1 MVSKNNKKLIAEKN
15 RRNEKQRFAIRK
27 LNIGVASVLLGIT
40 FSIYGGGQV
49 VAHADTANASDQV
62 DTIDTGDNSLAD
74 KSEVTLS
81 SATSSTSQSS
91 TSATSANSAVQSQL
105 SANSQPAAT
114 ASESAVASSAA
125 VEATKDQSTA
135 ENQPSASQEV
145 QTPAQTQPVAQE
157 NGSEDTSLDAT
168 RQVLKTIANR
178 NSVPAAIHL
187 MSFAAVPTSVE
198 TTTLNLFTNQETNAN
213 ALAESKV
220 AATALAAEAED
231 PNAVTV
237 SDAKGFINAIQ
248 NGTATTINVAKDLNL
263 AEQRDSKYTEINI
276 KNKRNI
282 VIQSDNPEEK
292 RTIDFSG
299 YSFDMNTQNSVT
311 FKDLNIYARS
321 YWGLVYNAGGYT
333 FNNVNFTGSQLIY
346 TKPSINS
353 TLTFKN
359 NITANSVSS
368 YVGPLDGKTRDT
380 QQSGG
385 QQILQFEGGTNQIIF
400 DENSNVTLTTE
411 DANALEIDGGI
422 TTIDVKDGAN
432 VAINPHS
439 KGNPENRN
447 GIGTGYVARAIA
459 ANAKMTINIDP
470 NSTLT
475 INTEKVDGDKDVAGA
490 LYLNSDAALNVNGK
504 LVINS
509 NGTPSANKS
518 NGVPVYING
527 SAKINVGNGGSFS
540 LDATNLGNYSSSLI
554 SINGTGTVK
563 LDPHSSFKIS
573 GDGTG
578 AVTAINLSSGSTFTS
593 DQPDSFTIDL
603 SANTSNDKSL
613 IKNGTINFSRVKTV
627 TDGNESQPLGKIDV
641 TYDRNGNATS
651 YTITAQDK
659 NTVKQV
665 ADGLTNKSLISL
677 VKAGEDVTL
686 SNLHLSKNNV
696 LTGTVASSGS
706 NNPVYVT
713 VTVGGVSTNV
723 PVAGN
728 YTVYTNAN
736 GTVTS
741 NNVDYAAQTA
751 STGGNFSI
759 DLSKLA
765 SKLTDDA
772 QVTVTATKD
781 FVESAQTESVAALRA
796 LNTTTLQELVD
807 DAPTEE
813 AKPSYYNA
821 TAEAQKAYTD
831 AISTGKTI
839 LANPNN
845 YDQVDVDNAV
855 TAIQTAQK
863 ALTGKETNKTELQD
877 AIDQASTVES
887 SDNYTNSDADLQK
900 AYTDAIS
907 AGQTVLSNDNAT
919 QTEVDNALTTINNA
933 KDALNGDAKKA
944 ASKEALQ
951 KAVDEAPTVKSDDA
965 AYYNGSDEAKTAYDK
980 AVSAGQTVLADPD
993 ATATQITDALNAI
1006 NTAKGNLKGE
1016 ATDKSVLQKVVDNS
1030 ATVKE
1035 SNNYTNADETQKTAY
1050 DSAVTS
1056 AQTVLNKTNATQAE
1070 VNQALQD
1077 LETANNNLNGDAKTE
1092 AANKAALEGA
1102 VKDAP
1107 NVRNTPAYYNGS
1119 EEAQTAYNNA
1129 INAGQAVLNQANPSA
1144 SEVKNALDA
1153 INAAKDN
1160 LKGEATNT
1168 EALETA
1174 LTNAN
1179 NAKQTGNYTNA
1190 DQANQEALNNAITV
1204 GQEILKNTKATQ
1216 ADVDNAAKV
1225 ITDAING
1232 LNGDTNLANAK
1243 NAATEDIQKALDTK
1257 TTEITDAT
1265 NIDQAT
1271 KDQLIADAKKAAED
1285 ANTAINQ
1292 ATNAN
1297 AVNTAKTEGITKI
1310 NNVKIPSLDD
1320 AKTNAAKEIDQAL
1333 TDKTKEITDA
1343 ENIDQTT
1350 KDQLIKEATD
1360 AATTAKDA
1368 IEKSTTNDEAT
1379 KAGQAGVDAIN
1390 NVKVPSVTDSQN
1402 AAKDAIDDALNA
1414 KTKEINDANNID
1426 QTTKD
1431 QLIKEATDAANN
1443 AKEAIDKAT
1452 TADAIK
1458 TAQDEGT
1465 TNINNVTVPSLE
1477 DAKTKAAA
1485 NIDQAL
1491 TDKTKEINAANN
1503 IDQAT
1508 KDQLIKAAT
1517 DAATTAKDAIEKAT
1531 TNDAA
1536 TKAGQDGVDAINN
1549 VKIPSV
1555 TDSQNAAKEAIDN
1568 ALNAKTKEIN
1578 DANNINQTT
1587 KDQLI
1592 KAATDAANNAK
1603 EAIDQ
1608 ATTNAA
1614 VTKAQTNGVNAING
1628 IKVPTESAVKEA
1640 AKKAVVD
1647 AATAKNNAIDSSNLT
1662 AEEKAALKQKVTEAQ
1677 NAADQAIDNA
1687 TSNAAVTEAQN
1698 SGVNAID
1705 GIKVPTTSTTKEQ
1718 AITDLNKAVDEAKKA
1733 IDQDNN
1739 LTNEEK
1745 QTVKDQI
1752 DSDAKNAQDTINNAK
1767 TNDDVK
1773 KAAADG
1779 TLAID
1784 KDVANAAID
1793 NAAAGKKEE
1802 ISNSSLTDEEKTA
1815 LNNEV
1820 DQKAQDAKEA
1830 INNATTPEAVTTA
1843 QENGIKNI
1851 NDIDVPTESAAKQAA
1866 KEAVA
1871 NAANEKNA
1879 AIDSSNLTAEE
1890 KAALKQDVTEAQNAA
1905 NTAIDNATTNADV
1918 TEAKDNG
1925 ISAIDGIKVPTTS
1938 ANKEKAITDLNN
1950 EVENAKKAIDQD
1962 SNLTDEQKQAAKD
1975 QIDSDAKTAQEAI
1988 NNAKT
1993 DNEVNNAVN
2002 SGKVSIDKDV
2012 ANAAIDN
2019 AVAGK
2024 KSEIS
2029 NLPLTDEEK
2038 TALNNEVDQKAQ
2050 DAKEAINNATTPEAV
2065 TTAQENGIKN
2075 INETSVPTQSAAKE
2089 AAKKAVAEA
2098 AEAKNNAIDSSN
2110 LTAEE
2115 KAALKQK
2122 VTEAQTAA
2130 DQAIDNATTNAAV
2143 TEAQTNGVNAINGIE
2158 VPNKSDAKDQATA
2171 ALNTAVENA
2180 KKAIDQD
2187 SNLTDEQKQAAKDQ
2201 IDSDAKTA
2209 QDAIDNAK
2217 TDDEV
2222 NTAVDNGQLSI
2233 DKDVANAAIDNAV
2246 AGKKA
2251 EISNSPLTDEEKTAL
2266 NNEVDQKANTA
2277 KKAINAATT
2286 PETVTSAQDNC
2297 IKNINETSV
2306 PTQSAAK
2313 EAAKK
2318 AVAEAAEAK
2327 NNAIDSSNLTDEE
2340 KATLKQK
2347 VTDAQNAAD
2356 QAIDNATTNA
2366 AVTEAQTNG
2375 VNTINGIEVPTKSDA
2390 KDQATAELNTAV
2402 ENAKKAIDQDSNL
2415 TDEQKQ
2421 AAKDQIDSDA
2431 KTAQEA
2437 INNAKTNDDVKKAA
2451 DNGTLAIDKDV
2462 ANAAIDNALAGKK
2475 SEISNSSL
2483 TDEEKATLNNEVDQ
2497 KANIAKDAI
2506 NTATTPEAVTTS
2518 QDKGIKDINKTSVP
2532 TESAAKQAA
2541 KEAVAKAAD
2550 EKNAAIDASNLTDE
2564 EKATLKQK
2572 VTEAQNAADQ
2582 AIDNATTNAA
2592 VTEAK
2597 DNGVTAID
2605 HIKVPT
2611 TSANKEKAITDLNT
2625 AVDEAKE
2632 AIDQDSNLT
2641 DEEKQAAK
2649 DQIDSDAKT
2658 AQDAINNAKTN
2669 DDVKKAAADG
2679 TLAIDKDVANTAIDN
2694 AVAGKKSEISNLPLT
2709 DEEKTA
2715 LNNEVDQKANIA
2727 KEAIN
2732 TATTPEAVTSAQE
2745 SGIKNINDTSV
2756 PAESAAKQAAKKAVA
2771 KAADEKNAA
2780 IDASNLTDEEK
2791 ATLKQKVTEAQNA
2804 ADQAI
2809 DNATT
2814 NAAVT
2819 EAKNNGVSA
2828 IDHIKVP
2835 TTSANK
2841 EKAITDLNNEV
2852 EKAKQAIDQDSNL
2865 TDEEKQAVKSQIDTE
2880 AKTAQ
2885 DAINSAKTD
2894 NEVNNAV
2901 NSGKVSIDK
2910 DVANAAI
2917 DNAVAGKLKEIQDP
2931 LTTDE
2936 KQAYTDL
2943 INSEANNAKQN
2954 IANATTVEEVTTA
2967 QNSGVDAIN
2976 KIEVPTTSTV
2986 KDDAIKAIDKAL
2998 QNKTDEINNASNI
3011 NPQEKTDLI
3020 NQATEAANVAKN
3032 NINNA
3037 TTNADVDT
3045 AQTNGEKAIAD
3056 VTVPNLSDVKKESI
3070 DLVNKALDAKTA
3082 EINNASNL
3090 SQDEKQSLINDA
3102 TNAATEAINNI
3113 NESQTND
3120 DAKAAATTGVQNIEN
3135 VTIPTL
3141 DDAKKNANQAIDDA
3155 LNSKVNEI
3163 NNASNLND
3171 TEKQKLVDQATEVA
3185 TTAKNNVENATT
3197 NDAARDAANAG
3208 IDNIKG
3214 IRFTSLEDAKKVAN
3228 TAIDNALQVKTDE
3241 INNAS
3246 NLSTEEKQDLINQAS
3261 EAAKN
3266 AKDNINNATTN
3277 DAVTDAQNKG
3287 IADIANVTV
3296 PSLAQ
3301 AKQDAI
3307 NAIKQVQDA
3316 KNKQISAASN
3326 LSAKEQKE
3334 LSDQVDKIANDAI
3347 AKINDAATTTN
3358 DAVTAIRDDAIKQI
3372 TDLFIPTLDGAQT
3385 DALNAIESAKNAKLN
3400 DINNAVHLTD
3410 QEKQALV
3417 DQTNKAAD
3425 EATKA
3430 INAAQTNDEVKSA
3443 ETAGLDIINN
3453 ITIPTLVQKQQEA
3466 IEELNAARDAKN
3478 SAIDNAADLTTD
3490 EKNALKDK
3498 VQAEYSNAVSNITS
3512 ATTDEAVT
3520 AAKENGIAA
3529 IKDIQIPTMSAAKE
3543 QATTDLK
3550 TAVDDAKKAIDQDS
3564 NLTDEEKQA
3573 AKDQIDSDAKKAQEA
3588 IDNAKT
3594 DDEVNSAVDNGKLA
3608 IDKDIANAAIDNAVA
3623 GKKAEIAKS
3632 PLTDEEKTALN
3643 NEVDQKAQDA
3653 KEAINDATT
3662 PEAVTT
3668 AQENGIKKINDT
3680 EVPTESAAKEAA
3692 KKAVAEAAE
3701 TKNNAIDSSNLTNEE
3716 KTALK
3721 QEVTDAQ
3728 NAANTA
3734 IDNAT
3739 TNAAVTEAEDNG
3751 IKAINGIEIP
3761 TKSPAKE
3768 QATTDLNDAVDDAKK
3783 AIDQDNN
3790 LTDEEKQAA
3799 KDQIDSD
3806 AKKAQEAIDNAK
3818 TADEVKT
3825 AVDNGQLAIDKDVA
3839 NTAIDNAVAGKKAEI
3854 AKAPLTTD
3862 EAKALN
3868 DLVDQEAKA
3877 AKKAIDSATTIP
3889 AVDDAKNTGVAAIND
3904 IAVPTTSSTKDQA
3917 NQTIDDA
3924 LANKIK
3930 EINDAT
3936 NLSDKQKQDLIDQAN
3951 EEAVKAKENIK
3962 NATSNE
3968 AVNKATT
3975 DGVDAI
3981 ANVTVPS
3988 LDDAKK
3994 DASQLI
4000 DDVLKQKED
4009 EINNA
4014 SHLTNQEKQDLINQA
4029 QNAADEAKDKINQA
4043 TTNDDVATERDAGA
4057 EKIANIVVPSL
4068 EDAKDKATKAID
4080 DALAD
4085 KTKEI
4090 NDQTH
4095 LSDQE
4100 KKDLINQITDIAD
4113 KAKDKINNDSNDAE
4127 VAKDEKDG
4135 IDAIVDTKVPGLED
4149 RKQNAIKSL
4158 DEAKSTKL
4166 AQIDEATHLTADEK
4180 ANLTQQVDA
4189 EYNKALDNINKATTN
4204 DDADKASADGVEA
4217 ILNIAVPSLNEKK
4230 QDSID
4235 ALNEVRDAKKEEINN
4250 ANNLNQ
4256 DEKDELTKQVD
4267 QIADN
4272 AINAINGAKDDQ
4284 TAKNAENKGIQ
4295 DILDVKVPSLD
4306 EVKTNAKQ
4314 AIADALES
4322 KTNEINAASNLD
4334 SATKQ
4339 ELINRANA
4347 EADTAIEKID
4357 QATSNDQALAASQAG
4372 IDKILGIEV
4381 PTLADA
4387 KQSAID
4393 AINDALKQKE
4403 AEINNASQL
4412 TSDEKQNLINQ
4423 VNSIADNAK
4432 NAINNATTNQSVEET
4447 KNAGIE
4453 KINAINVPTISA
4465 TKDEAIKAIDDALTN
4480 KVNEI
4485 NNATN
4490 ITADEKANLIDE
4502 ANNAANTA
4510 KDNITKATSDSEVAT
4525 ATTDGINAIANVTV
4539 PSLETAKDQAKNLI
4553 DDVLNEKKN
4562 EINNA
4567 DNLSDS
4573 QKQDLINQATDEAD
4587 QAKKNID
4594 NATTNND
4601 VQTAED
4607 NGAQAIENVTVSSLD
4622 EAKKASTKVIDEVLK
4637 EKTAE
4642 INAATN
4648 LSNTEKDALIKDA
4661 TTAANTAKDN
4671 IAKATTNDAVK
4682 DAETDGVKAILDIKV
4697 PGREDQQKDAI
4708 AALDRALAD
4717 KVSEIDNANNL
4728 SETTKQDLKQQA
4740 QAAYTTAVDNVNN
4753 AQTSAEINAARDN
4766 GVQAILDITVPTLT
4780 DAQDASITAVEQV
4793 RDAKKT
4799 QIEAAKNLTETQKEA
4814 LKNQVDEIADK
4825 AIDNIK
4831 NATTDATVKD
4841 AETAGI
4847 NEILNVTIPTLDA
4860 AKSDAKQ
4867 AIADALT
4874 AKTAEINAAQNLTD
4888 AEKQK
4893 LIDQAQ
4899 TEAAAANKNIDAAT
4913 TNDAAE
4919 LAAKNGVQAIL
4930 DIQVPTVEET
4940 RDQAKKNVDNALNSK
4955 KEEINNSNLSPA
4967 AKEALINE
4975 AEQAA
4980 ENARTAIDNA
4990 TTASAIG
4997 EAEAAGI
5004 AAIENIKVSNASTES
5019 DNSSNHQTNTE
5030 TPTEGNSASQDNNNA
5045 TQAPVQGN
5053 NTQADLTGSHGTN
5066 LTIGQ
5071 QTEKAADTNSKET
5084 LPQTGNETER
5094 GLSIA
5099 GLAIASLLGLFGL
5112 SGLGK
5117 KRD

>member
-40 FSIYGGGQV
+40 FSIYGGGQA

-62 DTIDTGDNSLAD
+62 APSDTGDNSLAD
-74 KSEVTLS
+74 KSEVALS
-81 SATSSTSQSS
+81 NTALNASQSS
-91 TSATSANSAVQSQL
+91 TSATSANGAVQSQS
-105 SANSQPAAT
+105 SANSQTAVTANTPANDN
-114 ASESAVASSAA
+114 AVASNAA
-125 VEATKDQSTA
+125 VEATKNQSTA
-135 ENQPSASQEV
+135 ENQPSAGQEV
-145 QTPAQTQPVAQE
+145 QTPAQAQPVAQE
-157 NGSEDTSLDAT
+157 NGSGNTSLDAT
-168 RQVLKTIANR
+168 RQVLNAVARR
-178 NSVPAAIHL
+178 NSNSAGAIHL
-187 MSFAAVPTSVE
+187 TSFAAVPASTPAVATSD
-198 TTTLNLFTNQETNAN
+198 
-213 ALAESKV
+213 
-220 AATALAAEAED
+220 ATAED
-231 PNAVTV
+231 TNAVTV
-237 SDAKGFINAIQ
+237 TDAQELIDAIQ
-248 NGTATTINVAKDLNL
+248 KGSATTINVANDINL
-263 AEQRDSKYTEINI
+263 AKVPDSNYKYIRKINTRDFTI
-276 KNKRNI
+276 KSATNGVKH
-282 VIQSDNPEEK
+282 
-292 RTIDFSG
+292 TIDFSG
-299 YSFDMNTQNSVT
+299 YVFNMSTPNTVT
-311 FKDLNIYARS
+311 FKDLDIYARS
-321 YWGLVYNAGGYT
+321 YWGVVYNAGGYVYD
-333 FNNVNFTGSQLIY
+333 NVNFTGSQLIY
-346 TKPSINS
+346 TASN
-353 TLTFKN
+353 TDATVTFKN
-359 NITANSVSS
+359 KVTATTVGS
-368 YVGPLDGKTRDT
+368 YTSPIDGKSRSSQGGDT
-380 QQSGG
+380 
-385 QQILQFEGGTNQIIF
+385 QQILQFEGGTNHIIF
-400 DENSNVTLTTE
+400 DGNSNVTLGTT
-411 DANALEIDGGI
+411 NSNVLEIDRG
-422 TTIDVKDGAN
+422 TATIDVKNGAN
-432 VAINPHS
+432 VTINPHS

-447 GIGTGYVARAIA
+447 GIGTGTIARAIA
-459 ANAKMTINIDP
+459 SNANTTINVDKGA
-470 NSTLT
+470 NLT
-475 INTEKVDGDKDVAGA
+475 INTEKASGDSDVAGA
-490 LYLNSDAALNVNGK
+490 LYLNSDATLNVNGD
-504 LVINS
+504 LNINS
-509 NGTPSANKS
+509 TGTPSTRD
-518 NGVPVYING
+518 NGYPVYIAGN
-527 SAKINVGNGGSFS
+527 AAINVGNGGKFNLS
-540 LDATNLGNYSSSLI
+540 ATNTGSYNDNLMSI
-554 SINGTGTVK
+554 SGKGTVK
-563 LDPHSSFKIS
+563 LAPHSNFKMS
-573 GDGTG
+573 ADGTG
-578 AVTAINLSSGSTFTS
+578 ALTAISLSSGSTFTS
-593 DQPDSFTIDL
+593 DQPDSFAIDL
-603 SANTSNDKSL
+603 SANTSTGKSL
-613 IKNGTINFSRVKTV
+613 IKNGTINFTRVKTV

-651 YTITAQDK
+651 YTITAQDE

-665 ADGLTNKSLISL
+665 GEGLANKNLIDL

-706 NNPVYVT
+706 NNPIYVT

-723 PVAGN
+723 PVVGN
-728 YTVYTNAN
+728 YTVYTNTN

-741 NNVDYAAQTA
+741 DNVDYAAQTA

-765 SKLTDDA
+765 SSLTDDA
-772 QVTVTATKD
+772 QVAVTATKD
-781 FVESAQTESVAALRA
+781 FVESSQTESVAALRA

-807 DAPTEE
+807 AAPEE
-813 AKPSYYNA
+813 EKKASYYNA
-821 TAEAQKAYTD
+821 TEEAQKAYTD
-831 AISTGKTI
+831 AISTGKDI

-845 YDQVDVDNAV
+845 YDQVDVNDAV
-855 TAIQTAQK
+855 TAIQNAQK
-863 ALTGKETNKTELQD
+863 ALTGQPTNKTELQD

-887 SDNYTNSDADLQK
+887 SDNYTNADSDLQK

-907 AGQTVLSNDNAT
+907 DGQTVLSNANAT
-919 QTEVDNALTTINNA
+919 QTEVDKALTTINNA

-1016 ATDKSVLQKVVDNS
+1016 ATDKSALQTAVDNS
-1030 ATVKE
+1030 ATVKG

-1050 DSAVTS
+1050 DNAVTA
-1056 AQTVLNKTNATQAE
+1056 AQTVLDKTNATQAE

-1077 LETANNNLNGDAKTE
+1077 LETANNNLNGDVKTE
-1092 AANKAALEGA
+1092 AANKAALEAA

-1144 SEVKNALDA
+1144 SDVKNALDA

-1179 NAKQTGNYTNA
+1179 NAKESGNYTNA
-1190 DQANQEALNNAITV
+1190 DQANQEALNNAITA
-1204 GQEILKNTKATQ
+1204 GQEILKNANATQ
-1216 ADVDNAAKV
+1216 AEVDNAAKA

-1257 TTEITDAT
+1257 TIEITNAT

-1271 KDQLIADAKKAAED
+1271 KDQLIADAKKVAED

-1292 ATNAN
+1292 ATNAE

-1310 NNVKIPSLDD
+1310 NNVKIPSLDG
-1320 AKTNAAKEIDQAL
+1320 AKQAANQAIDQAL
-1333 TDKTKEITDA
+1333 DT
-1343 ENIDQTT
+1343 
-1350 KDQLIKEATD
+1350 
-1360 AATTAKDA
+1360 
-1368 IEKSTTNDEAT
+1368 
-1379 KAGQAGVDAIN
+1379 
-1390 NVKVPSVTDSQN
+1390 
-1402 AAKDAIDDALNA
+1402 
-1414 KTKEINDANNID
+1414 
-1426 QTTKD
+1426 
-1431 QLIKEATDAANN
+1431 
-1443 AKEAIDKAT
+1443 
-1452 TADAIK
+1452 
-1458 TAQDEGT
+1458 
-1465 TNINNVTVPSLE
+1465 
-1477 DAKTKAAA
+1477 
-1485 NIDQAL
+1485 
-1491 TDKTKEINAANN
+1491 KTKEINAANN

-1578 DANNINQTT
+1578 DANNIDQTT

-1592 KAATDAANNAK
+1592 KEATDAANNAK
-1603 EAIDQ
+1603 EAIDKATTADAIKTAQ
-1608 ATTNAA
+1608 DEGTTNINNVTVPSLEDAKKAANKAVDDALTAQTEVINKANNLSDAEKKDLIDQATAEANKAKENIETATTNNEAAQAGQDGVDAIKKIVPTSLDTVKSDANKAIDDALTKKLEEINSANDLTTDEKKALTQEANTVADKAKEEITKATTNAAVIEAQNTGVTVINDIKIPTESTVKETAKKAVADAATAKNNAIDSSNLTAEEKAALKQAVTEAQNVADQAIDNATTNATVTEAQTNGVNAINGIKVPTESTAKEAAKKAVAEAAEAKNNAIDSSNLTAEEKAALKQAVTDAQTAADQAIDKATTNAA

-1677 NAADQAIDNA
+1677 TAADQAIDNA
-1687 TSNAAVTEAQN
+1687 TTNAAVTEAE
-1698 SGVNAID
+1698 D
-1705 GIKVPTTSTTKEQ
+1705 KGIKAINGIDVPAKSDAKEK
-1718 AITDLNKAVDEAKKA
+1718 AITDLNNEVENAKKA
-1733 IDQDNN
+1733 IDQDSN
-1739 LTNEEK
+1739 LTDEEK
-1745 QTVKDQI
+1745 QAAKDQI
-1752 DSDAKNAQDTINNAK
+1752 DSDAKTAQDVINNAK

-1773 KAAADG
+1773 KAAAAG

-1793 NAAAGKKEE
+1793 NAAAGKKSE
-1802 ISNSSLTDEEKTA
+1802 ISNLPLTDEEKTA

-1830 INNATTPEAVTTA
+1830 INTATTPEAVATA

-1890 KAALKQDVTEAQNAA
+1890 KAALKQEVTEAQNAA

-1962 SNLTDEQKQAAKD
+1962 SNLTDEEKQAAKD
-1975 QIDSDAKTAQEAI
+1975 QIDSDAKTAQDAI
-1988 NNAKT
+1988 DNAKT
-1993 DNEVNNAVN
+1993 DDEVKTAVDN
-2002 SGKVSIDKDV
+2002 GQLSIDKDV

-2024 KSEIS
+2024 KAEIS
-2029 NLPLTDEEK
+2029 NSPLTDEEK

-2089 AAKKAVAEA
+2089 AAKKAVADA
-2098 AEAKNNAIDSSN
+2098 ATAKNNAIDASN
-2110 LTAEE
+2110 LTDEE

-2122 VTEAQTAA
+2122 VTEAQDSAN
-2130 DQAIDNATTNAAV
+2130 QAIDNATTNAAV
-2143 TEAQTNGVNAINGIE
+2143 TEAENKGVNAINGID
-2158 VPNKSDAKDQATA
+2158 VPGKSAAKEQATTD
-2171 ALNTAVENA
+2171 LNTAVENA

-2187 SNLTDEQKQAAKDQ
+2187 SNLTDEEKQAAKDQ
-2201 IDSDAKTA
+2201 IDSDAKNA
-2209 QDAIDNAK
+2209 QDAINNAK
-2217 TDDEV
+2217 TNDDV
-2222 NTAVDNGQLSI
+2222 KKAVDAGTLTI

-2246 AGKKA
+2246 AGKKN

-2266 NNEVDQKANTA
+2266 NNEVDQKA
-2277 KKAINAATT
+2277 
-2286 PETVTSAQDNC
+2286 QD
-2297 IKNINETSV
+2297 
-2306 PTQSAAK
+2306 AK
-2313 EAAKK
+2313 EA
-2318 AVAEAAEAK
+2318 
-2327 NNAIDSSNLTDEE
+2327 
-2340 KATLKQK
+2340 
-2347 VTDAQNAAD
+2347 
-2356 QAIDNATTNA
+2356 
-2366 AVTEAQTNG
+2366 
-2375 VNTINGIEVPTKSDA
+2375 
-2390 KDQATAELNTAV
+2390 
-2402 ENAKKAIDQDSNL
+2402 
-2415 TDEQKQ
+2415 
-2421 AAKDQIDSDA
+2421 
-2431 KTAQEA
+2431 
-2437 INNAKTNDDVKKAA
+2437 
-2451 DNGTLAIDKDV
+2451 
-2462 ANAAIDNALAGKK
+2462 
-2475 SEISNSSL
+2475 
-2483 TDEEKATLNNEVDQ
+2483 
-2497 KANIAKDAI
+2497 I
-2506 NTATTPEAVTTS
+2506 NTSTTPEAVATA
-2518 QDKGIKDINKTSVP
+2518 QENGIKNINDIDVP

-2541 KEAVAKAAD
+2541 KEAVANAAN
-2550 EKNAAIDASNLTDE
+2550 EKNAAIDSSNLTAE
-2564 EKATLKQK
+2564 EKAALKQE

-2597 DNGVTAID
+2597 DNGVTTI
-2605 HIKVPT
+2605 
-2611 TSANKEKAITDLNT
+2611 E
-2625 AVDEAKE
+2625 
-2632 AIDQDSNLT
+2632 
-2641 DEEKQAAK
+2641 
-2649 DQIDSDAKT
+2649 
-2658 AQDAINNAKTN
+2658 
-2669 DDVKKAAADG
+2669 
-2679 TLAIDKDVANTAIDN
+2679 
-2694 AVAGKKSEISNLPLT
+2694 
-2709 DEEKTA
+2709 
-2715 LNNEVDQKANIA
+2715 NI
-2727 KEAIN
+2727 E
-2732 TATTPEAVTSAQE
+2732 
-2745 SGIKNINDTSV
+2745 V
-2756 PAESAAKQAAKKAVA
+2756 PA
-2771 KAADEKNAA
+2771 
-2780 IDASNLTDEEK
+2780 
-2791 ATLKQKVTEAQNA
+2791 
-2804 ADQAI
+2804 
-2809 DNATT
+2809 
-2814 NAAVT
+2814 
-2819 EAKNNGVSA
+2819 
-2828 IDHIKVP
+2828 
-2835 TTSANK
+2835 TSANK

-3020 NQATEAANVAKN
+3020 NQATEAANAAKN

-3070 DLVNKALDAKTA
+3070 DLINKALDAKTD

-3113 NESQTND
+3113 NQSQTND

-3171 TEKQKLVDQATEVA
+3171 TEKQKLVDQATEAA
-3185 TTAKNNVENATT
+3185 TTAKNSVENATT

-3334 LSDQVDKIANDAI
+3334 LTDQVDKIANDAI

-3490 EKNALKDK
+3490 EKNSLKDK

-3520 AAKENGIAA
+3520 TAKENGIAA
-3529 IKDIQIPTMSAAKE
+3529 IKDIQIPTKSAAKE
-3543 QATTDLK
+3543 QATTDLN

-3573 AKDQIDSDAKKAQEA
+3573 AKDQIDSDAKKVQEA

-3608 IDKDIANAAIDNAVA
+3608 IDKDIANAAIDNAAA

-3643 NEVDQKAQDA
+3643 NKVAQKAQDA

-3751 IKAINGIEIP
+3751 IKAINGIEVP
-3761 TKSPAKE
+3761 TKSAAKE

-3783 AIDQDNN
+3783 AIDQDSN

-3806 AKKAQEAIDNAK
+3806 AKKAQEVIDNAK

-3839 NTAIDNAVAGKKAEI
+3839 NAAIDNAVAGKKAEI

-3889 AVDDAKNTGVAAIND
+3889 AVEDAKNTGVAAIND

-3924 LANKIK
+3924 LANKTK

-3936 NLSDKQKQDLIDQAN
+3936 NLSNKQKQDLID
-3951 EEAVKAKENIK
+3951 EATDEAAKAKENIK

-4000 DDVLKQKED
+4000 DDVLKQKEA

-4014 SHLTNQEKQDLINQA
+4014 SHLTDQEKQDLIHQA

-4057 EKIANIVVPSL
+4057 EKIANIAVPSL
-4068 EDAKDKATKAID
+4068 DDAKDKATKAID

-4090 NDQTH
+4090 NEQTH

-4100 KKDLINQITDIAD
+4100 KNDLIKQITDIAD

-4127 VAKDEKDG
+4127 VAKDEKEG

-4149 RKQNAIKSL
+4149 HKQNAIKSL

-4166 AQIDEATHLTADEK
+4166 AQIDEAGHLTADEK

-4217 ILNIAVPSLNEKK
+4217 ILNVAVPSLNEKK

-4372 IDKILGIEV
+4372 VDKILGIEV

-4403 AEINNASQL
+4403 TEINNASQL

-4432 NAINNATTNQSVEET
+4432 DAIDNATTNQSVEET

-4453 KINAINVPTISA
+4453 KINAINVPTTSA
-4465 TKDEAIKAIDDALTN
+4465 AKNEAIKAIDDALTN

-4490 ITADEKANLIDE
+4490 ITAEEKVNLIDE
-4502 ANNAANTA
+4502 AKNAANTA
-4510 KDNITKATSDSEVAT
+4510 KDNIDQATSDSEVTT
-4525 ATTDGINAIANVTV
+4525 ATTDGINAIANVIV

-4567 DNLSDS
+4567 QNLSDS

-4607 NGAQAIENVTVSSLD
+4607 NGAQAIENVTVPSLD
-4622 EAKKASTKVIDEVLK
+4622 DAKKASTKVIDEVLK
-4637 EKTAE
+4637 EKMAE

-4847 NEILNVTIPTLDA
+4847 NEILNVTIPTLNA

-4874 AKTAEINAAQNLTD
+4874 AKMAEINAAQNLTD

>member
-411 DANALEIDGGI
+411 DANALEIDGGT

-807 DAPTEE
+807 AAPTEE

-821 TAEAQKAYTD
+821 TAEAQKTYTD

-1092 AANKAALEGA
+1092 AANKAALEAA

-1119 EEAQTAYNNA
+1119 KKAQTAYNNA

-1431 QLIKEATDAANN
+1431 QLIKAATDAANN

-1508 KDQLIKAAT
+1508 KDQLIKEAT

-1608 ATTNAA
+1608 ATTADAIKTAQDEGTTNINNVTVPSLEDAKKAANKAVDDALTAQTEVINKANNLSDAEKKDLIDQATAEANKAKENIETATTNNEAAQAGQDGVDAIKKIVPTSLDTVKSDANKAIDDALTKKLEEINSANDLTTDERNALTQEANTAADKAKEEITKATTNAAVIEAQNTGVTVINDIKIPTESTVKETAKKAVADAVTAKNNAIDSSNLTAEEKAALKQAVTDAQNAADQAIDKATTNAA
-1614 VTKAQTNGVNAING
+1614 VTEAQTNGVNAING
-1628 IKVPTESAVKEA
+1628 IKVPTESTAKEA
-1640 AKKAVVD
+1640 AKKAVAD
-1647 AATAKNNAIDSSNLT
+1647 AATAKNNAIDSSNLTAEEKAALKQAVTDAQNAADQAIDKATTNAAVTEAQTNGVNAINGIKVPTESTAKEAAKKAVADAATAKNTAIDSSNLTAEEKAALKQKVTEAQTAADQAIDRATTNAAVTKAQTNGVNAIDGIKVPTESAVKQAAKEAVANAANEKNAAIDSSNLT

-1687 TSNAAVTEAQN
+1687 TTNAAVTEAQN
-1698 SGVNAID
+1698 SGVNAIN
-1705 GIKVPTTSTTKEQ
+1705 GIEVPTKSEVKDQ
-1718 AITDLNKAVDEAKKA
+1718 ATTDLNTAVDEAKKA

-1739 LTNEEK
+1739 LTDAEK
-1745 QTVKDQI
+1745 QAAKDQI
-1752 DSDAKNAQDTINNAK
+1752 DSDAKTAQDAINNAK

-1793 NAAAGKKEE
+1793 NAVAGKKEE

-1851 NDIDVPTESAAKQAA
+1851 N
-1866 KEAVA
+1866 
-1871 NAANEKNA
+1871 
-1879 AIDSSNLTAEE
+1879 
-1890 KAALKQDVTEAQNAA
+1890 
-1905 NTAIDNATTNADV
+1905 
-1918 TEAKDNG
+1918 
-1925 ISAIDGIKVPTTS
+1925 
-1938 ANKEKAITDLNN
+1938 
-1950 EVENAKKAIDQD
+1950 
-1962 SNLTDEQKQAAKD
+1962 
-1975 QIDSDAKTAQEAI
+1975 
-1988 NNAKT
+1988 
-1993 DNEVNNAVN
+1993 
-2002 SGKVSIDKDV
+2002 
-2012 ANAAIDN
+2012 
-2019 AVAGK
+2019 
-2024 KSEIS
+2024 
-2029 NLPLTDEEK
+2029 
-2038 TALNNEVDQKAQ
+2038 
-2050 DAKEAINNATTPEAV
+2050 
-2065 TTAQENGIKN
+2065 
-2075 INETSVPTQSAAKE
+2075 ETSVPTQS

-2233 DKDVANAAIDNAV
+2233 DKDVANAAIDNAF

-2266 NNEVDQKANTA
+2266 NNEVDQKANT
-2277 KKAINAATT
+2277 
-2286 PETVTSAQDNC
+2286 
-2297 IKNINETSV
+2297 
-2306 PTQSAAK
+2306 
-2313 EAAKK
+2313 
-2318 AVAEAAEAK
+2318 
-2327 NNAIDSSNLTDEE
+2327 
-2340 KATLKQK
+2340 
-2347 VTDAQNAAD
+2347 
-2356 QAIDNATTNA
+2356 
-2366 AVTEAQTNG
+2366 
-2375 VNTINGIEVPTKSDA
+2375 
-2390 KDQATAELNTAV
+2390 
-2402 ENAKKAIDQDSNL
+2402 
-2415 TDEQKQ
+2415 
-2421 AAKDQIDSDA
+2421 
-2431 KTAQEA
+2431 
-2437 INNAKTNDDVKKAA
+2437 
-2451 DNGTLAIDKDV
+2451 
-2462 ANAAIDNALAGKK
+2462 
-2475 SEISNSSL
+2475 
-2483 TDEEKATLNNEVDQ
+2483 
-2497 KANIAKDAI
+2497 
-2506 NTATTPEAVTTS
+2506 
-2518 QDKGIKDINKTSVP
+2518 
-2532 TESAAKQAA
+2532 
-2541 KEAVAKAAD
+2541 
-2550 EKNAAIDASNLTDE
+2550 
-2564 EKATLKQK
+2564 
-2572 VTEAQNAADQ
+2572 
-2582 AIDNATTNAA
+2582 
-2592 VTEAK
+2592 
-2597 DNGVTAID
+2597 
-2605 HIKVPT
+2605 
-2611 TSANKEKAITDLNT
+2611 
-2625 AVDEAKE
+2625 
-2632 AIDQDSNLT
+2632 
-2641 DEEKQAAK
+2641 
-2649 DQIDSDAKT
+2649 
-2658 AQDAINNAKTN
+2658 
-2669 DDVKKAAADG
+2669 
-2679 TLAIDKDVANTAIDN
+2679 
-2694 AVAGKKSEISNLPLT
+2694 
-2709 DEEKTA
+2709 
-2715 LNNEVDQKANIA
+2715 A

-2819 EAKNNGVSA
+2819 EAKDNGVTA

-2841 EKAITDLNNEV
+2841 EKAITDLNTAVDDAKKAIDQDNNLTDEQKQAAKDQIDSDAKTAQEAINNAKTNDDVKNAAADGTLAIDKDVANAAIDNAIAGKKSEISNLPLTDEEKTALNNEV
-2852 EKAKQAIDQDSNL
+2852 DQKANTAKEAINTSTTPEAVATAQENGIKNINDIDVPTESAAKQAAKEAVANTANEKNAAIDSSNLTAEEKAALKQDVTEAQNAANTAIDNATTNADVTEAKDNGISAIDGIKVPTTSANKEKATTDLNTAVDEAKKAIDQDSNL
-2865 TDEEKQAVKSQIDTE
+2865 TDEEKHAVKDQIDSD

-2885 DAINSAKTD
+2885 DAINNAKTD
-2894 NEVNNAV
+2894 TEVNNAV
-2901 NSGKVSIDK
+2901 NSGKVAIDK
-2910 DVANAAI
+2910 EVANAAI

-2967 QNSGVDAIN
+2967 QTNGVNEIN
-2976 KIEVPTTSTV
+2976 NTEIPTTSSA
-2986 KDDAIKAIDKAL
+2986 KDNAIAAINDAL
-2998 QNKTDEINNASNI
+2998 QKKTDEINNASNI
-3011 NPQEKTDLI
+3011 NAQEKTDLI
-3020 NQATEAANVAKN
+3020 NQANEAANAAKN
-3032 NINNA
+3032 NINNV

-3070 DLVNKALDAKTA
+3070 DLINKALDAKTD

-3102 TNAATEAINNI
+3102 TNAATEAINNV
-3113 NESQTND
+3113 NQAQTND

-3135 VTIPTL
+3135 VNIPSL
-3141 DDAKKNANQAIDDA
+3141 DEAKKNANQAIEDA
-3155 LNSKVNEI
+3155 LNAKVNEI

-3171 TEKQKLVDQATEVA
+3171 TEKQKLVDQANKA
-3185 TTAKNNVENATT
+3185 AATAKNNVENATT
-3197 NDAARDAANAG
+3197 NDGVRDAANAG

-3214 IRFTSLEDAKKVAN
+3214 ISFTSLEDAKKAAN

-3241 INNAS
+3241 INNSS
-3246 NLSTEEKQDLINQAS
+3246 NLSTDEKQDLIAQAS

-3277 DAVTDAQNKG
+3277 DAVTAAQNKG
-3287 IADIANVTV
+3287 IADIANVIV
-3296 PSLAQ
+3296 PSLDQ
-3301 AKQDAI
+3301 VKQDAI

-3326 LSAKEQKE
+3326 LSAEEQKK
-3334 LSDQVDKIANDAI
+3334 LTDQVDKIANDAI

-3430 INAAQTNDEVKSA
+3430 INAAQTNDKVKSA
-3443 ETAGLDIINN
+3443 ETAGLDSINN

-3478 SAIDNAADLTTD
+3478 SEIDNAADLTTD

-5053 NTQADLTGSHGTN
+5053 NTQSDLTGSHGTN

>member
-27 LNIGVASVLLGIT
+27 LNVGVASVLLGIT

-62 DTIDTGDNSLAD
+62 ATSDTGDNSLAT
-74 KSEVTLS
+74 KSEVALS
-81 SATSSTSQSS
+81 SAASSANQSS
-91 TSATSANSAVQSQL
+91 ISATSANSAVQSQA
-105 SANSQPAAT
+105 SANSQTAVTANTPA
-114 ASESAVASSAA
+114 SNDAVASTAT
-125 VEATKDQSTA
+125 VEATKDQSTT
-135 ENQPSASQEV
+135 EKQPSASQEV
-145 QTPAQTQPVAQE
+145 QTPTQAQPVAQE
-157 NGSEDTSLDAT
+157 NGSSDASLNAT
-168 RQVLKTIANR
+168 RQVLDTITNR
-178 NSVPAAIHL
+178 NSMPVENYL
-187 MSFAAVPTSVE
+187 TSFAAAPTS
-198 TTTLNLFTNQETNAN
+198 TSA
-213 ALAESKV
+213 V
-220 AATALAAEAED
+220 AASDATAEAED
-231 PNAVTV
+231 SNAVNVTT
-237 SDAKGFINAIQ
+237 AQELMNALSS
-248 NGTATTINVAKDLNL
+248 GTATTINIANN
-263 AEQRDSKYTEINI
+263 INMGDI
-276 KNKRNI
+276 KTGENINVDITNKRNI
-282 VIQSDNPEEK
+282 TIQSSGETKN
-292 RTIDFSG
+292 TVDFNG
-299 YSFDMNTQNSVT
+299 YSFKMNSNDYGVT
-311 FKDLNIYARS
+311 FKNITLYGRS
-321 YWGLVYNAGGYT
+321 YFGIIRNAGSYT
-333 FNNVNFTGSQLIY
+333 FDNVDYTGSQLVY
-346 TKPSINS
+346 TEAGYNS
-353 TLTFKN
+353 TVNFNGTVN
-359 NITANSVSS
+359 ANSVAS
-368 YVGPLDGKTRDT
+368 YVGLNGTTYRT
-380 QQSGG
+380 QGG
-385 QQILQFEGGTNQIIF
+385 GNQQVLQFRSGTNTINFNEDSTVNLVTTNANVIENGGGTTNI
-400 DENSNVTLTTE
+400 NV
-411 DANALEIDGGI
+411 
-422 TTIDVKDGAN
+422 KKGAN
-432 VAINPHS
+432 VILEPHTQTGMEQFFS
-439 KGNPENRN
+439 VN
-447 GIGTGYVARAIA
+447 GIARGIA
-459 ANAKMTINIDP
+459 SNATTN
-470 NSTLT
+470 LT
-475 INTEKVDGDKDVAGA
+475 IDEGANLNISLKDNPDDAYHSSA
-490 LYLNSDAALNVNGK
+490 LYLNSGATIKNNGN
-504 LVINS
+504 LTITS
-509 NGTPSANKS
+509 DGTPYYKASGIDA
-518 NGVPVYING
+518 PIYING
-527 SAKINVGNGGSFS
+527 DAVINVGNTGN
-540 LDATNLGNYSSSLI
+540 LTLAATNLGTYNGDLMK
-554 SINGTGTVK
+554 INGTGTVK
-563 LDPHSSFKIS
+563 LDPHSTFRIS

-593 DQPDSFTIDL
+593 DQPKEFTIDL
-603 SANTSNDKSL
+603 SANTNDSKAL
-613 IKNGTINFSRVKTV
+613 IKNGMIEFTRVKNTNV
-627 TDGNESQPLGKIDV
+627 DEDYQNPLGMMNV
-641 TYDRNGNATS
+641 TYDRNGKVTN
-651 YTITAQDK
+651 YTISSQNEGT
-659 NTVKQV
+659 TTEV
-665 ADGLTNKSLISL
+665 ANHLESDRSN
-677 VKAGEDVTL
+677 VRFVAAGEDVTL
-686 SNLHLSKNNV
+686 SEVHLSKDNK
-696 LTGTVASSGS
+696 LTGIISAPEEGNSPIYIWVEING
-706 NNPVYVT
+706 NPVEL
-713 VTVGGVSTNV
+713 
-723 PVAGN
+723 GN
-728 YTVYTNAN
+728 NSYTVYTDNN
-736 GTVTS
+736 GNITS
-741 NNVDYAAQTA
+741 SVLKAAGRTGN
-751 STGGNFSI
+751 TGGQFEI
-759 DLSKLA
+759 DLSSMADQLTNDA
-765 SKLTDDA
+765 MISVVATRYFVDSKTIEE
-772 QVTVTATKD
+772 TVAELRKVDTAT
-781 FVESAQTESVAALRA
+781 
-796 LNTTTLQELVD
+796 LQKLVD
-807 DAPTEE
+807 AAPAEE
-813 AKPSYYNA
+813 QKPSYYNA
-821 TAEAQKAYTD
+821 SEKAQKAYTD
-831 AISTGKTI
+831 AIAAGQEI
-839 LANPNN
+839 LDSPTS
-845 YDQVDVDNAV
+845 YDQSDVDRAV
-855 TAIQTAQK
+855 SVIQLALT
-863 ALTGKETNKTELQD
+863 ALTGKETDKTALQT
-877 AIDQASTVES
+877 AVDQASSVES
-887 SDNYTNSDADLQK
+887 SDNYTNADTSLQDDYQ
-900 AYTDAIS
+900 AAIK
-907 AGQTVLSNDNAT
+907 AGQGILSKENAT

-933 KDALNGDAKKA
+933 KSALNGDAKKA

-951 KAVDEAPTVKSDDA
+951 KAVDEAPTVKSDDV
-965 AYYNGSDEAKTAYDK
+965 AYYNGSAEAKAAYDN
-980 AVSAGQTVLADPD
+980 AITAGQTVLDDPD

-1016 ATDKSVLQKVVDNS
+1016 ATDKSALQKAVDNS

-1035 SNNYTNADETQKTAY
+1035 SNNYTDADETQKTAY
-1050 DSAVTS
+1050 DNAVTA
-1056 AQTVLNKTNATQAE
+1056 AQTVLDKTNATQAE

-1092 AANKAALEGA
+1092 AANKAALEAA

-1107 NVRNTPAYYNGS
+1107 NVRNTSAYYNGS

-1129 INAGQAVLNQANPSA
+1129 ITAGQAVLNEANPSA
-1144 SEVKNALDA
+1144 SDVKNALDA

-1160 LKGEATNT
+1160 LKGVATNT

-1179 NAKQTGNYTNA
+1179 NAKETGNYINA
-1190 DQANQEALNNAITV
+1190 DQANQEALNNAITA
-1204 GQEILKNTKATQ
+1204 GQEILKNTSATQ
-1216 ADVDNAAKV
+1216 AEVDNAAKA
-1225 ITDAING
+1225 ITDAISG
-1232 LNGDTNLANAK
+1232 LNGDTNLTNAK

-1257 TTEITDAT
+1257 TTEITNAT
-1265 NIDQAT
+1265 NIDQAA

-1292 ATNAN
+1292 ATNAD
-1297 AVNTAKTEGITKI
+1297 AVNTAKTEGITNI
-1310 NNVKIPSLDD
+1310 NNVTVPSLDD
-1320 AKTNAAKEIDQAL
+1320 AKTNAVKEIDQAL
-1333 TDKTKEITDA
+1333 TDKTKEINNA
-1343 ENIDQTT
+1343 ENINQTT

-1360 AATTAKDA
+1360 AANTAKDA

-1379 KAGQAGVDAIN
+1379 KAGQAGVDAIKKIVPTSLDT
-1390 NVKVPSVTDSQN
+1390 VKS
-1402 AAKDAIDDALNA
+1402 
-1414 KTKEINDANNID
+1414 DANKAIEAALTKKLEKINSAND
-1426 QTTKD
+1426 LTTDEKTALT
-1431 QLIKEATDAANN
+1431 QEANTAADK
-1443 AKEAIDKAT
+1443 AKEKI
-1452 TADAIK
+1452 
-1458 TAQDEGT
+1458 
-1465 TNINNVTVPSLE
+1465 TN
-1477 DAKTKAAA
+1477 
-1485 NIDQAL
+1485 
-1491 TDKTKEINAANN
+1491 
-1503 IDQAT
+1503 
-1508 KDQLIKAAT
+1508 
-1517 DAATTAKDAIEKAT
+1517 AT
-1531 TNDAA
+1531 TNDAVIEA
-1536 TKAGQDGVDAINN
+1536 QNNGV
-1549 VKIPSV
+1549 
-1555 TDSQNAAKEAIDN
+1555 TAID
-1568 ALNAKTKEIN
+1568 
-1578 DANNINQTT
+1578 D
-1587 KDQLI
+1587 
-1592 KAATDAANNAK
+1592 
-1603 EAIDQ
+1603 
-1608 ATTNAA
+1608 
-1614 VTKAQTNGVNAING
+1614 

-1640 AKKAVVD
+1640 AKNAVAD
-1647 AATAKNNAIDSSNLT
+1647 AATAKNNAIDASNLT
-1662 AEEKAALKQKVTEAQ
+1662 DEEKAALKQKVTDAQ
-1677 NAADQAIDNA
+1677 NAADQ
-1687 TSNAAVTEAQN
+1687 E
-1698 SGVNAID
+1698 
-1705 GIKVPTTSTTKEQ
+1705 
-1718 AITDLNKAVDEAKKA
+1718 
-1733 IDQDNN
+1733 
-1739 LTNEEK
+1739 
-1745 QTVKDQI
+1745 
-1752 DSDAKNAQDTINNAK
+1752 
-1767 TNDDVK
+1767 
-1773 KAAADG
+1773 
-1779 TLAID
+1779 ID
-1784 KDVANAAID
+1784 K
-1793 NAAAGKKEE
+1793 
-1802 ISNSSLTDEEKTA
+1802 
-1815 LNNEV
+1815 
-1820 DQKAQDAKEA
+1820 
-1830 INNATTPEAVTTA
+1830 
-1843 QENGIKNI
+1843 
-1851 NDIDVPTESAAKQAA
+1851 
-1866 KEAVA
+1866 
-1871 NAANEKNA
+1871 
-1879 AIDSSNLTAEE
+1879 
-1890 KAALKQDVTEAQNAA
+1890 
-1905 NTAIDNATTNADV
+1905 
-1918 TEAKDNG
+1918 
-1925 ISAIDGIKVPTTS
+1925 
-1938 ANKEKAITDLNN
+1938 
-1950 EVENAKKAIDQD
+1950 
-1962 SNLTDEQKQAAKD
+1962 
-1975 QIDSDAKTAQEAI
+1975 
-1988 NNAKT
+1988 
-1993 DNEVNNAVN
+1993 
-2002 SGKVSIDKDV
+2002 
-2012 ANAAIDN
+2012 
-2019 AVAGK
+2019 
-2024 KSEIS
+2024 
-2029 NLPLTDEEK
+2029 
-2038 TALNNEVDQKAQ
+2038 
-2050 DAKEAINNATTPEAV
+2050 
-2065 TTAQENGIKN
+2065 
-2075 INETSVPTQSAAKE
+2075 
-2089 AAKKAVAEA
+2089 
-2098 AEAKNNAIDSSN
+2098 
-2110 LTAEE
+2110 
-2115 KAALKQK
+2115 
-2122 VTEAQTAA
+2122 
-2130 DQAIDNATTNAAV
+2130 ATTNAAV

-2158 VPNKSDAKDQATA
+2158 V
-2171 ALNTAVENA
+2171 
-2180 KKAIDQD
+2180 
-2187 SNLTDEQKQAAKDQ
+2187 
-2201 IDSDAKTA
+2201 
-2209 QDAIDNAK
+2209 
-2217 TDDEV
+2217 
-2222 NTAVDNGQLSI
+2222 
-2233 DKDVANAAIDNAV
+2233 
-2246 AGKKA
+2246 
-2251 EISNSPLTDEEKTAL
+2251 
-2266 NNEVDQKANTA
+2266 
-2277 KKAINAATT
+2277 TT
-2286 PETVTSAQDNC
+2286 ST
-2297 IKNINETSV
+2297 
-2306 PTQSAAK
+2306 AK

-2318 AVAEAAEAK
+2318 AVADAATAK
-2327 NNAIDSSNLTDEE
+2327 NNAIDASNLTDEE
-2340 KATLKQK
+2340 KAALKQK

-2356 QAIDNATTNA
+2356 QEIDNATTNA

-2375 VNTINGIEVPTKSDA
+2375 VNTINGIEVPNKSDA
-2390 KDQATAELNTAV
+2390 KEQATTDLNTAV

-2415 TDEQKQ
+2415 TDDQKQ

-2462 ANAAIDNALAGKK
+2462 ANAAIDNAVAGKK
-2475 SEISNSSL
+2475 AEISNS
-2483 TDEEKATLNNEVDQ
+2483 
-2497 KANIAKDAI
+2497 
-2506 NTATTPEAVTTS
+2506 
-2518 QDKGIKDINKTSVP
+2518 
-2532 TESAAKQAA
+2532 
-2541 KEAVAKAAD
+2541 
-2550 EKNAAIDASNLTDE
+2550 
-2564 EKATLKQK
+2564 
-2572 VTEAQNAADQ
+2572 
-2582 AIDNATTNAA
+2582 
-2592 VTEAK
+2592 
-2597 DNGVTAID
+2597 
-2605 HIKVPT
+2605 
-2611 TSANKEKAITDLNT
+2611 
-2625 AVDEAKE
+2625 
-2632 AIDQDSNLT
+2632 
-2641 DEEKQAAK
+2641 
-2649 DQIDSDAKT
+2649 
-2658 AQDAINNAKTN
+2658 
-2669 DDVKKAAADG
+2669 
-2679 TLAIDKDVANTAIDN
+2679 
-2694 AVAGKKSEISNLPLT
+2694 PLT

-2715 LNNEVDQKANIA
+2715 LNNEVDQKANTA

-2732 TATTPEAVTSAQE
+2732 TATTPEAVTSVQE

-2756 PAESAAKQAAKKAVA
+2756 PAESAAKQAAKEAVA
-2771 KAADEKNAA
+2771 KAANEKNAT
-2780 IDASNLTDEEK
+2780 IDSSNLTAEEK
-2791 ATLKQKVTEAQNA
+2791 AALKQKVTDAQTA

-2819 EAKNNGVSA
+2819 EAQTNGVNA
-2828 IDHIKVP
+2828 IDGIEVP

-2841 EKAITDLNNEV
+2841 EKAITDLNTAVDE
-2852 EKAKQAIDQDSNL
+2852 AKKAIDQDSNL
-2865 TDEEKQAVKSQIDTE
+2865 TDEEKQAVKDQIDSD

-2885 DAINSAKTD
+2885 DAINNAKTD
-2894 NEVNNAV
+2894 NDVNNAV
-2901 NSGKVSIDK
+2901 NSGKVAIDK

-2917 DNAVAGKLKEIQDP
+2917 DNAAAGKLKEIQDP
-2931 LTTDE
+2931 LTTEE

-2967 QNSGVDAIN
+2967 QTNGVNEITN
-2976 KIEVPTTSTV
+2976 TEIPTTSSA
-2986 KDDAIKAIDKAL
+2986 KDKAIAAINDAL
-2998 QNKTDEINNASNI
+2998 QKKTDEINNASNI
-3011 NPQEKTDLI
+3011 NAQEKTDLI
-3020 NQATEAANVAKN
+3020 KQATEAANTAKN

-3037 TTNADVDT
+3037 TTNAAVET

-3070 DLVNKALDAKTA
+3070 DLINKALDAKTD

-3102 TNAATEAINNI
+3102 TNAATEAINNV
-3113 NESQTND
+3113 NQAQTND
-3120 DAKAAATTGVQNIEN
+3120 DTKAAATTGVQNIEN

-3141 DDAKKNANQAIDDA
+3141 DDAKKNANQAIEDA
-3155 LNSKVNEI
+3155 LNTKVNEI

-3171 TEKQKLVDQATEVA
+3171 TEKQKLVDQATEAA
-3185 TTAKNNVENATT
+3185 TTAKNNVEKATT
-3197 NDAARDAANAG
+3197 NDDARDAANAG

-3214 IRFTSLEDAKKVAN
+3214 ITFTSLEDAKKAAN
-3228 TAIDNALQVKTDE
+3228 TAIDNALQVKTNE

-3246 NLSTEEKQDLINQAS
+3246 NLSTDEKQELINRAS

-3296 PSLAQ
+3296 PSLDQ
-3301 AKQDAI
+3301 VKQDAI

-3326 LSAKEQKE
+3326 LSAEEQKE
-3334 LSDQVDKIANDAI
+3334 LTDQVDKIANDAI

-3358 DAVTAIRDDAIKQI
+3358 DAVTATRDEAIKQI

-3385 DALNAIESAKNAKLN
+3385 DAINAIESAKNAKLN
-3400 DINNAVHLTD
+3400 DINNAAHLTD

-3430 INAAQTNDEVKSA
+3430 IKSAQTNDEVKSA
-3443 ETAGLDIINN
+3443 ETAGLDSINN

-3520 AAKENGIAA
+3520 TAKENGIAA
-3529 IKDIQIPTMSAAKE
+3529 IKDIQIPTKSAAKE
-3543 QATTDLK
+3543 QATTDLN

-3564 NLTDEEKQA
+3564 NLNNEQKQA

-3623 GKKAEIAKS
+3623 GKKDEIAKS

-3653 KEAINDATT
+3653 KEAVNNATT

-3668 AQENGIKKINDT
+3668 AQDNGVKNINDT
-3680 EVPTESAAKEAA
+3680 EVPTESTAKEAA
-3692 KKAVAEAAE
+3692 KKAIAEAAE
-3701 TKNNAIDSSNLTNEE
+3701 AKNNAIDSSNLTDGE

-3751 IKAINGIEIP
+3751 IKAINGIEVP

-3818 TADEVKT
+3818 TDDEVKT

-3839 NTAIDNAVAGKKAEI
+3839 NAAIDNAVAGKKDEI

-3862 EAKALN
+3862 EANALN

-3889 AVDDAKNTGVAAIND
+3889 AVEDAKNTGVAAIND

-3924 LANKIK
+3924 LANKTK

-3951 EEAVKAKENIK
+3951 EEAAKAKENIK

-3994 DASQLI
+3994 DASQVI

-4014 SHLTNQEKQDLINQA
+4014 SHLTDQEKQDLIKQA

-4100 KKDLINQITDIAD
+4100 KNDLIKQITDIAD

-4149 RKQNAIKSL
+4149 RKQNASKSL
-4158 DEAKSTKL
+4158 DEAKSIKL

-4235 ALNEVRDAKKEEINN
+4235 ALNEVREAKKEEINN
-4250 ANNLNQ
+4250 ANNLSQ

-4284 TAKNAENKGIQ
+4284 TAKDAENKGIQ

-4306 EVKTNAKQ
+4306 DVKTNAKQ
-4314 AIADALES
+4314 AVADALES

-4339 ELINRANA
+4339 DLINRANV

-4372 IDKILGIEV
+4372 VDKILGIEV

-4403 AEINNASQL
+4403 TEINNASQL

-4432 NAINNATTNQSVEET
+4432 NAINNATTNQSVEEA

-4453 KINAINVPTISA
+4453 KINAINVPTTSA

-4510 KDNITKATSDSEVAT
+4510 KDNITKATSDSEVVT
-4525 ATTDGINAIANVTV
+4525 ATTDGIDAIANVTV

-4607 NGAQAIENVTVSSLD
+4607 NGAQAIENVTVPSLD
-4622 EAKKASTKVIDEVLK
+4622 NAKKASTKVIDEVLK

-4648 LSNTEKDALIKDA
+4648 LSNAEKDALIKDA

-4682 DAETDGVKAILDIKV
+4682 DTETDGVKAILDIKV

-4913 TNDAAE
+4913 TNDAVE

-4990 TTASAIG
+4990 TTASAIS

-5004 AAIENIKVSNASTES
+5004 AAIENIKVSNAPTES

-5030 TPTEGNSASQDNNNA
+5030 TPTEDNSTSQDNNA

-5053 NTQADLTGSHGTN
+5053 DTQADLTGSHGTN
-5066 LTIGQ
+5066 LTTGQ

>member
-40 FSIYGGGQV
+40 FSIYGGGQA

-62 DTIDTGDNSLAD
+62 ATSNTGDNSLAD
-74 KSEVTLS
+74 KSAVALS
-81 SATSSTSQSS
+81 SAAANASQSS
-91 TSATSANSAVQSQL
+91 TSATSANSAVQSQA

-114 ASESAVASSAA
+114 ASNNAPASSAT

-135 ENQPSASQEV
+135 ENQPSTSQEV
-145 QTPAQTQPVAQE
+145 QTPAPAQPVGQE
-157 NGSEDTSLDAT
+157 NSSKDANASLDAT
-168 RQVLKTIANR
+168 RQVLNTITNR
-178 NSVPAAIHL
+178 NSTPVANYL
-187 MSFAAVPTSVE
+187 TSFAAVPASDSVE
-198 TTTLNLFTNQETNAN
+198 TTTLNSFTNQETNAN

-231 PNAVTV
+231 PNTKTVTT
-237 SDAKGFINAIQ
+237 AKEFIDAIQ
-248 NGTATTINVAKDLNL
+248 NGTYTTINVANNINL
-263 AEQRDSKYTEINI
+263 GEVTNRQSNNQTIS
-276 KNKRNI
+276 NKRDI
-282 VIQSDNPEEK
+282 VIQSADGDK
-292 RTIDFSG
+292 KTIDLNG
-299 YSFDMNTQNSVT
+299 YAFNMSSDNSVT
-311 FKDLNIYARS
+311 FKDLNMYGRNYFGAVRNAGS
-321 YWGLVYNAGGYT
+321 YTFDNVDYTGSELVYTTRSAT
-333 FNNVNFTGSQLIY
+333 V
-346 TKPSINS
+346 
-353 TLTFKN
+353 TFKN
-359 NITANSVSS
+359 NVTAHAVDKYTS
-368 YVGPLDGKTRDT
+368 PLDNKEYST
-380 QQSGG
+380 QPG
-385 QQILQFEGGTNQIIF
+385 QQVLQFTTGTNQIIF
-400 DENSNVTLTTE
+400 DKGSNVTLET
-411 DANALEIDGGI
+411 DNGNVIQNQGNATI
-422 TTIDVKDGAN
+422 TVKNGAN
-432 VAINPHS
+432 VTLNPHAS
-439 KGNPENRN
+439 TRSFENA
-447 GIGTGYVARAIA
+447 GTVGQVARGIYSAGGEINVKQGGNLIINLSQNSGDPWMPGAI
-459 ANAKMTINIDP
+459 
-470 NSTLT
+470 
-475 INTEKVDGDKDVAGA
+475 
-490 LYLNSDAALNVNGK
+490 YLNSGATITDNGNIKINVDGAPYTGD
-504 LVINS
+504 S
-509 NGTPSANKS
+509 YM
-518 NGVPVYING
+518 PVYLNG
-527 SAKINVGNGGSFS
+527 NSTINVGNGGSFDIS
-540 LDATNLGNYSSSLI
+540 AKNLGSFSSPLLR
-554 SINGTGTVK
+554 INGTGTVK
-563 LDPHSSFKIS
+563 LDPHSKFSITA
-573 GDGTG
+573 DGNGAITG
-578 AVTAINLSSGSTFTS
+578 VGLGNDSTFTS
-593 DQPDSFTIDL
+593 DQPDAFTIDL
-603 SANTSNDKSL
+603 SANTSDGKAL
-613 IKNGTINFSRVKTV
+613 IKNGTIKFSRVKTV
-627 TDGNESQPLGKIDV
+627 ATDGTTSEPLGKIDV
-641 TYDRNGNATS
+641 TYDKNGNTTS
-651 YTITAQDK
+651 YTITAQDE

-665 ADGLTNKSLISL
+665 ADGLTNKSLINL
-677 VKAGEDVTL
+677 VQAGEDVTL
-686 SNLHLSKNNV
+686 SNLHLSKDNI

-706 NNPVYVT
+706 DNLIYVT
-713 VTVGGVSTNV
+713 VTVGGESTNV

-728 YTVYTNAN
+728 YTVYTNTN
-736 GTVTS
+736 GKVTS
-741 NNVDYAAQTA
+741 NNVDYAAQTG

-765 SKLTDDA
+765 SSLTDDA
-772 QVTVTATKD
+772 NVTVTATKD

-796 LNTTTLQELVD
+796 LNTTTLKELVD

-813 AKPSYYNA
+813 AKSSYYNA

-831 AISTGKTI
+831 AISTGKNI
-839 LANPNN
+839 LDNIKNSTEN
-845 YDQVDVDNAV
+845 YDQSDIDAAV
-855 TAIQTAQK
+855 IAIQNAQK
-863 ALTGKETNKTELQD
+863 ALTGEPTNKTELKD
-877 AIDQASTVES
+877 AINQASTVEVG
-887 SDNYTNSDADLQK
+887 DNYINADADLQK

-907 AGQTVLSNDNAT
+907 AGQTVLSNDSAT
-919 QTEVDNALTTINNA
+919 QTEVDDALTKINTA
-933 KDALNGDAKKA
+933 KEALNGDTKKA

-951 KAVDEAPTVKSDDA
+951 KAVSEASTIRTDDA
-965 AYYNGSDEAKTAYDK
+965 AYYNGSDEAKTAYDN
-980 AVSAGQTVLADPD
+980 AISAGQAVLDNSN

-1016 ATDKSVLQKVVDNS
+1016 ATNKSVLQKVVDNS
-1030 ATVKE
+1030 ATVKD

-1050 DSAVTS
+1050 DSAVTA

-1070 VNQALQD
+1070 VDN
-1077 LETANNNLNGDAKTE
+1077 
-1092 AANKAALEGA
+1092 A
-1102 VKDAP
+1102 VKA
-1107 NVRNTPAYYNGS
+1107 
-1119 EEAQTAYNNA
+1119 
-1129 INAGQAVLNQANPSA
+1129 
-1144 SEVKNALDA
+1144 
-1153 INAAKDN
+1153 
-1160 LKGEATNT
+1160 
-1168 EALETA
+1168 
-1174 LTNAN
+1174 
-1179 NAKQTGNYTNA
+1179 
-1190 DQANQEALNNAITV
+1190 
-1204 GQEILKNTKATQ
+1204 
-1216 ADVDNAAKV
+1216 

-1243 NAATEDIQKALDTK
+1243 NVATEDIQKALNTK

-1292 ATNAN
+1292 ATNAD
-1297 AVNTAKTEGITKI
+1297 AVNTAKTEGITNI
-1310 NNVKIPSLDD
+1310 NNVTVPSLDD

-1333 TDKTKEITDA
+1333 TDKTKEINNA

-1350 KDQLIKEATD
+1350 KAQLIKEATD

-1390 NVKVPSVTDSQN
+1390 NVKVPSVIDSQN
-1402 AAKDAIDDALNA
+1402 AAKDVINDALNS
-1414 KTKEINDANNID
+1414 KTKEINEATNID

-1443 AKEAIDKAT
+1443 AKEDIDKAT

-1477 DAKTKAAA
+1477 DAKKAANKA
-1485 NIDQAL
+1485 VDDAL
-1491 TDKTKEINAANN
+1491 TAQTEVINKADNLSDAEKKDL

-1508 KDQLIKAAT
+1508 TEANK
-1517 DAATTAKDAIEKAT
+1517 AKDNIETAT
-1531 TNDAA
+1531 TNNEAA
-1536 TKAGQDGVDAINN
+1536 QAGQDGVDAIKKVVPTSLDT
-1549 VKIPSV
+1549 VKS
-1555 TDSQNAAKEAIDN
+1555 DADKAIDD
-1568 ALNAKTKEIN
+1568 ALTKKLKEIN
-1578 DANNINQTT
+1578 SASDLTTDEKTALIQEANT
-1587 KDQLI
+1587 
-1592 KAATDAANNAK
+1592 AADKAK
-1603 EAIDQ
+1603 EDITK
-1608 ATTNAA
+1608 ATTNDA
-1614 VTKAQTNGVNAING
+1614 VIEAQNNGVTAIDG
-1628 IKVPTESAVKEA
+1628 IKVPTESAV
-1640 AKKAVVD
+1640 
-1647 AATAKNNAIDSSNLT
+1647 
-1662 AEEKAALKQKVTEAQ
+1662 
-1677 NAADQAIDNA
+1677 
-1687 TSNAAVTEAQN
+1687 
-1698 SGVNAID
+1698 
-1705 GIKVPTTSTTKEQ
+1705 
-1718 AITDLNKAVDEAKKA
+1718 
-1733 IDQDNN
+1733 
-1739 LTNEEK
+1739 
-1745 QTVKDQI
+1745 
-1752 DSDAKNAQDTINNAK
+1752 
-1767 TNDDVK
+1767 
-1773 KAAADG
+1773 
-1779 TLAID
+1779 
-1784 KDVANAAID
+1784 
-1793 NAAAGKKEE
+1793 
-1802 ISNSSLTDEEKTA
+1802 
-1815 LNNEV
+1815 
-1820 DQKAQDAKEA
+1820 
-1830 INNATTPEAVTTA
+1830 
-1843 QENGIKNI
+1843 
-1851 NDIDVPTESAAKQAA
+1851 
-1866 KEAVA
+1866 
-1871 NAANEKNA
+1871 
-1879 AIDSSNLTAEE
+1879 
-1890 KAALKQDVTEAQNAA
+1890 
-1905 NTAIDNATTNADV
+1905 
-1918 TEAKDNG
+1918 
-1925 ISAIDGIKVPTTS
+1925 
-1938 ANKEKAITDLNN
+1938 
-1950 EVENAKKAIDQD
+1950 
-1962 SNLTDEQKQAAKD
+1962 
-1975 QIDSDAKTAQEAI
+1975 
-1988 NNAKT
+1988 
-1993 DNEVNNAVN
+1993 
-2002 SGKVSIDKDV
+2002 
-2012 ANAAIDN
+2012 
-2019 AVAGK
+2019 
-2024 KSEIS
+2024 
-2029 NLPLTDEEK
+2029 
-2038 TALNNEVDQKAQ
+2038 
-2050 DAKEAINNATTPEAV
+2050 
-2065 TTAQENGIKN
+2065 
-2075 INETSVPTQSAAKE
+2075 KE

-2098 AEAKNNAIDSSN
+2098 AEAKNNAINASN
-2110 LTAEE
+2110 LTDEE

-2122 VTEAQTAA
+2122 VTDAQNAA

-2143 TEAQTNGVNAINGIE
+2143 TEAQNNGIKAINGIE
-2158 VPNKSDAKDQATA
+2158 V
-2171 ALNTAVENA
+2171 
-2180 KKAIDQD
+2180 
-2187 SNLTDEQKQAAKDQ
+2187 
-2201 IDSDAKTA
+2201 
-2209 QDAIDNAK
+2209 
-2217 TDDEV
+2217 
-2222 NTAVDNGQLSI
+2222 
-2233 DKDVANAAIDNAV
+2233 
-2246 AGKKA
+2246 
-2251 EISNSPLTDEEKTAL
+2251 
-2266 NNEVDQKANTA
+2266 
-2277 KKAINAATT
+2277 TT
-2286 PETVTSAQDNC
+2286 ST
-2297 IKNINETSV
+2297 
-2306 PTQSAAK
+2306 AK

-2318 AVAEAAEAK
+2318 AVAEAATAK
-2327 NNAIDSSNLTDEE
+2327 NNAIDASNLTAEE
-2340 KATLKQK
+2340 KTALKQE

-2375 VNTINGIEVPTKSDA
+2375 VNAINGIEVPTKSDA

-2431 KTAQEA
+2431 KTAQDA

-2451 DNGTLAIDKDV
+2451 DAGTLAINKDV
-2462 ANAAIDNALAGKK
+2462 ANAAIDNAVAGKK
-2475 SEISNSSL
+2475 AEISNSSL
-2483 TDEEKATLNNEVDQ
+2483 TDEEKTALNNEVDQ
-2497 KANIAKDAI
+2497 KANTAKEAI
-2506 NTATTPEAVTTS
+2506 NAATTPEAVTS
-2518 QDKGIKDINKTSVP
+2518 AQESGVKNINDTEVP
-2532 TESAAKQAA
+2532 AESAAKQAA
-2541 KEAVAKAAD
+2541 KEAVAKAA
-2550 EKNAAIDASNLTDE
+2550 EVKNNAIDSSNLTDE
-2564 EKATLKQK
+2564 EKAALKQK
-2572 VTEAQNAADQ
+2572 VTDAQTAADQ
-2582 AIDNATTNAA
+2582 AIDKATTNAA
-2592 VTEAK
+2592 VAEAK
-2597 DNGVTAID
+2597 DNGVSAIEG
-2605 HIKVPT
+2605 IEVPT
-2611 TSANKEKAITDLNT
+2611 TSANKEKATTDLNT
-2625 AVDEAKE
+2625 AVDEAKKAIDQDSNLTDE
-2632 AIDQDSNLT
+2632 QKQAAKDQIDSDAKNAQDAINNAKTNDDVKKVVDAGTLTIDKDVANAAIDNAVAGKKNEISNSPLTDEEKTALNNEVDEKANTAKESINNATTPEAVSTAQESGIKNINNTEVPAESAAKEVAKKAVAKAAEAKNNAIDSSNLTDEEKAALKQEVTDAQNAADQAIDKATTNTAVTEAQTNGVNAIDGIKVPTTSTTKEQATTDLNKAVDEAKKAIDQDSNLT

-2679 TLAIDKDVANTAIDN
+2679 TLTIDKDVANSAIDN
-2694 AVAGKKSEISNLPLT
+2694 AVAGKKAEISKSPLT

-2715 LNNEVDQKANIA
+2715 LNNEVDQKAQDA
-2727 KEAIN
+2727 KDAIN
-2732 TATTPEAVTSAQE
+2732 TATTPEAVTTAQDN
-2745 SGIKNINDTSV
+2745 GIKDINEISV
-2756 PAESAAKQAAKKAVA
+2756 PTESAEKQAAKEAVA

-2780 IDASNLTDEEK
+2780 IDSSNLTDEEK
-2791 ATLKQKVTEAQNA
+2791 AALKQKVTEAQNA

-2819 EAKNNGVSA
+2819 EAKDNGVSA

-2841 EKAITDLNNEV
+2841 EKAITDLNTAVDE
-2852 EKAKQAIDQDSNL
+2852 AKKAIDQDSNL
-2865 TDEEKQAVKSQIDTE
+2865 TDEEKQAVKDQIDSD

-2885 DAINSAKTD
+2885 EAINNAKTD
-2894 NEVNNAV
+2894 NDVNNAV
-2901 NSGKVSIDK
+2901 NSGKVSIEK

-2931 LTTDE
+2931 LTTEE

-2967 QNSGVDAIN
+2967 QTNGVNEIMNTEIPITSSVKYKAIAAIN
-2976 KIEVPTTSTV
+2976 
-2986 KDDAIKAIDKAL
+2986 DAL
-2998 QNKTDEINNASNI
+2998 QKKTDEINNASNI
-3011 NPQEKTDLI
+3011 NTQEKTDLI
-3020 NQATEAANVAKN
+3020 NQATEAANTAKD

-3037 TTNADVDT
+3037 TTNADVET

-3056 VTVPNLSDVKKESI
+3056 VTVPNLSDIKKESI
-3070 DLVNKALDAKTA
+3070 DLINEALDAKTD

-3113 NESQTND
+3113 NQSQTND

-3155 LNSKVNEI
+3155 LKSKVNEI

-3171 TEKQKLVDQATEVA
+3171 TEKQKLVDQATEA
-3185 TTAKNNVENATT
+3185 AATAKANVEKVTT
-3197 NDAARDAANAG
+3197 NDAARNAANAG

-3214 IRFTSLEDAKKVAN
+3214 ISFTSLEDAKNAAN

-3241 INNAS
+3241 INNSS
-3246 NLSTEEKQDLINQAS
+3246 NLSTEEKQDLINQAT
-3261 EAAKN
+3261 EVAKN
-3266 AKDNINNATTN
+3266 AKDNIKNATTN
-3277 DAVTDAQNKG
+3277 DAVTAAQNKG
-3287 IADIANVTV
+3287 MADIANVTV
-3296 PSLAQ
+3296 PSLDQ
-3301 AKQDAI
+3301 VKQDAI

-3316 KNKQISAASN
+3316 KNKQIAAASN
-3326 LSAKEQKE
+3326 LSAEEQKE
-3334 LSDQVDKIANDAI
+3334 LTDQVDKIANDAI

-3358 DAVTAIRDDAIKQI
+3358 DAVTATRDDAIKQI

-3425 EATKA
+3425 DATKE
-3430 INAAQTNDEVKSA
+3430 IKAAQTNDAVKSA
-3443 ETAGLDIINN
+3443 ETAGLDNINN

-3478 SAIDNAADLTTD
+3478 SEIDNAADLTTD

-3520 AAKENGIAA
+3520 TAKENGIVA
-3529 IKDIQIPTMSAAKE
+3529 IKDIQIPTKSAVKD
-3543 QATTDLK
+3543 QATTDLNN
-3550 TAVDDAKKAIDQDS
+3550 AVDEAKKAIDQDN
-3564 NLTDEEKQA
+3564 NLTDEQKQA

-3594 DDEVNSAVDNGKLA
+3594 DDEVNSAVDNGQLA

-3623 GKKAEIAKS
+3623 GKKDEISKS

-3653 KEAINDATT
+3653 KEAITAATT
-3662 PEAVTT
+3662 PEAVTS
-3668 AQENGIKKINDT
+3668 AQDTGIKNINDT
-3680 EVPTESAAKEAA
+3680 EVPTESTAKEAA
-3692 KKAVAEAAE
+3692 KKAIAEAAE
-3701 TKNNAIDSSNLTNEE
+3701 AKNNAIDSSNLTAEE
-3716 KTALK
+3716 KAALK
-3721 QEVTDAQ
+3721 QEVTEAQ

-3739 TNAAVTEAEDNG
+3739 TNIAVTEAEDNG

-3761 TKSPAKE
+3761 TKSAVKDQE
-3768 QATTDLNDAVDDAKK
+3768 TTDLNTAVENAKK

-3790 LTDEEKQAA
+3790 LTDAEKQAA

-3806 AKKAQEAIDNAK
+3806 AKEAQEAIDNAK
-3818 TADEVKT
+3818 TDDEVKT

-3889 AVDDAKNTGVAAIND
+3889 AVEEAKNTGVAAIND

-3917 NQTIDDA
+3917 DQTIDDA
-3924 LANKIK
+3924 LANKTK

-3951 EEAVKAKENIK
+3951 EEAAKAKENIK

-4000 DDVLKQKED
+4000 DDVLKQKEA

-4014 SHLTNQEKQDLINQA
+4014 SHLTDEEKQDLIHQA

-4068 EDAKDKATKAID
+4068 DDAKDKATKAID

-4090 NDQTH
+4090 NEQTH
-4095 LSDQE
+4095 LSDRE
-4100 KKDLINQITDIAD
+4100 KNDLINQITDIAD

-4127 VAKDEKDG
+4127 VAKDEKEG

-4149 RKQNAIKSL
+4149 HKQNAIKSL

-4166 AQIDEATHLTADEK
+4166 AQIDEAGHLTADEK

-4217 ILNIAVPSLNEKK
+4217 ILNIVVPSLNEKK

-4235 ALNEVRDAKKEEINN
+4235 ALNEVREAKKEEIKN
-4250 ANNLNQ
+4250 ANNLSQ

-4284 TAKNAENKGIQ
+4284 TAKDAENKGIQ

-4372 IDKILGIEV
+4372 VDKILGIAV

-4403 AEINNASQL
+4403 TEINNASQL
-4412 TSDEKQNLINQ
+4412 TSDEKQSLINQ
-4423 VNSIADNAK
+4423 VNRIADNAK
-4432 NAINNATTNQSVEET
+4432 NAINNATTNQGVEEA

-4453 KINAINVPTISA
+4453 KINAINVPTTSA
-4465 TKDEAIKAIDDALTN
+4465 AKNEAIKAIDDALTN

-4490 ITADEKANLIDE
+4490 ITAEEKANLIDE

-4510 KDNITKATSDSEVAT
+4510 KDNIDQATSDSEVTT

-4567 DNLSDS
+4567 QNLSDS

-4607 NGAQAIENVTVSSLD
+4607 NGAQAIENVTVPSLD
-4622 EAKKASTKVIDEVLK
+4622 DAKKASTKVIDEVLK
-4637 EKTAE
+4637 EKMAE

-4671 IAKATTNDAVK
+4671 IAKETTNEAVK
-4682 DAETDGVKAILDIKV
+4682 NAETDGVKAILDIKV
-4697 PGREDQQKDAI
+4697 PGREDQQKDAV
-4708 AALDRALAD
+4708 AVLDRALAD

-4831 NATTDATVKD
+4831 SATTDATVKD

-4874 AKTAEINAAQNLTD
+4874 AKTAEINAAQNLTA

-4899 TEAAAANKNIDAAT
+4899 TEATAANKNIDAAT

-4940 RDQAKKNVDNALNSK
+4940 RDQAKKNIDNALNSK

-5004 AAIENIKVSNASTES
+5004 AAIENIKVSNVPTES

-5045 TQAPVQGN
+5045 TQASVQGN

>member
-40 FSIYGGGQV
+40 FSIYGGGQA

-62 DTIDTGDNSLAD
+62 AASDTGDNSLAD
-74 KSEVTLS
+74 KSEVALS
-81 SATSSTSQSS
+81 NTALNASQSS
-91 TSATSANSAVQSQL
+91 TSATSANGAVQSQS

-114 ASESAVASSAA
+114 ASDNAVASSAA

-135 ENQPSASQEV
+135 ENQPSAGQEV
-145 QTPAQTQPVAQE
+145 QTPAQAQPVVQE
-157 NGSEDTSLDAT
+157 NGSGDTSLDAT
-168 RQVLKTIANR
+168 RQVLNAVARR
-178 NSVPAAIHL
+178 NSNSAGAIHL
-187 MSFAAVPTSVE
+187 TSFAAVPASTPAVATSD
-198 TTTLNLFTNQETNAN
+198 
-213 ALAESKV
+213 
-220 AATALAAEAED
+220 ATAED
-231 PNAVTV
+231 TNAVTV
-237 SDAKGFINAIQ
+237 TDAQGLIDAIQ
-248 NGTATTINVAKDLNL
+248 KGSATTINVANDINL
-263 AEQRDSKYTEINI
+263 AKVTDSNYTYIRKINTRDFTI
-276 KNKRNI
+276 KSATNGVKH
-282 VIQSDNPEEK
+282 
-292 RTIDFSG
+292 TIDFSG
-299 YSFDMNTQNSVT
+299 YVFNMSTPNTVT
-311 FKDLNIYARS
+311 FKDLDIYARS
-321 YWGLVYNAGGYT
+321 YWGVVYNAGGYVYD
-333 FNNVNFTGSQLIY
+333 NVNFTGSQLIY
-346 TKPSINS
+346 TASN
-353 TLTFKN
+353 TDATVTFKN
-359 NITANSVSS
+359 KVTATTVGS
-368 YVGPLDGKTRDT
+368 YTSPIDGKSRSSQGGDT
-380 QQSGG
+380 

-400 DENSNVTLTTE
+400 DENSDVTLGTT
-411 DANALEIDGGI
+411 NSNVLEVDRG
-422 TTIDVKDGAN
+422 TATIDVKNGAN
-432 VAINPHS
+432 VTINPHS

-447 GIGTGYVARAIA
+447 GIGTGSIARAIA
-459 ANAKMTINIDP
+459 SNANTTINVDKGA
-470 NSTLT
+470 NLT
-475 INTEKVDGDKDVAGA
+475 INTEKASGDSHVAGA
-490 LYLNSDAALNVNGK
+490 LYLNSDATLNVNGD
-504 LVINS
+504 LNINS
-509 NGTPSANKS
+509 TGTPSTKND
-518 NGVPVYING
+518 GYPVYIAGN
-527 SAKINVGNGGSFS
+527 AAINVGNGGKFNLS
-540 LDATNLGNYSSSLI
+540 ATNTGSYNDNLMSI
-554 SINGTGTVK
+554 SGKGTVK
-563 LDPHSSFKIS
+563 LAPHSNFKIS

-578 AVTAINLSSGSTFTS
+578 ALTAINLSSGSTFTS
-593 DQPDSFTIDL
+593 DQPDLFTIDL
-603 SANTSNDKSL
+603 SANTSTGKSL
-613 IKNGTINFSRVKTV
+613 IKNGTIHFTRVKTV

-651 YTITAQDK
+651 YTITAQDE

-665 ADGLTNKSLISL
+665 GEGLANKNLIDL

-706 NNPVYVT
+706 DNPIYVT
-713 VTVGGVSTNV
+713 VKVGKGSANV
-723 PVAGN
+723 PVIGN
-728 YTVYTNAN
+728 YTVYTNTN

-741 NNVDYAAQTA
+741 NNVDYAAETA

-765 SKLTDDA
+765 SSLTDDA
-772 QVTVTATKD
+772 QVAVTATKD
-781 FVESAQTESVAALRA
+781 FVEAAQTESVAALRA

-821 TAEAQKAYTD
+821 TAEAQKAYID
-831 AISTGKTI
+831 AISTGKDI

-845 YDQVDVDNAV
+845 YDQVDVDDAV

-887 SDNYTNSDADLQK
+887 SNNYINADSNLQK

-951 KAVDEAPTVKSDDA
+951 KAVAEAPTVKSDDA
-965 AYYNGSDEAKTAYDK
+965 AYYNGSDEAKAAYDK
-980 AVSAGQTVLADPD
+980 AISAGQTVLDNSD

-1035 SNNYTNADETQKTAY
+1035 SNNYTNADQTQKTAY
-1050 DSAVTS
+1050 DKAVTA
-1056 AQTVLNKTNATQAE
+1056 AQTVLDKTNATQAE

-1092 AANKAALEGA
+1092 AANKAALEAA

-1119 EEAQTAYNNA
+1119 KEAQTAYNNA
-1129 INAGQAVLNQANPSA
+1129 INAGQAVLNETNPFA
-1144 SEVKNALDA
+1144 SDVKNALDA

-1160 LKGEATNT
+1160 LKGETTST

-1179 NAKQTGNYTNA
+1179 NAKETGNYANA
-1190 DQANQEALNNAITV
+1190 DQANQEALNNAINA
-1204 GQEILKNTKATQ
+1204 GQEILKNTNATQ
-1216 ADVDNAAKV
+1216 AEVDNAAKV

-1402 AAKDAIDDALNA
+1402 AAKDAIDDAFNA

-1477 DAKTKAAA
+1477 DAKKAANKA
-1485 NIDQAL
+1485 VDDAL
-1491 TDKTKEINAANN
+1491 TAQTEVINKADNLSDAEKKDL

-1508 KDQLIKAAT
+1508 NEANKAKDNIET
-1517 DAATTAKDAIEKAT
+1517 ATTNNEAAQAGQAGVDAIKKIVPTSLDTVKSDANKAIDDALTKKLEEINSANALTTDEKNALTQEANTAADKAKKEITKAT
-1531 TNDAA
+1531 TNDAVIEA
-1536 TKAGQDGVDAINN
+1536 QNNGV
-1549 VKIPSV
+1549 
-1555 TDSQNAAKEAIDN
+1555 TAID
-1568 ALNAKTKEIN
+1568 
-1578 DANNINQTT
+1578 
-1587 KDQLI
+1587 
-1592 KAATDAANNAK
+1592 
-1603 EAIDQ
+1603 
-1608 ATTNAA
+1608 
-1614 VTKAQTNGVNAING
+1614 G

-1640 AKKAVVD
+1640 AKKAVAEAAEAKNNAINASNLTAEEKAALKQKVTEAENAAD
-1647 AATAKNNAIDSSNLT
+1647 QAIDNATTNAAVTEAQNNGIKAINGIEVTTSTAKEAAKKAVAEAATAKNNAIDSSNLT
-1662 AEEKAALKQKVTEAQ
+1662 AEEKAALKQEVTEAQ

-1687 TSNAAVTEAQN
+1687 TTNAAVTEAQN

-1705 GIKVPTTSTTKEQ
+1705 GIKVPITSTTKEQ
-1718 AITDLNKAVDEAKKA
+1718 ATTDLNKAVDEAKKA
-1733 IDQDNN
+1733 IDQDSN
-1739 LTNEEK
+1739 LTDKEK
-1745 QTVKDQI
+1745 QAVKDQI
-1752 DSDAKNAQDTINNAK
+1752 DSDAKTAQDAINNAK

-1773 KAAADG
+1773 KAVDAG
-1779 TLAID
+1779 TLVID

-1793 NAAAGKKEE
+1793 NTVAGKKAE
-1802 ISNSSLTDEEKTA
+1802 ISNSPLTDEEKTA

-1820 DQKAQDAKEA
+1820 DQKANTAKEA
-1830 INNATTPEAVTTA
+1830 INAATTPEAVTSAQDNGIKNINDTEVPSESATKQAAKEAVAKAVDEKNAAIDSSNLTAEEKAALKQKVTESQNAADQAIDNATTNAAVTEAKNNGVSAIDHIKVPTTSANKEKAITDLNTAVDEAKKAIDQDSNLTDEEKQAAKDQIDAAAKTAQEAINNAKTNDDVKKAVDAGTLVIDKDVANAAIDNAVAGKKAEISKTPLTDEEKTTLNNEVDQKANTAKEAINTSTTPEAVATA

-1890 KAALKQDVTEAQNAA
+1890 KAALKQ
-1905 NTAIDNATTNADV
+1905 
-1918 TEAKDNG
+1918 
-1925 ISAIDGIKVPTTS
+1925 
-1938 ANKEKAITDLNN
+1938 
-1950 EVENAKKAIDQD
+1950 
-1962 SNLTDEQKQAAKD
+1962 
-1975 QIDSDAKTAQEAI
+1975 
-1988 NNAKT
+1988 
-1993 DNEVNNAVN
+1993 
-2002 SGKVSIDKDV
+2002 
-2012 ANAAIDN
+2012 
-2019 AVAGK
+2019 
-2024 KSEIS
+2024 EI
-2029 NLPLTDEEK
+2029 
-2038 TALNNEVDQKAQ
+2038 
-2050 DAKEAINNATTPEAV
+2050 
-2065 TTAQENGIKN
+2065 
-2075 INETSVPTQSAAKE
+2075 
-2089 AAKKAVAEA
+2089 
-2098 AEAKNNAIDSSN
+2098 
-2110 LTAEE
+2110 
-2115 KAALKQK
+2115 
-2122 VTEAQTAA
+2122 
-2130 DQAIDNATTNAAV
+2130 
-2143 TEAQTNGVNAINGIE
+2143 
-2158 VPNKSDAKDQATA
+2158 
-2171 ALNTAVENA
+2171 
-2180 KKAIDQD
+2180 
-2187 SNLTDEQKQAAKDQ
+2187 
-2201 IDSDAKTA
+2201 
-2209 QDAIDNAK
+2209 
-2217 TDDEV
+2217 
-2222 NTAVDNGQLSI
+2222 
-2233 DKDVANAAIDNAV
+2233 
-2246 AGKKA
+2246 
-2251 EISNSPLTDEEKTAL
+2251 
-2266 NNEVDQKANTA
+2266 
-2277 KKAINAATT
+2277 
-2286 PETVTSAQDNC
+2286 
-2297 IKNINETSV
+2297 
-2306 PTQSAAK
+2306 
-2313 EAAKK
+2313 
-2318 AVAEAAEAK
+2318 
-2327 NNAIDSSNLTDEE
+2327 
-2340 KATLKQK
+2340 
-2347 VTDAQNAAD
+2347 
-2356 QAIDNATTNA
+2356 
-2366 AVTEAQTNG
+2366 
-2375 VNTINGIEVPTKSDA
+2375 
-2390 KDQATAELNTAV
+2390 
-2402 ENAKKAIDQDSNL
+2402 
-2415 TDEQKQ
+2415 
-2421 AAKDQIDSDA
+2421 
-2431 KTAQEA
+2431 
-2437 INNAKTNDDVKKAA
+2437 
-2451 DNGTLAIDKDV
+2451 
-2462 ANAAIDNALAGKK
+2462 
-2475 SEISNSSL
+2475 
-2483 TDEEKATLNNEVDQ
+2483 
-2497 KANIAKDAI
+2497 
-2506 NTATTPEAVTTS
+2506 
-2518 QDKGIKDINKTSVP
+2518 
-2532 TESAAKQAA
+2532 
-2541 KEAVAKAAD
+2541 
-2550 EKNAAIDASNLTDE
+2550 
-2564 EKATLKQK
+2564 
-2572 VTEAQNAADQ
+2572 TEAQNAADQ

-2592 VTEAK
+2592 VTEAQ
-2597 DNGVTAID
+2597 DNGVTTI
-2605 HIKVPT
+2605 
-2611 TSANKEKAITDLNT
+2611 E
-2625 AVDEAKE
+2625 
-2632 AIDQDSNLT
+2632 
-2641 DEEKQAAK
+2641 
-2649 DQIDSDAKT
+2649 
-2658 AQDAINNAKTN
+2658 
-2669 DDVKKAAADG
+2669 
-2679 TLAIDKDVANTAIDN
+2679 
-2694 AVAGKKSEISNLPLT
+2694 
-2709 DEEKTA
+2709 
-2715 LNNEVDQKANIA
+2715 NI
-2727 KEAIN
+2727 E
-2732 TATTPEAVTSAQE
+2732 
-2745 SGIKNINDTSV
+2745 V
-2756 PAESAAKQAAKKAVA
+2756 PA
-2771 KAADEKNAA
+2771 
-2780 IDASNLTDEEK
+2780 
-2791 ATLKQKVTEAQNA
+2791 
-2804 ADQAI
+2804 
-2809 DNATT
+2809 
-2814 NAAVT
+2814 
-2819 EAKNNGVSA
+2819 
-2828 IDHIKVP
+2828 
-2835 TTSANK
+2835 TSANK

-3171 TEKQKLVDQATEVA
+3171 TEKQKLVDQANEAA

-3490 EKNALKDK
+3490 EKNSLKDK

-3520 AAKENGIAA
+3520 TAKENGIAA
-3529 IKDIQIPTMSAAKE
+3529 IKDIQIPTKSAAKE
-3543 QATTDLK
+3543 QATTDLN

-3588 IDNAKT
+3588 INNAKT

-3608 IDKDIANAAIDNAVA
+3608 IDKDIANAAIDNAAA

-3643 NEVDQKAQDA
+3643 NKVAQKAQDA

-3751 IKAINGIEIP
+3751 IKAINGIEVP
-3761 TKSPAKE
+3761 TKSAAKE

-3783 AIDQDNN
+3783 AIDQDSN

-3806 AKKAQEAIDNAK
+3806 AKKAQEVIDNAK

-3839 NTAIDNAVAGKKAEI
+3839 NAAIDNAVAGKKAEI

-3889 AVDDAKNTGVAAIND
+3889 AVEDAKNTGVAAIND

-3924 LANKIK
+3924 LANKTK

-3936 NLSDKQKQDLIDQAN
+3936 NLSNKQKQDLIDEAT
-3951 EEAVKAKENIK
+3951 EEAAKAKENIK

-4000 DDVLKQKED
+4000 DDVLKQKEA

-4014 SHLTNQEKQDLINQA
+4014 SHLTDQEKQDLIHQA

-4057 EKIANIVVPSL
+4057 EKIANIAVPSL
-4068 EDAKDKATKAID
+4068 DDAKDKATKAID

-4090 NDQTH
+4090 NEQTH

-4100 KKDLINQITDIAD
+4100 KNDLIKQITDIAD

-4127 VAKDEKDG
+4127 VVKDEKEG

-4149 RKQNAIKSL
+4149 HKQNAIKSL

-4166 AQIDEATHLTADEK
+4166 VQIDEAGHLTADEK

-4372 IDKILGIEV
+4372 VDKILGIEV

-4403 AEINNASQL
+4403 TEINNASQL

-4453 KINAINVPTISA
+4453 KINAINVPTTSA

-4607 NGAQAIENVTVSSLD
+4607 NGAQAIENVTVPSLD

-4899 TEAAAANKNIDAAT
+4899 TEAAAANKKIDAAT

-4990 TTASAIG
+4990 TTASAIS

-5004 AAIENIKVSNASTES
+5004 AAIENIKVANAPTES

-5030 TPTEGNSASQDNNNA
+5030 TPTEGNSTSQDNNNA

-5066 LTIGQ
+5066 LTTGQ

>member
-27 LNIGVASVLLGIT
+27 LNVGVASVLLGIT

-49 VAHADTANASDQV
+49 VAHADTNDASDQV
-62 DTIDTGDNSLAD
+62 ATSDAGDNSLAN

-81 SATSSTSQSS
+81 SATSGANQSS
-91 TSATSANSAVQSQL
+91 TSATSANSAVQSQA
-105 SANSQPAAT
+105 SANSQTTVTTNTPA
-114 ASESAVASSAA
+114 SDNAVASSAA
-125 VEATKDQSTA
+125 VETTKDQSTA

-145 QTPAQTQPVAQE
+145 QTPAQAQPVAQE
-157 NGSEDTSLDAT
+157 NGSSDASLNVT
-168 RQVLKTIANR
+168 RQVLNTIANR
-178 NSVPAAIHL
+178 NSVPGVNYLA
-187 MSFAAVPTSVE
+187 SFAAVPASDSVE

-213 ALAESKV
+213 NLAESKV
-220 AATALAAEAED
+220 ATTVLAAEAED
-231 PNAVTV
+231 PNTVTV

-263 AEQRDSKYTEINI
+263 AEQTDNKYTEIQI
-276 KNKRNI
+276 KNKRDI

-333 FNNVNFTGSQLIY
+333 FDNVNFTGSQLIY

-359 NITANSVSS
+359 TITANSVSS

-380 QQSGG
+380 QQNGG

-411 DANALEIDGGI
+411 DANALEIDGGT

-447 GIGTGYVARAIA
+447 GIGTGKVARAIA

-470 NSTLT
+470 NATLT

-509 NGTPSANKS
+509 NGTPNASKN

-527 SAKINVGNGGSFS
+527 NANINVGNGGSFV
-540 LDATNLGNYSSSLI
+540 LDATNLGDYSSSLV
-554 SINGTGTVK
+554 SVNGKGTVK
-563 LDPHSSFKIS
+563 LDPHSTFKIS
-573 GDGTG
+573 ADGTG
-578 AVTAINLSSGSTFTS
+578 ALTAINLSSGSTFTS
-593 DQPDSFTIDL
+593 DQPKEFTIDL
-603 SANTSNDKSL
+603 SANTSSGKTL
-613 IKNGTINFSRVKTV
+613 IKNGTINFTRVKNTNV
-627 TDGNESQPLGKIDV
+627 ASQSQVPLGKVDATYSSTGALNNSVVTSLNKDV
-641 TYDRNGNATS
+641 PTTIYDYIKSNAS
-651 YTITAQDK
+651 ALSF
-659 NTVKQV
+659 V
-665 ADGLTNKSLISL
+665 A
-677 VKAGEDVTL
+677 AGEDVTL
-686 SNLHLSKNNV
+686 NSLHLDKNNQ
-696 LTGTVASSGS
+696 LTGIAT
-706 NNPVYVT
+706 
-713 VTVGGVSTNV
+713 
-723 PVAGN
+723 
-728 YTVYTNAN
+728 
-736 GTVTS
+736 
-741 NNVDYAAQTA
+741 
-751 STGGNFSI
+751 STGDSKTPIYITVLLNNSATGIKEAGMYRLYTDTDGNITTTKVTYTGTPKNPDGSPKPNGGEFSI
-759 DLSKLA
+759 DLSSLA
-765 SKLTDDA
+765 SQLTDDA
-772 QVTVTATKD
+772 KITVVASKD
-781 FVESAQTESVAALRA
+781 FVESPTLTETVAVLRQV
-796 LNTTTLQELVD
+796 NTTTLQELVNA
-807 DAPTEE
+807 APAEE

-821 TAEAQKAYTD
+821 TEEAQTAYKD
-831 AISTGKTI
+831 AIAAGQEI
-839 LANPNN
+839 LDNPTS
-845 YDQVDVDNAV
+845 YDQRDVDGAV
-855 TAIQTAQK
+855 SVIQLALT
-863 ALTGKETNKTELQD
+863 ALTGKETDKTALQA
-877 AIDQASTVES
+877 AIDDASVVES
-887 SDNYTNSDADLQK
+887 SNNYTNADSNLQK

-907 AGQTVLSNDNAT
+907 AGQKVLSNTNAT
-919 QTEVDNALTTINNA
+919 QREVSDALTAINTA
-933 KDALNGDAKKA
+933 KTNLNGDFKKA
-944 ASKEALQ
+944 ESRKALQ
-951 KAVDEAPTVKSDDA
+951 QAVDESKSKMDVAVYYNSTEKTKKAYDDA
-965 AYYNGSDEAKTAYDK
+965 I
-980 AVSAGQTVLADPD
+980 SAGQKVLDNPD
-993 ATATQITDALNAI
+993 ATATQITDALTAI
-1006 NTAKGNLKGE
+1006 NTAKYSLDGQPTN
-1016 ATDKSVLQKVVDNS
+1016 KSALQTAVDNS
-1030 ATVKE
+1030 ATVKG

-1050 DSAVTS
+1050 DNAVTA
-1056 AQTVLNKTNATQAE
+1056 AQTVLDKANATQAE

-1077 LETANNNLNGDAKTE
+1077 LETANSNLNGDAKTE
-1092 AANKAALEGA
+1092 AANKAALEAA
-1102 VKDAP
+1102 VKDAS
-1107 NVRNTPAYYNGS
+1107 NVRNTPAFYNGS

-1129 INAGQAVLNQANPSA
+1129 INAGQAVLNEANPSA

-1160 LKGEATNT
+1160 LKGVATNT
-1168 EALETA
+1168 QALESA
-1174 LTNAN
+1174 LTKAN
-1179 NAKQTGNYTNA
+1179 DAKETGNYTNA
-1190 DQANQEALNNAITV
+1190 DQANQEALNNAITA
-1204 GQEILKNTKATQ
+1204 GQEILKNTNATQ
-1216 ADVDNAAKV
+1216 AEVDNAAKA
-1225 ITDAING
+1225 ITDAINS

-1271 KDQLIADAKKAAED
+1271 KDQLIADAKKTAED

-1292 ATNAN
+1292 ATDAN
-1297 AVNTAKTEGITKI
+1297 AVNTAKAEGITNI
-1310 NNVKIPSLDD
+1310 NKVTVPSLDG
-1320 AKTNAAKEIDQAL
+1320 AKEAANQAIDQAL
-1333 TDKTKEITDA
+1333 DTKTKEINNA

-1360 AATTAKDA
+1360 AANTAKDA
-1368 IEKSTTNDEAT
+1368 IEKATTNDAAT

-1402 AAKDAIDDALNA
+1402 AAKEAIDDALNA

-1431 QLIKEATDAANN
+1431 QLIKEATDAANK

-1477 DAKTKAAA
+1477 DAKKAANKA
-1485 NIDQAL
+1485 VDDAL
-1491 TDKTKEINAANN
+1491 TAQTEVINKADNLSDAEKKDL

-1508 KDQLIKAAT
+1508 AE
-1517 DAATTAKDAIEKAT
+1517 ATTAKDAIEKAT
-1531 TNDAA
+1531 TNDEA
-1536 TKAGQDGVDAINN
+1536 TKAGQAGVDAIKKIVPTSLDTVKSDANKAIEKALTKKLEEINSANN
-1549 VKIPSV
+1549 LT
-1555 TDSQNAAKEAIDN
+1555 TDEKTALTQEANTAADKAKEKI
-1568 ALNAKTKEIN
+1568 TK
-1578 DANNINQTT
+1578 
-1587 KDQLI
+1587 
-1592 KAATDAANNAK
+1592 
-1603 EAIDQ
+1603 
-1608 ATTNAA
+1608 ATTNDA
-1614 VTKAQTNGVNAING
+1614 VIEAQTNGVTAIDD

-1640 AKKAVVD
+1640 AKQAVAD
-1647 AATAKNNAIDSSNLT
+1647 AATAKNNAIDASNLTDEEKAALKQKVTEAQKAADQAIDNATTDAAVTEAQTNGVTTIDDIKVPTESAVKEAAKQAVSDAAEAKNNAIDASNLT

-1687 TSNAAVTEAQN
+1687 TTNAAVTEAQTN
-1698 SGVNAID
+1698 GVTAID
-1705 GIKVPTTSTTKEQ
+1705 DIKVPTESAVKEAAKQ
-1718 AITDLNKAVDEAKKA
+1718 AVADAATAKNNA
-1733 IDQDNN
+1733 ID
-1739 LTNEEK
+1739 
-1745 QTVKDQI
+1745 
-1752 DSDAKNAQDTINNAK
+1752 A
-1767 TNDDVK
+1767 
-1773 KAAADG
+1773 
-1779 TLAID
+1779 
-1784 KDVANAAID
+1784 
-1793 NAAAGKKEE
+1793 
-1802 ISNSSLTDEEKTA
+1802 SNLTDEEKTA
-1815 LNNEV
+1815 L
-1820 DQKAQDAKEA
+1820 
-1830 INNATTPEAVTTA
+1830 
-1843 QENGIKNI
+1843 
-1851 NDIDVPTESAAKQAA
+1851 
-1866 KEAVA
+1866 
-1871 NAANEKNA
+1871 
-1879 AIDSSNLTAEE
+1879 
-1890 KAALKQDVTEAQNAA
+1890 
-1905 NTAIDNATTNADV
+1905 
-1918 TEAKDNG
+1918 
-1925 ISAIDGIKVPTTS
+1925 
-1938 ANKEKAITDLNN
+1938 
-1950 EVENAKKAIDQD
+1950 
-1962 SNLTDEQKQAAKD
+1962 
-1975 QIDSDAKTAQEAI
+1975 
-1988 NNAKT
+1988 
-1993 DNEVNNAVN
+1993 
-2002 SGKVSIDKDV
+2002 
-2012 ANAAIDN
+2012 
-2019 AVAGK
+2019 
-2024 KSEIS
+2024 
-2029 NLPLTDEEK
+2029 
-2038 TALNNEVDQKAQ
+2038 
-2050 DAKEAINNATTPEAV
+2050 
-2065 TTAQENGIKN
+2065 
-2075 INETSVPTQSAAKE
+2075 
-2089 AAKKAVAEA
+2089 
-2098 AEAKNNAIDSSN
+2098 
-2110 LTAEE
+2110 
-2115 KAALKQK
+2115 KQK
-2122 VTEAQTAA
+2122 VTDAQNAA
-2130 DQAIDNATTNAAV
+2130 DQAIDSATTNAAV
-2143 TEAQTNGVNAINGIE
+2143 TEAQTNGVNAIKGID
-2158 VPNKSDAKDQATA
+2158 VPN
-2171 ALNTAVENA
+2171 
-2180 KKAIDQD
+2180 
-2187 SNLTDEQKQAAKDQ
+2187 
-2201 IDSDAKTA
+2201 
-2209 QDAIDNAK
+2209 
-2217 TDDEV
+2217 
-2222 NTAVDNGQLSI
+2222 
-2233 DKDVANAAIDNAV
+2233 
-2246 AGKKA
+2246 
-2251 EISNSPLTDEEKTAL
+2251 
-2266 NNEVDQKANTA
+2266 
-2277 KKAINAATT
+2277 
-2286 PETVTSAQDNC
+2286 TSA
-2297 IKNINETSV
+2297 T
-2306 PTQSAAK
+2306 K
-2313 EAAKK
+2313 E
-2318 AVAEAAEAK
+2318 
-2327 NNAIDSSNLTDEE
+2327 
-2340 KATLKQK
+2340 Q
-2347 VTDAQNAAD
+2347 
-2356 QAIDNATTNA
+2356 
-2366 AVTEAQTNG
+2366 
-2375 VNTINGIEVPTKSDA
+2375 
-2390 KDQATAELNTAV
+2390 
-2402 ENAKKAIDQDSNL
+2402 
-2415 TDEQKQ
+2415 
-2421 AAKDQIDSDA
+2421 
-2431 KTAQEA
+2431 
-2437 INNAKTNDDVKKAA
+2437 
-2451 DNGTLAIDKDV
+2451 
-2462 ANAAIDNALAGKK
+2462 
-2475 SEISNSSL
+2475 
-2483 TDEEKATLNNEVDQ
+2483 
-2497 KANIAKDAI
+2497 
-2506 NTATTPEAVTTS
+2506 
-2518 QDKGIKDINKTSVP
+2518 
-2532 TESAAKQAA
+2532 
-2541 KEAVAKAAD
+2541 
-2550 EKNAAIDASNLTDE
+2550 
-2564 EKATLKQK
+2564 
-2572 VTEAQNAADQ
+2572 
-2582 AIDNATTNAA
+2582 
-2592 VTEAK
+2592 
-2597 DNGVTAID
+2597 
-2605 HIKVPT
+2605 
-2611 TSANKEKAITDLNT
+2611 AITDLNT
-2625 AVDEAKE
+2625 AAENAKK

-2658 AQDAINNAKTN
+2658 AQDAINNAKTDNGVN
-2669 DDVKKAAADG
+2669 D
-2679 TLAIDKDVANTAIDN
+2679 
-2694 AVAGKKSEISNLPLT
+2694 AV
-2709 DEEKTA
+2709 
-2715 LNNEVDQKANIA
+2715 
-2727 KEAIN
+2727 
-2732 TATTPEAVTSAQE
+2732 
-2745 SGIKNINDTSV
+2745 
-2756 PAESAAKQAAKKAVA
+2756 
-2771 KAADEKNAA
+2771 
-2780 IDASNLTDEEK
+2780 
-2791 ATLKQKVTEAQNA
+2791 
-2804 ADQAI
+2804 
-2809 DNATT
+2809 
-2814 NAAVT
+2814 
-2819 EAKNNGVSA
+2819 NNG
-2828 IDHIKVP
+2828 KV
-2835 TTSANK
+2835 A
-2841 EKAITDLNNEV
+2841 
-2852 EKAKQAIDQDSNL
+2852 
-2865 TDEEKQAVKSQIDTE
+2865 
-2880 AKTAQ
+2880 
-2885 DAINSAKTD
+2885 
-2894 NEVNNAV
+2894 
-2901 NSGKVSIDK
+2901 IDK

-2917 DNAVAGKLKEIQDP
+2917 DNAAAGKLKEIQDP
-2931 LTTDE
+2931 LTTEE

-2967 QNSGVDAIN
+2967 QTNGVNEITN
-2976 KIEVPTTSTV
+2976 TEIPTTSSA
-2986 KDDAIKAIDKAL
+2986 KDKAIAAINDAL
-2998 QNKTDEINNASNI
+2998 QKKTDEINNASNI
-3011 NPQEKTDLI
+3011 NTQEKTDLI
-3020 NQATEAANVAKN
+3020 NQANEAANAAKN

-3037 TTNADVDT
+3037 TTNAGVET

-3070 DLVNKALDAKTA
+3070 DLINKALDAKTN

-3090 SQDEKQSLINDA
+3090 SQDEKQGLINDA

-3113 NESQTND
+3113 NQSQTND

-3163 NNASNLND
+3163 NNASNLNE
-3171 TEKQKLVDQATEVA
+3171 TEKQKLVDQANEAA
-3185 TTAKNNVENATT
+3185 TTAKNNVEKATT
-3197 NDAARDAANAG
+3197 NDDARDAANAG

-3214 IRFTSLEDAKKVAN
+3214 ITFTSLEDAKNAAN

-3246 NLSTEEKQDLINQAS
+3246 NLSTDEKQELINQAS

-3296 PSLAQ
+3296 PSLDQ
-3301 AKQDAI
+3301 VKQDAI

-3326 LSAKEQKE
+3326 LSAEEQKE
-3334 LSDQVDKIANDAI
+3334 LTDQVDKIANDAI
-3347 AKINDAATTTN
+3347 DKINESSTTTN
-3358 DAVTAIRDDAIKQI
+3358 DAVTATRDDAIKQI
-3372 TDLFIPTLDGAQT
+3372 TDLFIPTLEGAQT
-3385 DALNAIESAKNAKLN
+3385 DALNAIESAKNAKLT
-3400 DINNAVHLTD
+3400 DINNATHLTD

-3425 EATKA
+3425 DATKA

-3443 ETAGLDIINN
+3443 ETAGLDNINN

-3490 EKNALKDK
+3490 EKNSLKDK

-3520 AAKENGIAA
+3520 TAKENGIAA
-3529 IKDIQIPTMSAAKE
+3529 IKDIQIPTKSAAKE
-3543 QATTDLK
+3543 QATTDLN

-3608 IDKDIANAAIDNAVA
+3608 IDKDIANAAIDNAAA

-3643 NEVDQKAQDA
+3643 NKVAQKAQDA

-3751 IKAINGIEIP
+3751 IKAINGIEVP
-3761 TKSPAKE
+3761 TKSAAKE

-3783 AIDQDNN
+3783 AIDQDSN

-3806 AKKAQEAIDNAK
+3806 AKKAQEVIDNAK

-3839 NTAIDNAVAGKKAEI
+3839 NAAIDNAVAGKKAEI

-3889 AVDDAKNTGVAAIND
+3889 AVEDAKNTGVAAIND

-3924 LANKIK
+3924 LANKTK

-3936 NLSDKQKQDLIDQAN
+3936 NLSNKQKQDLIDEAT
-3951 EEAVKAKENIK
+3951 EEAAKAKENIK

-4000 DDVLKQKED
+4000 DDVLKQKEA

-4014 SHLTNQEKQDLINQA
+4014 SHLTDQEKQDLIHQA

-4057 EKIANIVVPSL
+4057 EKIANIAVPSL
-4068 EDAKDKATKAID
+4068 DDAKDKATKAID

-4090 NDQTH
+4090 NEQTH

-4100 KKDLINQITDIAD
+4100 KNDLIKQITDIAD

-4127 VAKDEKDG
+4127 VVKDEKEG

-4149 RKQNAIKSL
+4149 HKQNAIKSL

-4166 AQIDEATHLTADEK
+4166 VQIDEAGHLTADEK

-4372 IDKILGIEV
+4372 VDKILGIEV

-4403 AEINNASQL
+4403 TEINNASQL

-4453 KINAINVPTISA
+4453 KINAINVPTTSA

-4607 NGAQAIENVTVSSLD
+4607 NGAQAIENVTVPSLD

-4899 TEAAAANKNIDAAT
+4899 TEAAAANKKIDAAT

-4990 TTASAIG
+4990 TTASAIS

-5004 AAIENIKVSNASTES
+5004 AAIENIKVANAPTES

-5030 TPTEGNSASQDNNNA
+5030 TPTEGNSTSQDNNNA

-5066 LTIGQ
+5066 LTTGQ

>member
-40 FSIYGGGQV
+40 FSIYGGGQA

-62 DTIDTGDNSLAD
+62 AASDTGDNSLAD
-74 KSEVTLS
+74 KSEVALS
-81 SATSSTSQSS
+81 NTALNASQSS
-91 TSATSANSAVQSQL
+91 TSATSANGAVQSQS

-114 ASESAVASSAA
+114 ASDNAVASSAA

-145 QTPAQTQPVAQE
+145 QTPAQAQPVVQE
-157 NGSEDTSLDAT
+157 NGSGDTSLDAT
-168 RQVLKTIANR
+168 RQVLNAVARR
-178 NSVPAAIHL
+178 NSNSAGAIHL
-187 MSFAAVPTSVE
+187 TSFAAVPASTPAVATSD
-198 TTTLNLFTNQETNAN
+198 
-213 ALAESKV
+213 
-220 AATALAAEAED
+220 ATAED
-231 PNAVTV
+231 TNAVTV
-237 SDAKGFINAIQ
+237 TDAQGLIDAIQ
-248 NGTATTINVAKDLNL
+248 KGSATTINVANDINL
-263 AEQRDSKYTEINI
+263 AKVTDSNYTYIRKINTRDFTI
-276 KNKRNI
+276 KSATNGVKH
-282 VIQSDNPEEK
+282 
-292 RTIDFSG
+292 TIDFSG
-299 YSFDMNTQNSVT
+299 YVFNMSTPNTVT
-311 FKDLNIYARS
+311 FKDLDIYARS
-321 YWGLVYNAGGYT
+321 YWGVVYNAGGYVYD
-333 FNNVNFTGSQLIY
+333 NVNFTGSQLIY
-346 TKPSINS
+346 TASN
-353 TLTFKN
+353 TDATVTFKN
-359 NITANSVSS
+359 KVTATTVGS
-368 YVGPLDGKTRDT
+368 YTSPIDGKSRSSQGGDT
-380 QQSGG
+380 

-400 DENSNVTLTTE
+400 DENSDVTLGTT
-411 DANALEIDGGI
+411 NSNVLEVDRG
-422 TTIDVKDGAN
+422 TATIDVKNGAN
-432 VAINPHS
+432 VTINPHS

-447 GIGTGYVARAIA
+447 GIGTGSIARAIA
-459 ANAKMTINIDP
+459 SNANTTINVDKGA
-470 NSTLT
+470 NLT
-475 INTEKVDGDKDVAGA
+475 INTEKASGDSDVAGA
-490 LYLNSDAALNVNGK
+490 LYLNSDATLNVNGD
-504 LVINS
+504 LNINS
-509 NGTPSANKS
+509 TGTPSTKND
-518 NGVPVYING
+518 GYPVYIAGN
-527 SAKINVGNGGSFS
+527 AAINVGNGGKFNLS
-540 LDATNLGNYSSSLI
+540 ATNTGSYNDNLMSI
-554 SINGTGTVK
+554 SGKGTVK
-563 LDPHSSFKIS
+563 LAPHSNFKIS

-578 AVTAINLSSGSTFTS
+578 ALTAINLSSGSTFTS
-593 DQPDSFTIDL
+593 DQPDLFTIDL
-603 SANTSNDKSL
+603 SANTSTGKSL
-613 IKNGTINFSRVKTV
+613 IKNGTIHFTRVKTV

-651 YTITAQDK
+651 YTITAQDE

-665 ADGLTNKSLISL
+665 GEGLANKNLIDL

-706 NNPVYVT
+706 DNPIYVT
-713 VTVGGVSTNV
+713 VKVGKGSANV
-723 PVAGN
+723 PVIGN
-728 YTVYTNAN
+728 YTVYTNTN

-741 NNVDYAAQTA
+741 NNVDYAAETA

-765 SKLTDDA
+765 SSLTDDA
-772 QVTVTATKD
+772 QVAVTATKD
-781 FVESAQTESVAALRA
+781 FVEAAQTESVAALRA

-821 TAEAQKAYTD
+821 TAEAQKAYID
-831 AISTGKTI
+831 AISTGKDI

-845 YDQVDVDNAV
+845 YDQVDVDDAV

-887 SDNYTNSDADLQK
+887 SNNYINADSNLQK

-951 KAVDEAPTVKSDDA
+951 KAVAEAPTVKSDDA
-965 AYYNGSDEAKTAYDK
+965 AYYNGSDEAKAAYDK
-980 AVSAGQTVLADPD
+980 AISAGQTVLDNSD

-1050 DSAVTS
+1050 DNAVTA
-1056 AQTVLNKTNATQAE
+1056 AQTVLDKTNATQAE

-1092 AANKAALEGA
+1092 AANKAALEAA

-1119 EEAQTAYNNA
+1119 KEAQTAYNNA
-1129 INAGQAVLNQANPSA
+1129 INAGQAVLNETNPFA
-1144 SEVKNALDA
+1144 SDVKNALDA

-1160 LKGEATNT
+1160 LKGETTST

-1179 NAKQTGNYTNA
+1179 NAKETGNYANA
-1190 DQANQEALNNAITV
+1190 DQANQEALNNAINA
-1204 GQEILKNTKATQ
+1204 GQEILKNTNATQ
-1216 ADVDNAAKV
+1216 AEVDNAAKV

-1477 DAKTKAAA
+1477 DAKKAANKA
-1485 NIDQAL
+1485 VDDAL
-1491 TDKTKEINAANN
+1491 TAQTEVINKADNLSDAEKKDL

-1508 KDQLIKAAT
+1508 NEANKAKDNIET
-1517 DAATTAKDAIEKAT
+1517 ATTNNEATKAGQAGVDAIKKIVPTSLDTVKSDANKAIDDALTKKLEEINSANALTTDEKNALTQEANTAADKAKKEITKAT
-1531 TNDAA
+1531 TNDAVIEA
-1536 TKAGQDGVDAINN
+1536 QNNGV
-1549 VKIPSV
+1549 
-1555 TDSQNAAKEAIDN
+1555 TAID
-1568 ALNAKTKEIN
+1568 
-1578 DANNINQTT
+1578 
-1587 KDQLI
+1587 
-1592 KAATDAANNAK
+1592 
-1603 EAIDQ
+1603 
-1608 ATTNAA
+1608 
-1614 VTKAQTNGVNAING
+1614 G

-1640 AKKAVVD
+1640 AKKAVAEAAEAKNNAINASNLTAEEKAALKQKVTEAENAAD
-1647 AATAKNNAIDSSNLT
+1647 QAIDNATTNAAVTEAQNNGIKAINGIEVTTSTAKEAAKKAVAEAATAKNNAIDSSNLT
-1662 AEEKAALKQKVTEAQ
+1662 AEEKAALKQEVTEAQ

-1687 TSNAAVTEAQN
+1687 TTNAAVTEAQN

-1705 GIKVPTTSTTKEQ
+1705 GIKVPITSTTKEQ
-1718 AITDLNKAVDEAKKA
+1718 ATTDLNKAVDEAKKA
-1733 IDQDNN
+1733 IDQDSN
-1739 LTNEEK
+1739 LTDKEK
-1745 QTVKDQI
+1745 QAVKDQI
-1752 DSDAKNAQDTINNAK
+1752 DSDAKTAQDAINNAK

-1773 KAAADG
+1773 KAVDAG
-1779 TLAID
+1779 TLVID

-1793 NAAAGKKEE
+1793 NTVAGKKAE
-1802 ISNSSLTDEEKTA
+1802 ISNSPLTDEEKTA

-1820 DQKAQDAKEA
+1820 DQKANTAKEA
-1830 INNATTPEAVTTA
+1830 INAATTPEAVTSAQDNGIKNINDTEVPSESATKQAAKEAVAKAVDEKNAAIDSSNLTAEEKAALKQKVTESQNAADQAIDNATTNAAVTEAKNNGVSAIDHIKVPTTSANKEKAITDLNTAVDEAKKAIDQDSNLTDEEKQAAKDQIDAAAKTAQEAINNAKTNDDVKKAVDAGTLVIDKDVANAAIDNAVAGKKAEISKTPLTDEEKTTLNNEVDQKANTAKEAINTSTTPEAVATA

-1890 KAALKQDVTEAQNAA
+1890 KAALKQ
-1905 NTAIDNATTNADV
+1905 
-1918 TEAKDNG
+1918 
-1925 ISAIDGIKVPTTS
+1925 
-1938 ANKEKAITDLNN
+1938 
-1950 EVENAKKAIDQD
+1950 
-1962 SNLTDEQKQAAKD
+1962 
-1975 QIDSDAKTAQEAI
+1975 
-1988 NNAKT
+1988 
-1993 DNEVNNAVN
+1993 
-2002 SGKVSIDKDV
+2002 
-2012 ANAAIDN
+2012 
-2019 AVAGK
+2019 
-2024 KSEIS
+2024 EI
-2029 NLPLTDEEK
+2029 
-2038 TALNNEVDQKAQ
+2038 
-2050 DAKEAINNATTPEAV
+2050 
-2065 TTAQENGIKN
+2065 
-2075 INETSVPTQSAAKE
+2075 
-2089 AAKKAVAEA
+2089 
-2098 AEAKNNAIDSSN
+2098 
-2110 LTAEE
+2110 
-2115 KAALKQK
+2115 
-2122 VTEAQTAA
+2122 
-2130 DQAIDNATTNAAV
+2130 
-2143 TEAQTNGVNAINGIE
+2143 
-2158 VPNKSDAKDQATA
+2158 
-2171 ALNTAVENA
+2171 
-2180 KKAIDQD
+2180 
-2187 SNLTDEQKQAAKDQ
+2187 
-2201 IDSDAKTA
+2201 
-2209 QDAIDNAK
+2209 
-2217 TDDEV
+2217 
-2222 NTAVDNGQLSI
+2222 
-2233 DKDVANAAIDNAV
+2233 
-2246 AGKKA
+2246 
-2251 EISNSPLTDEEKTAL
+2251 
-2266 NNEVDQKANTA
+2266 
-2277 KKAINAATT
+2277 
-2286 PETVTSAQDNC
+2286 
-2297 IKNINETSV
+2297 
-2306 PTQSAAK
+2306 
-2313 EAAKK
+2313 
-2318 AVAEAAEAK
+2318 
-2327 NNAIDSSNLTDEE
+2327 
-2340 KATLKQK
+2340 
-2347 VTDAQNAAD
+2347 
-2356 QAIDNATTNA
+2356 
-2366 AVTEAQTNG
+2366 
-2375 VNTINGIEVPTKSDA
+2375 
-2390 KDQATAELNTAV
+2390 
-2402 ENAKKAIDQDSNL
+2402 
-2415 TDEQKQ
+2415 
-2421 AAKDQIDSDA
+2421 
-2431 KTAQEA
+2431 
-2437 INNAKTNDDVKKAA
+2437 
-2451 DNGTLAIDKDV
+2451 
-2462 ANAAIDNALAGKK
+2462 
-2475 SEISNSSL
+2475 
-2483 TDEEKATLNNEVDQ
+2483 
-2497 KANIAKDAI
+2497 
-2506 NTATTPEAVTTS
+2506 
-2518 QDKGIKDINKTSVP
+2518 
-2532 TESAAKQAA
+2532 
-2541 KEAVAKAAD
+2541 
-2550 EKNAAIDASNLTDE
+2550 
-2564 EKATLKQK
+2564 
-2572 VTEAQNAADQ
+2572 TEAQNAADQ

-2592 VTEAK
+2592 VTEAQ
-2597 DNGVTAID
+2597 DNGVTTI
-2605 HIKVPT
+2605 
-2611 TSANKEKAITDLNT
+2611 E
-2625 AVDEAKE
+2625 
-2632 AIDQDSNLT
+2632 
-2641 DEEKQAAK
+2641 
-2649 DQIDSDAKT
+2649 
-2658 AQDAINNAKTN
+2658 
-2669 DDVKKAAADG
+2669 
-2679 TLAIDKDVANTAIDN
+2679 
-2694 AVAGKKSEISNLPLT
+2694 
-2709 DEEKTA
+2709 
-2715 LNNEVDQKANIA
+2715 NI
-2727 KEAIN
+2727 E
-2732 TATTPEAVTSAQE
+2732 
-2745 SGIKNINDTSV
+2745 V
-2756 PAESAAKQAAKKAVA
+2756 PA
-2771 KAADEKNAA
+2771 
-2780 IDASNLTDEEK
+2780 
-2791 ATLKQKVTEAQNA
+2791 
-2804 ADQAI
+2804 
-2809 DNATT
+2809 
-2814 NAAVT
+2814 
-2819 EAKNNGVSA
+2819 
-2828 IDHIKVP
+2828 
-2835 TTSANK
+2835 TSANK

-3171 TEKQKLVDQATEVA
+3171 TEKQKLVDQATEAA

-3490 EKNALKDK
+3490 EKNSLKDK

-3520 AAKENGIAA
+3520 TAKENGIAA
-3529 IKDIQIPTMSAAKE
+3529 IKDIQIPTKSAAKE
-3543 QATTDLK
+3543 QATTDLN

-3608 IDKDIANAAIDNAVA
+3608 IDKDIANAAIDNAAA

-3643 NEVDQKAQDA
+3643 NKVAQKAQDA

-3751 IKAINGIEIP
+3751 IKAINGIEVP
-3761 TKSPAKE
+3761 TKSAAKE

-3783 AIDQDNN
+3783 AIDQDSN

-3806 AKKAQEAIDNAK
+3806 AKKAQEVIDNAK

-3839 NTAIDNAVAGKKAEI
+3839 NAAIDNAVAGKKAEI

-3889 AVDDAKNTGVAAIND
+3889 AVEDAKNTGVAAIND

-3924 LANKIK
+3924 LANKTK

-3936 NLSDKQKQDLIDQAN
+3936 NLSNKQKQDLIDEAT
-3951 EEAVKAKENIK
+3951 EEAAKAKENIK

-4000 DDVLKQKED
+4000 DDVLKQKEA

-4014 SHLTNQEKQDLINQA
+4014 SHLTDQEKQDLIHQA

-4057 EKIANIVVPSL
+4057 EKIANIAVPSL
-4068 EDAKDKATKAID
+4068 DDAKDKATKAID

-4090 NDQTH
+4090 NEQTH

-4100 KKDLINQITDIAD
+4100 KNDLIKQITDIAD

-4127 VAKDEKDG
+4127 VVKDEKEG

-4149 RKQNAIKSL
+4149 HKQNAIKSL

-4166 AQIDEATHLTADEK
+4166 VQIDEAGHLTADEK

-4372 IDKILGIEV
+4372 VDKILGIEV

-4403 AEINNASQL
+4403 TEINNASQL

-4453 KINAINVPTISA
+4453 KINAINVPTTSA

-4607 NGAQAIENVTVSSLD
+4607 NGAQAIENVTVPSLD

-4913 TNDAAE
+4913 TNDSAE

>member
-40 FSIYGGGQV
+40 FSIYGGGQA
-49 VAHADTANASDQV
+49 VAHADTDTANASDQV
-62 DTIDTGDNSLAD
+62 AASDTGDNSLAD
-74 KSEVTLS
+74 KSAVALS
-81 SATSSTSQSS
+81 SPAANASQSS
-91 TSATSANSAVQSQL
+91 TSATSANSAVQSQS

-114 ASESAVASSAA
+114 ANTPASESAVASNAA
-125 VEATKDQSTA
+125 VEATKNQSTA
-135 ENQPSASQEV
+135 EKQPSASQEV
-145 QTPAQTQPVAQE
+145 QTPAQAQPVAQE
-157 NGSEDTSLDAT
+157 NGSGDTSLDET

-178 NSVPAAIHL
+178 NLVFAANHL
-187 MSFAAVPTSVE
+187 MSFA
-198 TTTLNLFTNQETNAN
+198 

-220 AATALAAEAED
+220 AAPVLAAEAED

-237 SDAKGFINAIQ
+237 SDADGLINAIEK
-248 NGTATTINVAKDLNL
+248 GTATIINVANDINL
-263 AEQRDSKYTEINI
+263 GTKTSSNYTGTSIS
-276 KNKRNI
+276 NKRDI
-282 VIQSDNPEEK
+282 TIQSAIPGTK
-292 RTIDFSG
+292 YTIDFAG
-299 YSFDMNTQNSVT
+299 YGFVMKDQNYGVT
-311 FKDLNIYARS
+311 FKDLNLYGQSYYGIVRS
-321 YWGLVYNAGGYT
+321 AGSYT
-333 FNNVNFTGSQLIY
+333 FDNVDYTGSQLIY
-346 TKPSINS
+346 TDSGINANV
-353 TLTFKN
+353 TFKN
-359 NITANSVSS
+359 TVNATSVEN
-368 YVGPLDGKTRDT
+368 YVGPLDNKTRT
-380 QQSGG
+380 AQYNGSKGNQQV
-385 QQILQFEGGTNQIIF
+385 LQFANGNNIINFEVGSRVTFTTN
-400 DENSNVTLTTE
+400 NSNVI
-411 DANALEIDGGI
+411 EIDRGTTVINVKSNADGSNGAQVTLNPHTKNGPEQYGMNMDSIARGI
-422 TTIDVKDGAN
+422 ASNGNTTLNIDKGAN
-432 VAINPHS
+432 LNINLKDDSDDKYHS
-439 KGNPENRN
+439 
-447 GIGTGYVARAIA
+447 
-459 ANAKMTINIDP
+459 
-470 NSTLT
+470 
-475 INTEKVDGDKDVAGA
+475 GA
-490 LYLNSDAALNVNGK
+490 LYLNSGATINNNGN
-504 LVINS
+504 LTITS
-509 NGTPSANKS
+509 EGTPYYRAQ
-518 NGVPVYING
+518 GWDDPVYING
-527 SAKINVGNGGSFS
+527 NATINVGNGATFS
-540 LDATNLGNYSSSLI
+540 LKATNLGDFKGHLMTVS
-554 SINGTGTVK
+554 GTGTVK
-563 LDPHSSFKIS
+563 LDPHSNFKIS

-578 AVTAINLSSGSTFTS
+578 AITAINLSSGSTFTS

-603 SANTSNDKSL
+603 SKNTSTDKSL
-613 IKNGTINFSRVKTV
+613 IKNGTIRFSRVKTV
-627 TDGNESQPLGKIDV
+627 TDGSESQPLGKIDV
-641 TYDRNGNATS
+641 TYDGSGKVTN
-651 YTITAQDK
+651 YIITAQDED
-659 NTVKQV
+659 TVKQV
-665 ADGLTNKSLISL
+665 ADGLTNNSLINL

-706 NNPVYVT
+706 NNPIYVT

-723 PVAGN
+723 PVVGN
-728 YTVYTNAN
+728 YTVYTNTK

-765 SKLTDDA
+765 SKLTDDT
-772 QVTVTATKD
+772 QVKVTATKD
-781 FVESAQTESVAALRA
+781 FVEAAQTESVAALRA

-807 DAPTEE
+807 AAPTEE

-821 TAEAQKAYTD
+821 TAEAKKAYTD
-831 AISTGKTI
+831 AISTGKNI
-839 LANPNN
+839 LDNPNN
-845 YDQVDVDNAV
+845 YDQVDVDDAV
-855 TAIQTAQK
+855 TAIQNAQK
-863 ALTGKETNKTELQD
+863 ALTGKETDKKALQKAVDD
-877 AIDQASTVES
+877 ASKVES

-907 AGQTVLSNDNAT
+907 AGKKVLNKENVT
-919 QTEVDNALTTINNA
+919 QSEVDNALNSINNA
-933 KDALNGDAKKA
+933 KDALNGDAKTEAANKA
-944 ASKEALQ
+944 ALEAAVKDAPNVRNTPAYYNGSEKTQTAYNNAIKSGQAVLDNPDATATQITDALKDINTAKGNLKGEATDKAALQ
-951 KAVDEAPTVKSDDA
+951 TAVDNSATVKESNNYTNADETQKTAYDKAVTDAQTVLDKTNATQAEVNQALQNLETANNNLNGDAKTEAANKAALEAAVKDA
-965 AYYNGSDEAKTAYDK
+965 PNVRNTPAYYNGSDEAQTAYNSAINAGQAVLDQANPSASDVKNALDAINAAKDNLKGEATDKAALQTAVDNSATVKESNNYTNADETQKTAYDN
-980 AVSAGQTVLADPD
+980 AVTAAQTVLDKTNATQAEVNQALQDLETANSNLNGDAKTEAANKAALEAAVKDAPNVRNTPAYYNGSDEAQTAYNSAINAGQAVLDNPD

-1016 ATDKSVLQKVVDNS
+1016 ATDKSALQTAVDNS

-1050 DSAVTS
+1050 DKAVTD
-1056 AQTVLNKTNATQAE
+1056 AQTVLDKTNATQAE

-1077 LETANNNLNGDAKTE
+1077 LETANSNLNGNAKTE
-1092 AANKAALEGA
+1092 AANKAALEAA

-1107 NVRNTPAYYNGS
+1107 NVRNTSAYYNGS
-1119 EEAQTAYNNA
+1119 DEAQTTYNNA
-1129 INAGQAVLNQANPSA
+1129 ITAGQAVLNETNPSA
-1144 SEVKNALDA
+1144 SDVKTALDA

-1168 EALETA
+1168 AALETA

-1179 NAKQTGNYTNA
+1179 NTKNTGNYTNA
-1190 DQANQEALNNAITV
+1190 DQANQEALNNAITA
-1204 GQEILKNTKATQ
+1204 GQEILKNTTATQ
-1216 ADVDNAAKV
+1216 AEVDNAAKA
-1225 ITDAING
+1225 ITEAING
-1232 LNGDTNLANAK
+1232 LNGDTNLAKAK
-1243 NAATEDIQKALDTK
+1243 TAATEDIQKALDTK
-1257 TTEITDAT
+1257 TTQITDAT

-1292 ATNAN
+1292 ATDPN
-1297 AVNTAKTEGITKI
+1297 AVNTAKDKGTTNI
-1310 NNVKIPSLDD
+1310 NKVTVPSLED
-1320 AKTNAAKEIDQAL
+1320 AKTKAAANIDQAL
-1333 TDKTKEITDA
+1333 TDKTKEINNA

-1360 AATTAKDA
+1360 AANTAKDA

-1443 AKEAIDKAT
+1443 AKEAIDQAT

-1458 TAQDEGT
+1458 TARDEGT

-1477 DAKTKAAA
+1477 DAKKAANKA
-1485 NIDQAL
+1485 VDDAL
-1491 TDKTKEINAANN
+1491 TAQTEVINKANN
-1503 IDQAT
+1503 LSDAEKKDLIDQAT
-1508 KDQLIKAAT
+1508 AEANKAKENIETATTNNEAAQAGQAGVDAIKKIVPTSLDTVKSDANKAINDALTKKLEKINSANDLTT
-1517 DAATTAKDAIEKAT
+1517 DEKTALTQEATTAADKAKAEITKAT
-1531 TNDAA
+1531 TNDAVIEAQNNGVTAIDGIKVPTESAVKEAAKKAVAEVA
-1536 TKAGQDGVDAINN
+1536 TAKNNAIDASNLTN
-1549 VKIPSV
+1549 EEKTALKQKV
-1555 TDSQNAAKEAIDN
+1555 TDAQNAADQAIDN
-1568 ALNAKTKEIN
+1568 
-1578 DANNINQTT
+1578 
-1587 KDQLI
+1587 
-1592 KAATDAANNAK
+1592 
-1603 EAIDQ
+1603 

-1614 VTKAQTNGVNAING
+1614 VTKAQTNGVNAIDG

-1640 AKKAVVD
+1640 AKQAVAD
-1647 AATAKNNAIDSSNLT
+1647 AATAKNNAIDASNLTAEEKAALKQKVTEAQAAADQAIDNATTDAAVTEAQTNGVTTIDDIKVPTESAVKEAAKQAVADAATAKNNAIDASNLT

-1687 TSNAAVTEAQN
+1687 TTNAAVTEAQN
-1698 SGVNAID
+1698 KGV
-1705 GIKVPTTSTTKEQ
+1705 
-1718 AITDLNKAVDEAKKA
+1718 
-1733 IDQDNN
+1733 
-1739 LTNEEK
+1739 
-1745 QTVKDQI
+1745 
-1752 DSDAKNAQDTINNAK
+1752 
-1767 TNDDVK
+1767 
-1773 KAAADG
+1773 
-1779 TLAID
+1779 
-1784 KDVANAAID
+1784 
-1793 NAAAGKKEE
+1793 
-1802 ISNSSLTDEEKTA
+1802 
-1815 LNNEV
+1815 
-1820 DQKAQDAKEA
+1820 
-1830 INNATTPEAVTTA
+1830 
-1843 QENGIKNI
+1843 
-1851 NDIDVPTESAAKQAA
+1851 
-1866 KEAVA
+1866 
-1871 NAANEKNA
+1871 
-1879 AIDSSNLTAEE
+1879 
-1890 KAALKQDVTEAQNAA
+1890 
-1905 NTAIDNATTNADV
+1905 
-1918 TEAKDNG
+1918 
-1925 ISAIDGIKVPTTS
+1925 SAIDGI
-1938 ANKEKAITDLNN
+1938 
-1950 EVENAKKAIDQD
+1950 
-1962 SNLTDEQKQAAKD
+1962 
-1975 QIDSDAKTAQEAI
+1975 
-1988 NNAKT
+1988 
-1993 DNEVNNAVN
+1993 
-2002 SGKVSIDKDV
+2002 
-2012 ANAAIDN
+2012 
-2019 AVAGK
+2019 
-2024 KSEIS
+2024 EI
-2029 NLPLTDEEK
+2029 
-2038 TALNNEVDQKAQ
+2038 
-2050 DAKEAINNATTPEAV
+2050 
-2065 TTAQENGIKN
+2065 
-2075 INETSVPTQSAAKE
+2075 
-2089 AAKKAVAEA
+2089 
-2098 AEAKNNAIDSSN
+2098 
-2110 LTAEE
+2110 
-2115 KAALKQK
+2115 
-2122 VTEAQTAA
+2122 
-2130 DQAIDNATTNAAV
+2130 
-2143 TEAQTNGVNAINGIE
+2143 
-2158 VPNKSDAKDQATA
+2158 PNKSDAKEKAVTD
-2171 ALNTAVENA
+2171 LNTAVENA

-2209 QDAIDNAK
+2209 QDAI
-2217 TDDEV
+2217 
-2222 NTAVDNGQLSI
+2222 
-2233 DKDVANAAIDNAV
+2233 
-2246 AGKKA
+2246 
-2251 EISNSPLTDEEKTAL
+2251 
-2266 NNEVDQKANTA
+2266 
-2277 KKAINAATT
+2277 
-2286 PETVTSAQDNC
+2286 
-2297 IKNINETSV
+2297 
-2306 PTQSAAK
+2306 
-2313 EAAKK
+2313 
-2318 AVAEAAEAK
+2318 
-2327 NNAIDSSNLTDEE
+2327 
-2340 KATLKQK
+2340 
-2347 VTDAQNAAD
+2347 
-2356 QAIDNATTNA
+2356 
-2366 AVTEAQTNG
+2366 
-2375 VNTINGIEVPTKSDA
+2375 
-2390 KDQATAELNTAV
+2390 
-2402 ENAKKAIDQDSNL
+2402 
-2415 TDEQKQ
+2415 
-2421 AAKDQIDSDA
+2421 
-2431 KTAQEA
+2431 
-2437 INNAKTNDDVKKAA
+2437 NNAKTNDDVKKAV
-2451 DNGTLAIDKDV
+2451 DDGTLAIDKDV
-2462 ANAAIDNALAGKK
+2462 ANAAIDNA
-2475 SEISNSSL
+2475 
-2483 TDEEKATLNNEVDQ
+2483 T
-2497 KANIAKDAI
+2497 
-2506 NTATTPEAVTTS
+2506 
-2518 QDKGIKDINKTSVP
+2518 
-2532 TESAAKQAA
+2532 
-2541 KEAVAKAAD
+2541 
-2550 EKNAAIDASNLTDE
+2550 
-2564 EKATLKQK
+2564 
-2572 VTEAQNAADQ
+2572 
-2582 AIDNATTNAA
+2582 
-2592 VTEAK
+2592 
-2597 DNGVTAID
+2597 
-2605 HIKVPT
+2605 
-2611 TSANKEKAITDLNT
+2611 
-2625 AVDEAKE
+2625 
-2632 AIDQDSNLT
+2632 
-2641 DEEKQAAK
+2641 
-2649 DQIDSDAKT
+2649 
-2658 AQDAINNAKTN
+2658 
-2669 DDVKKAAADG
+2669 
-2679 TLAIDKDVANTAIDN
+2679 
-2694 AVAGKKSEISNLPLT
+2694 
-2709 DEEKTA
+2709 
-2715 LNNEVDQKANIA
+2715 
-2727 KEAIN
+2727 
-2732 TATTPEAVTSAQE
+2732 
-2745 SGIKNINDTSV
+2745 
-2756 PAESAAKQAAKKAVA
+2756 
-2771 KAADEKNAA
+2771 
-2780 IDASNLTDEEK
+2780 
-2791 ATLKQKVTEAQNA
+2791 
-2804 ADQAI
+2804 
-2809 DNATT
+2809 
-2814 NAAVT
+2814 
-2819 EAKNNGVSA
+2819 
-2828 IDHIKVP
+2828 
-2835 TTSANK
+2835 
-2841 EKAITDLNNEV
+2841 
-2852 EKAKQAIDQDSNL
+2852 
-2865 TDEEKQAVKSQIDTE
+2865 
-2880 AKTAQ
+2880 
-2885 DAINSAKTD
+2885 
-2894 NEVNNAV
+2894 
-2901 NSGKVSIDK
+2901 
-2910 DVANAAI
+2910 
-2917 DNAVAGKLKEIQDP
+2917 AGKLKEIQDP
-2931 LTTDE
+2931 LTTEE

-2967 QNSGVDAIN
+2967 QTNGVNEITN
-2976 KIEVPTTSTV
+2976 TEIPTTSSA
-2986 KDDAIKAIDKAL
+2986 KDKAIAAINDAL
-2998 QNKTDEINNASNI
+2998 QKKTDEIKNASNI
-3011 NPQEKTDLI
+3011 NTKEKTDLI
-3020 NQATEAANVAKN
+3020 NQANEAANTAKD

-3056 VTVPNLSDVKKESI
+3056 ITVPNLSDVKKESI
-3070 DLVNKALDAKTA
+3070 DLINKALNAKTD

-3102 TNAATEAINNI
+3102 TNAATEAINNV
-3113 NESQTND
+3113 NQAQTND
-3120 DAKAAATTGVQNIEN
+3120 DAKSAATTGVQNIEN
-3135 VTIPTL
+3135 VTIPSL
-3141 DDAKKNANQAIDDA
+3141 DEAKKNANQAIEDA
-3155 LNSKVNEI
+3155 LNAKVNEI

-3171 TEKQKLVDQATEVA
+3171 TEKQKLVDQANEAA

-3214 IRFTSLEDAKKVAN
+3214 IRFTSLEDAKKAAN
-3228 TAIDNALQVKTDE
+3228 AAIDSALQVKTDE

-3246 NLSTEEKQDLINQAS
+3246 NLSTDEKQDLINQAS

-3277 DAVTDAQNKG
+3277 DAVTEAQNKG

-3296 PSLAQ
+3296 PSLDQ
-3301 AKQDAI
+3301 IKQDAI

-3326 LSAKEQKE
+3326 LSAEEQKE
-3334 LSDQVDKIANDAI
+3334 LTDQVDKIANDAI

-3358 DAVTAIRDDAIKQI
+3358 DAVTATRDDAIKQI

-3385 DALNAIESAKNAKLN
+3385 DAINAIESAKNAKLN
-3400 DINNAVHLTD
+3400 DINNAAHLTD

-3425 EATKA
+3425 EATKE
-3430 INAAQTNDEVKSA
+3430 IKAAQTNDAVKSA
-3443 ETAGLDIINN
+3443 ETAGLDNINN

-3466 IEELNAARDAKN
+3466 IDELNAARDAKN
-3478 SAIDNAADLTTD
+3478 SAIDNATDLTAD
-3490 EKNALKDK
+3490 EKNNLKDK
-3498 VQAEYSNAVSNITS
+3498 VQAAYSNAVSNITS

-3520 AAKENGIAA
+3520 TAKENGIAA
-3529 IKDIQIPTMSAAKE
+3529 IKDIEIPTKSQAKE
-3543 QATTDLK
+3543 QATTDLN
-3550 TAVDDAKKAIDQDS
+3550 TAVDEAKKAIDQDN
-3564 NLTDEEKQA
+3564 NLTDAEKQA

-3608 IDKDIANAAIDNAVA
+3608 IDKDVANAAIDNAAA

-3643 NEVDQKAQDA
+3643 NEVAQKAQDA

-3662 PEAVTT
+3662 PETVTT
-3668 AQENGIKKINDT
+3668 AQENGVKNINDT
-3680 EVPTESAAKEAA
+3680 EVPTESTAKEAA
-3692 KKAVAEAAE
+3692 KKAMAEAAE
-3701 TKNNAIDSSNLTNEE
+3701 AKNNAIDSSNLTDEE

-3739 TNAAVTEAEDNG
+3739 NNAAVTEAEDNG

-3768 QATTDLNDAVDDAKK
+3768 QATTDLNTAVDDAKK

-3790 LTDEEKQAA
+3790 LTDAEKQAA

-3818 TADEVKT
+3818 TDDEVNS
-3825 AVDNGQLAIDKDVA
+3825 AVDNGKLAIDKDVA
-3839 NTAIDNAVAGKKAEI
+3839 NAAIDNAVAGKKAEI

-3862 EAKALN
+3862 EANALN

-3951 EEAVKAKENIK
+3951 EEAAKAKENIK

-3994 DASQLI
+3994 DASQVI

-4014 SHLTNQEKQDLINQA
+4014 SHLTDQEKQDLINQA

-4068 EDAKDKATKAID
+4068 DDAKDKATKAID

-4100 KKDLINQITDIAD
+4100 KNDLIKQITDIAD

-4166 AQIDEATHLTADEK
+4166 AQIDEATHLPADEK

-4230 QDSID
+4230 KDSID
-4235 ALNEVRDAKKEEINN
+4235 ALNEVREAKKEEINN
-4250 ANNLNQ
+4250 ANNLSQ

-4284 TAKNAENKGIQ
+4284 TAKDAENKGIQ

-4306 EVKTNAKQ
+4306 EAKTNAKQ
-4314 AIADALES
+4314 AVADALES

-4372 IDKILGIEV
+4372 VDKILGIEV

-4423 VNSIADNAK
+4423 INSIADNAK
-4432 NAINNATTNQSVEET
+4432 DAINNATTNQSVEET

-4453 KINAINVPTISA
+4453 KINAINVPTTSA
-4465 TKDEAIKAIDDALTN
+4465 TKDEAIKVIDDALTN
-4480 KVNEI
+4480 KINEI

-4490 ITADEKANLIDE
+4490 ITADEKANLIGE

-4567 DNLSDS
+4567 QNLSDS

-4607 NGAQAIENVTVSSLD
+4607 NGAQAIENVTVPSLD
-4622 EAKKASTKVIDEVLK
+4622 DAKKASTKVIDEVLK

-4648 LSNTEKDALIKDA
+4648 LSNTEKDALIRDA

-4753 AQTSAEINAARDN
+4753 AQTSAEINTARDN

-4799 QIEAAKNLTETQKEA
+4799 QIEAAKNLTEAQKEA

-4847 NEILNVTIPTLDA
+4847 NEILNVTIPTLEA

-4867 AIADALT
+4867 AITDALT

-4899 TEAAAANKNIDAAT
+4899 TEAAAANKKIDAAT

-4980 ENARTAIDNA
+4980 ENARIAIDNA
-4990 TTASAIG
+4990 TTASAIS

-5004 AAIENIKVSNASTES
+5004 AAIENIKVSNAPTES

-5030 TPTEGNSASQDNNNA
+5030 TPTEGNSTSQDNNNA

-5053 NTQADLTGSHGTN
+5053 NTQAGLTGSHGTN
-5066 LTIGQ
+5066 LTTGQ
-5071 QTEKAADTNSKET
+5071 QTEKAADTNSKKA

-5094 GLSIA
+5094 GLGIA

-5112 SGLGK
+5112 LGLGK

>member
-40 FSIYGGGQV
+40 FSIYGGGQA

-62 DTIDTGDNSLAD
+62 AASNTDDNSLTD
-74 KSEVTLS
+74 KSAVTLS
-81 SATSSTSQSS
+81 STAANASQSS
-91 TSATSANSAVQSQL
+91 TSATSANSAAQSQA
-105 SANSQPAAT
+105 SANSQPAAI
-114 ASESAVASSAA
+114 ASNNAPASTAA
-125 VEATKDQSTA
+125 VEATKDQSTS
-135 ENQPSASQEV
+135 ENQSSTSQEV
-145 QTPAQTQPVAQE
+145 QTPAPAQPVGQE
-157 NGSEDTSLDAT
+157 NSSGNTSLDAT
-168 RQVLKTIANR
+168 RQVLNAVARR
-178 NSVPAAIHL
+178 NSNSAGAIHL
-187 MSFAAVPTSVE
+187 TSFAAVPASDGVE

-213 ALAESKV
+213 NLAESKV
-220 AATALAAEAED
+220 ATTALATEAED
-231 PNAVTV
+231 PKAVTV
-237 SDAKGFINAIQ
+237 SDADGLINAIQ
-248 NGTATTINVAKDLNL
+248 GTATTINVANDINL
-263 AEQRDSKYTEINI
+263 GTKTSSYYTGTSIS
-276 KNKRNI
+276 NKRDI
-282 VIQSDNPEEK
+282 TIQSAIPGTK
-292 RTIDFSG
+292 YTIDFAG
-299 YSFDMNTQNSVT
+299 YGFNMYSNDYGVT
-311 FKDLNIYARS
+311 FKDLNLYGQSYYGIVRS
-321 YWGLVYNAGGYT
+321 AGSYT
-333 FNNVNFTGSQLIY
+333 FDNVDYTGSQLVY
-346 TKPSINS
+346 TDSGYNA
-353 TLTFKN
+353 TVTFKN
-359 NITANSVSS
+359 TVNATSVAS
-368 YVGPLDGKTRDT
+368 YVGPLDKKTRSAQGNNGN
-380 QQSGG
+380 QQV
-385 QQILQFEGGTNQIIF
+385 LQFRDGTNSIVF
-400 DENSNVTLTTE
+400 DEGSNVHLKTVNSNVI
-411 DANALEIDGGI
+411 EIDGGT
-422 TTIDVKDGAN
+422 TTIDVKTGSN
-432 VAINPHS
+432 VTLEPHTTT
-439 KGNPENRN
+439 GPESNFMNVN
-447 GIGTGYVARAIA
+447 GIGRGIA
-459 ANAKMTINIDP
+459 SSGTTTLNIEKDATLNIPLTMDSGDKYLSSALDLNSGATIN
-470 NSTLT
+470 N
-475 INTEKVDGDKDVAGA
+475 
-490 LYLNSDAALNVNGK
+490 
-504 LVINS
+504 
-509 NGTPSANKS
+509 NGTLKITSDGSPYYRSD
-518 NGVPVYING
+518 GWDDPVYING
-527 SAKINVGNGGSFS
+527 DASINVGNGASFILES
-540 LDATNLGNYSSSLI
+540 TNLGSYNGHLI
-554 SINGTGTVK
+554 TISGTGTVK
-563 LDPHSSFKIS
+563 LDPHSSFKIN

-578 AVTAINLSSGSTFTS
+578 AVTAINLSSGSKFTS

-603 SANTSNDKSL
+603 SKNTSTGKSL

-627 TDGNESQPLGKIDV
+627 TDGSESQPLGKIDI
-641 TYDRNGNATS
+641 TYNGNGNVKS
-651 YTITAQDK
+651 YLITAQDE

-665 ADGLTNKSLISL
+665 ADGLANKSLISL

-706 NNPVYVT
+706 YNPIYVT

-723 PVAGN
+723 PVVGN
-728 YTVYTNAN
+728 YTVYTNTN

-759 DLSKLA
+759 DLSSLA
-765 SKLTDDA
+765 SSLTDDTKVA
-772 QVTVTATKD
+772 VTATKD

-796 LNTTTLQELVD
+796 LNTTTLQGLVD
-807 DAPTEE
+807 AAPEEE
-813 AKPSYYNA
+813 AKSSYYNA
-821 TAEAQKAYTD
+821 TPEAQKAYTD
-831 AISTGKTI
+831 AISNGQTI
-839 LANPNN
+839 LNNIKNSTEN
-845 YDQVDVDNAV
+845 YDQSDIDDAV

-887 SDNYTNSDADLQK
+887 SNNYTNADANLQK

-907 AGQTVLSNDNAT
+907 AGQTVLSNANAT

-980 AVSAGQTVLADPD
+980 SISAGQTVLTNPD

-1016 ATDKSVLQKVVDNS
+1016 ATDKSALQTAVDNS

-1050 DSAVTS
+1050 DNAVTA

-1092 AANKAALEGA
+1092 AANKAALEAA

-1129 INAGQAVLNQANPSA
+1129 ITAGQAVLNQANPSA
-1144 SEVKNALDA
+1144 SDVKNALDA

-1160 LKGEATNT
+1160 LKGETTST

-1179 NAKQTGNYTNA
+1179 NAKETGNYTNA
-1190 DQANQEALNNAITV
+1190 DQANQEALNNATTA
-1204 GQEILKNTKATQ
+1204 GQEILKNTNATQ
-1216 ADVDNAAKV
+1216 AEVDNAAKA

-1243 NAATEDIQKALDTK
+1243 NVATEDIQKALNTK

-1271 KDQLIADAKKAAED
+1271 KDQLIADAKKSAED

-1292 ATNAN
+1292 ATDTN

-1310 NNVKIPSLDD
+1310 NNVKIPSLDR
-1320 AKTNAAKEIDQAL
+1320 AKQAAKQAIDQAL
-1333 TDKTKEITDA
+1333 DTKTKEINA
-1343 ENIDQTT
+1343 ANSIDQTT

-1368 IEKSTTNDEAT
+1368 IEKATTNDAAT
-1379 KAGQAGVDAIN
+1379 KAGQAGVDAIKKIVPTSLDT
-1390 NVKVPSVTDSQN
+1390 VKSDAN
-1402 AAKDAIDDALNA
+1402 KAIDDAL
-1414 KTKEINDANNID
+1414 TKKLEEINSTNAL
-1426 QTTKD
+1426 TTDEKTALT
-1431 QLIKEATDAANN
+1431 QEVNTAADK
-1443 AKEAIDKAT
+1443 AKEEI
-1452 TADAIK
+1452 
-1458 TAQDEGT
+1458 
-1465 TNINNVTVPSLE
+1465 TN
-1477 DAKTKAAA
+1477 
-1485 NIDQAL
+1485 
-1491 TDKTKEINAANN
+1491 
-1503 IDQAT
+1503 
-1508 KDQLIKAAT
+1508 
-1517 DAATTAKDAIEKAT
+1517 AT
-1531 TNDAA
+1531 TNDAVIEA
-1536 TKAGQDGVDAINN
+1536 QNTGV
-1549 VKIPSV
+1549 
-1555 TDSQNAAKEAIDN
+1555 TAID
-1568 ALNAKTKEIN
+1568 
-1578 DANNINQTT
+1578 
-1587 KDQLI
+1587 
-1592 KAATDAANNAK
+1592 
-1603 EAIDQ
+1603 
-1608 ATTNAA
+1608 
-1614 VTKAQTNGVNAING
+1614 G

-1640 AKKAVVD
+1640 AKKAVAE
-1647 AATAKNNAIDSSNLT
+1647 AATAKNNAIDASNLT
-1662 AEEKAALKQKVTEAQ
+1662 NEEKTALKQKVTDAQ

-1687 TSNAAVTEAQN
+1687 TTNAAVTEAQN
-1698 SGVNAID
+1698 NGIKAINGIEVTTSTAKEAAKKAVAEAATAKNNAIDASNLTAEEKTALKQKVTDAQNAADQAIDKATTNTAVTEAQTNGVNAID

-1718 AITDLNKAVDEAKKA
+1718 AKTDLNKAVDEAKKAIDQDSNLTDEEKQAAKDQIDSDAKTAQDAINNAKTNDDVKKAAGDGTLTIDKDVANAAIDNAVAGKKAEISKSPLTDEEKTALNNEVDQKAQDAKGAINNATTPETVTTAQDNGIKNINDTEVPTKSAAKEAAKKAVAEAAEAKNNAIDSSNLTDEEKAALKQEVTDAQNAANTAIDNATTNAAVTEAEDNGIKAINGIEIPTKSDAKDQATTDLNDAVDDAKKAIDQDNNLTDAEKQAAKDQIDSAAKKAQEAINNAKTDDEVKTAVDNGQLSIDKDVANAAIDNAVAGKKAEISNSPLTDEEKTALNNGVDQKAQDAKEAINNATTPEAVTTAQENGIKNINETSVPTKSAAKEAAKKAVAKAADEKNAAIDSSNLTAEEKATLKQEVTDAQTAADQAIDNATTNAAVTEAQTNGVNAINGINVPSASTTKEQAKTDFNKAVDEAKKA

-1739 LTNEEK
+1739 LTDEQK
-1745 QTVKDQI
+1745 QAAKDQI
-1752 DSDAKNAQDTINNAK
+1752 DSDAKTAQEAINNAK

-1773 KAAADG
+1773 KAVDAG
-1779 TLAID
+1779 TLVID

-1793 NAAAGKKEE
+1793 NAVAGKKAE
-1802 ISNSSLTDEEKTA
+1802 ISKTPLTDEEKTT

-1843 QENGIKNI
+1843 QENGIKDI
-1851 NDIDVPTESAAKQAA
+1851 NETSVPTESAAKQAA

-1890 KAALKQDVTEAQNAA
+1890 KAALKQEVTEAQNAA

-1918 TEAKDNG
+1918 IEAKDNG

-1938 ANKEKAITDLNN
+1938 ANKEKATTDLNTAVD
-1950 EVENAKKAIDQD
+1950 EAKKAIDQD

-2012 ANAAIDN
+2012 AN
-2019 AVAGK
+2019 V
-2024 KSEIS
+2024 
-2029 NLPLTDEEK
+2029 
-2038 TALNNEVDQKAQ
+2038 
-2050 DAKEAINNATTPEAV
+2050 
-2065 TTAQENGIKN
+2065 
-2075 INETSVPTQSAAKE
+2075 
-2089 AAKKAVAEA
+2089 
-2098 AEAKNNAIDSSN
+2098 
-2110 LTAEE
+2110 
-2115 KAALKQK
+2115 
-2122 VTEAQTAA
+2122 
-2130 DQAIDNATTNAAV
+2130 
-2143 TEAQTNGVNAINGIE
+2143 
-2158 VPNKSDAKDQATA
+2158 
-2171 ALNTAVENA
+2171 
-2180 KKAIDQD
+2180 
-2187 SNLTDEQKQAAKDQ
+2187 
-2201 IDSDAKTA
+2201 
-2209 QDAIDNAK
+2209 
-2217 TDDEV
+2217 
-2222 NTAVDNGQLSI
+2222 
-2233 DKDVANAAIDNAV
+2233 
-2246 AGKKA
+2246 
-2251 EISNSPLTDEEKTAL
+2251 
-2266 NNEVDQKANTA
+2266 
-2277 KKAINAATT
+2277 
-2286 PETVTSAQDNC
+2286 
-2297 IKNINETSV
+2297 
-2306 PTQSAAK
+2306 
-2313 EAAKK
+2313 
-2318 AVAEAAEAK
+2318 
-2327 NNAIDSSNLTDEE
+2327 
-2340 KATLKQK
+2340 
-2347 VTDAQNAAD
+2347 
-2356 QAIDNATTNA
+2356 
-2366 AVTEAQTNG
+2366 
-2375 VNTINGIEVPTKSDA
+2375 
-2390 KDQATAELNTAV
+2390 
-2402 ENAKKAIDQDSNL
+2402 
-2415 TDEQKQ
+2415 
-2421 AAKDQIDSDA
+2421 
-2431 KTAQEA
+2431 
-2437 INNAKTNDDVKKAA
+2437 
-2451 DNGTLAIDKDV
+2451 
-2462 ANAAIDNALAGKK
+2462 
-2475 SEISNSSL
+2475 
-2483 TDEEKATLNNEVDQ
+2483 
-2497 KANIAKDAI
+2497 
-2506 NTATTPEAVTTS
+2506 
-2518 QDKGIKDINKTSVP
+2518 
-2532 TESAAKQAA
+2532 
-2541 KEAVAKAAD
+2541 
-2550 EKNAAIDASNLTDE
+2550 
-2564 EKATLKQK
+2564 
-2572 VTEAQNAADQ
+2572 
-2582 AIDNATTNAA
+2582 
-2592 VTEAK
+2592 
-2597 DNGVTAID
+2597 
-2605 HIKVPT
+2605 
-2611 TSANKEKAITDLNT
+2611 
-2625 AVDEAKE
+2625 
-2632 AIDQDSNLT
+2632 
-2641 DEEKQAAK
+2641 
-2649 DQIDSDAKT
+2649 
-2658 AQDAINNAKTN
+2658 
-2669 DDVKKAAADG
+2669 
-2679 TLAIDKDVANTAIDN
+2679 
-2694 AVAGKKSEISNLPLT
+2694 
-2709 DEEKTA
+2709 
-2715 LNNEVDQKANIA
+2715 
-2727 KEAIN
+2727 
-2732 TATTPEAVTSAQE
+2732 
-2745 SGIKNINDTSV
+2745 
-2756 PAESAAKQAAKKAVA
+2756 
-2771 KAADEKNAA
+2771 
-2780 IDASNLTDEEK
+2780 
-2791 ATLKQKVTEAQNA
+2791 
-2804 ADQAI
+2804 
-2809 DNATT
+2809 
-2814 NAAVT
+2814 
-2819 EAKNNGVSA
+2819 
-2828 IDHIKVP
+2828 
-2835 TTSANK
+2835 
-2841 EKAITDLNNEV
+2841 
-2852 EKAKQAIDQDSNL
+2852 
-2865 TDEEKQAVKSQIDTE
+2865 
-2880 AKTAQ
+2880 
-2885 DAINSAKTD
+2885 
-2894 NEVNNAV
+2894 
-2901 NSGKVSIDK
+2901 
-2910 DVANAAI
+2910 AI

-2967 QNSGVDAIN
+2967 QINGVDEITN
-2976 KIEVPTTSTV
+2976 TEIPTTSSA
-2986 KDDAIKAIDKAL
+2986 KDKAIAAINDAL
-2998 QNKTDEINNASNI
+2998 QKKSDEINNASNI
-3011 NPQEKTDLI
+3011 NTQEKTDLI
-3020 NQATEAANVAKN
+3020 KQATEAANTAKD

-3037 TTNADVDT
+3037 TTNAAVDT

-3171 TEKQKLVDQATEVA
+3171 TEKQKLVDQATEAA

-3490 EKNALKDK
+3490 EKNSLKDK

-3520 AAKENGIAA
+3520 TAKENGIAA
-3529 IKDIQIPTMSAAKE
+3529 IKDIQIPTKSAAKE
-3543 QATTDLK
+3543 QATTDLN

-3608 IDKDIANAAIDNAVA
+3608 IDKDIANAAIDNAAA

-3643 NEVDQKAQDA
+3643 NKVAQKAQDA

-3751 IKAINGIEIP
+3751 IKAINGIEVP
-3761 TKSPAKE
+3761 TKSAAKE

-3783 AIDQDNN
+3783 AIDQDSN

-3806 AKKAQEAIDNAK
+3806 AKKAQEVIDNAK

-3825 AVDNGQLAIDKDVA
+3825 AVDNGHLAIDKDVA
-3839 NTAIDNAVAGKKAEI
+3839 NAAIDNAVAGKKAEI

-3889 AVDDAKNTGVAAIND
+3889 AVEDAKNTGVAAIND

-3924 LANKIK
+3924 LANKTK

-3936 NLSDKQKQDLIDQAN
+3936 NLSNKQKQDLIDEAN
-3951 EEAVKAKENIK
+3951 EEAAKAKENIK

-4000 DDVLKQKED
+4000 DDVLKQKEA

-4014 SHLTNQEKQDLINQA
+4014 SHLTDQEKQDLIHQV

-4090 NDQTH
+4090 NEQTH

-4100 KKDLINQITDIAD
+4100 KNDLIKQITDIAD

-4127 VAKDEKDG
+4127 VAKDEKEG

-4149 RKQNAIKSL
+4149 HKQNAIKSL

-4166 AQIDEATHLTADEK
+4166 AQIDEAGHLTADEK

-4235 ALNEVRDAKKEEINN
+4235 ALNEVREAKKEEINN
-4250 ANNLNQ
+4250 ANNLSQ

-4284 TAKNAENKGIQ
+4284 TAKDAENKGIQ

-4339 ELINRANA
+4339 DLINRANV

-4372 IDKILGIEV
+4372 VDKILGIEV

-4403 AEINNASQL
+4403 TEINNASQL

-4423 VNSIADNAK
+4423 VNSIADDAK
-4432 NAINNATTNQSVEET
+4432 NAINNATTNQSVEEA

-4453 KINAINVPTISA
+4453 KINAINVPTTSA

-4480 KVNEI
+4480 KINEI

-4490 ITADEKANLIDE
+4490 ITAEEKANLIDE

-4567 DNLSDS
+4567 QNLSDS

-4607 NGAQAIENVTVSSLD
+4607 NGAQAIENVTVPSLD
-4622 EAKKASTKVIDEVLK
+4622 DAKKASTKVIDEVLK

-4671 IAKATTNDAVK
+4671 ISKATTNDAVK

-4780 DAQDASITAVEQV
+4780 DAQDASITAIEQV

-4831 NATTDATVKD
+4831 NATTDVTVKD
-4841 AETAGI
+4841 AETVGI

-4888 AEKQK
+4888 TEKQK

-4913 TNDAAE
+4913 TNDTAE

-5019 DNSSNHQTNTE
+5019 DTSSNHQTNTE

>member
-40 FSIYGGGQV
+40 FSIYGGGQA

-62 DTIDTGDNSLAD
+62 AASDTGDNSLAD
-74 KSEVTLS
+74 KSEVALS
-81 SATSSTSQSS
+81 NTALNASQSS
-91 TSATSANSAVQSQL
+91 TSATSANGAVQSQS

-114 ASESAVASSAA
+114 ASDNAVASSAA

-135 ENQPSASQEV
+135 ENQPSAGQEV
-145 QTPAQTQPVAQE
+145 QTPAQAQPVVQE
-157 NGSEDTSLDAT
+157 NGSGDTSLDAT
-168 RQVLKTIANR
+168 RQVLNAVARR
-178 NSVPAAIHL
+178 NSNSAGAIHL
-187 MSFAAVPTSVE
+187 TSFAAVPASTPAVATSD
-198 TTTLNLFTNQETNAN
+198 
-213 ALAESKV
+213 
-220 AATALAAEAED
+220 ATAED
-231 PNAVTV
+231 TNAVTV
-237 SDAKGFINAIQ
+237 TDAQGLIDAIQ
-248 NGTATTINVAKDLNL
+248 KGSATTINVANDINL
-263 AEQRDSKYTEINI
+263 AKVTDSNYTYIRKINTRDFTI
-276 KNKRNI
+276 KSATNGVKH
-282 VIQSDNPEEK
+282 
-292 RTIDFSG
+292 TIDFSG
-299 YSFDMNTQNSVT
+299 YVFNMSTPNTVT
-311 FKDLNIYARS
+311 FKDLDIYARS
-321 YWGLVYNAGGYT
+321 YWGVVYNAGGYVYD
-333 FNNVNFTGSQLIY
+333 NVNFTGSQLIY
-346 TKPSINS
+346 TASN
-353 TLTFKN
+353 TDATVTFKN
-359 NITANSVSS
+359 KVTATTVGS
-368 YVGPLDGKTRDT
+368 YTSPIDGKSRSSQGGDT
-380 QQSGG
+380 

-400 DENSNVTLTTE
+400 DENSDVTLGTT
-411 DANALEIDGGI
+411 NSNVLEVDRG
-422 TTIDVKDGAN
+422 TATIDVKNGAN
-432 VAINPHS
+432 VTINPHS

-447 GIGTGYVARAIA
+447 GIGTGSIARAIA
-459 ANAKMTINIDP
+459 SNANTTINVDKGA
-470 NSTLT
+470 NLT
-475 INTEKVDGDKDVAGA
+475 INTEKASGDSHVAGA
-490 LYLNSDAALNVNGK
+490 LYLNSDATLNVNGD
-504 LVINS
+504 LNINS
-509 NGTPSANKS
+509 TGTPSTKND
-518 NGVPVYING
+518 GYPVYIAGN
-527 SAKINVGNGGSFS
+527 AAINVGNGGKFNLS
-540 LDATNLGNYSSSLI
+540 ATNTGSYNDNLMSI
-554 SINGTGTVK
+554 SGKGTVK
-563 LDPHSSFKIS
+563 LAPHSNFKIS

-578 AVTAINLSSGSTFTS
+578 ALTAINLSSGSTFTS
-593 DQPDSFTIDL
+593 DQPDLFTIDL
-603 SANTSNDKSL
+603 SANTSTGKSL
-613 IKNGTINFSRVKTV
+613 IKNGTIHFTRVKTV

-651 YTITAQDK
+651 YTITAQDE

-665 ADGLTNKSLISL
+665 GEGLANKNLIDL

-706 NNPVYVT
+706 DNPIYVT
-713 VTVGGVSTNV
+713 VKVGKGSANV
-723 PVAGN
+723 PVIGN
-728 YTVYTNAN
+728 YTVYTNTN

-741 NNVDYAAQTA
+741 NNVDYAAETA

-765 SKLTDDA
+765 SSLTDDA
-772 QVTVTATKD
+772 QVAVTATKD
-781 FVESAQTESVAALRA
+781 FVEAAQTESVAALRA

-821 TAEAQKAYTD
+821 TAEAQKAYID
-831 AISTGKTI
+831 AISTGKDI

-845 YDQVDVDNAV
+845 YDQVDVDDAV

-887 SDNYTNSDADLQK
+887 SNNYINADSNLQK

-951 KAVDEAPTVKSDDA
+951 KAVAEAPTVKSDDA
-965 AYYNGSDEAKTAYDK
+965 AYYNGSDEAKAAYDK
-980 AVSAGQTVLADPD
+980 AISAGQTVLDNSD

-1050 DSAVTS
+1050 DNAVTA
-1056 AQTVLNKTNATQAE
+1056 AQTVLDKTNATQAE

-1092 AANKAALEGA
+1092 AANKAALEAA

-1119 EEAQTAYNNA
+1119 KEAQTAYNNA
-1129 INAGQAVLNQANPSA
+1129 INAGQAVLNETNPFA
-1144 SEVKNALDA
+1144 SDVKNALDA

-1160 LKGEATNT
+1160 LKGETTST

-1179 NAKQTGNYTNA
+1179 NAKETGNYANA
-1190 DQANQEALNNAITV
+1190 DQANQEALNNAINA
-1204 GQEILKNTKATQ
+1204 GQEILKNTNATQ
-1216 ADVDNAAKV
+1216 AEVDNAAKV

-1402 AAKDAIDDALNA
+1402 AAKDAIDDAFNA

-1477 DAKTKAAA
+1477 DAKKAANKA
-1485 NIDQAL
+1485 VDDAL
-1491 TDKTKEINAANN
+1491 TAQTEVINKADNLSDAEKKDL

-1508 KDQLIKAAT
+1508 NEANKAKDNIET
-1517 DAATTAKDAIEKAT
+1517 ATTNNEATKAGQAGVDAIKKIVPTSLDTVKSDANKAIDDALTKKLEEINSANALTTDEKNALTQEANTAADKAKKEITKAT
-1531 TNDAA
+1531 TNDAVIEA
-1536 TKAGQDGVDAINN
+1536 QNNGV
-1549 VKIPSV
+1549 
-1555 TDSQNAAKEAIDN
+1555 TAID
-1568 ALNAKTKEIN
+1568 
-1578 DANNINQTT
+1578 
-1587 KDQLI
+1587 
-1592 KAATDAANNAK
+1592 
-1603 EAIDQ
+1603 
-1608 ATTNAA
+1608 
-1614 VTKAQTNGVNAING
+1614 G

-1640 AKKAVVD
+1640 AKKAVAEAAEAKNNAINASNLTAEEKAALKQKVTEAENAAD
-1647 AATAKNNAIDSSNLT
+1647 QAIDNATTNAAVTEAQNNGIKAINGIEVTTSTAKEAAKKAVAEAATAKNNAIDSSNLT
-1662 AEEKAALKQKVTEAQ
+1662 AEEKAALKQEVTEAQ

-1687 TSNAAVTEAQN
+1687 TTNAAVTEAQN

-1705 GIKVPTTSTTKEQ
+1705 GIKVPITSTTKEQ
-1718 AITDLNKAVDEAKKA
+1718 ATTDLNKAVDEAKKA
-1733 IDQDNN
+1733 IDQDSN
-1739 LTNEEK
+1739 LTDKEK
-1745 QTVKDQI
+1745 QAVKDQI
-1752 DSDAKNAQDTINNAK
+1752 DSDAKTAQDAINNAK

-1773 KAAADG
+1773 KAVDAG
-1779 TLAID
+1779 TLVID

-1793 NAAAGKKEE
+1793 NTVAGKKAE
-1802 ISNSSLTDEEKTA
+1802 ISNSPLTDEEKTA

-1820 DQKAQDAKEA
+1820 DQKANTAKEA
-1830 INNATTPEAVTTA
+1830 INAATTPEAVTSAQDNGIKNINDTEVPSESATKQAAKEAVAKAVDEKNAAIDSSNLTAEEKAALKQKVTESQNAADQAIDNATTNAAVTEAKNNGVSAIDHIKVPTTSANKEKAITDLNTAVDEAKKAIDQDSNLTDEEKQAAKDQIDAAAKTAQEAINNAKTNDDVKKAVDAGTLVIDKDVANAAIDNAVAGKKAEISKTPLTDEEKTTLNNEVDQKANTAKEAINTSTTPEAVATA

-1890 KAALKQDVTEAQNAA
+1890 KAALKQ
-1905 NTAIDNATTNADV
+1905 
-1918 TEAKDNG
+1918 
-1925 ISAIDGIKVPTTS
+1925 
-1938 ANKEKAITDLNN
+1938 
-1950 EVENAKKAIDQD
+1950 
-1962 SNLTDEQKQAAKD
+1962 
-1975 QIDSDAKTAQEAI
+1975 
-1988 NNAKT
+1988 
-1993 DNEVNNAVN
+1993 
-2002 SGKVSIDKDV
+2002 
-2012 ANAAIDN
+2012 
-2019 AVAGK
+2019 
-2024 KSEIS
+2024 EI
-2029 NLPLTDEEK
+2029 
-2038 TALNNEVDQKAQ
+2038 
-2050 DAKEAINNATTPEAV
+2050 
-2065 TTAQENGIKN
+2065 
-2075 INETSVPTQSAAKE
+2075 
-2089 AAKKAVAEA
+2089 
-2098 AEAKNNAIDSSN
+2098 
-2110 LTAEE
+2110 
-2115 KAALKQK
+2115 
-2122 VTEAQTAA
+2122 
-2130 DQAIDNATTNAAV
+2130 
-2143 TEAQTNGVNAINGIE
+2143 
-2158 VPNKSDAKDQATA
+2158 
-2171 ALNTAVENA
+2171 
-2180 KKAIDQD
+2180 
-2187 SNLTDEQKQAAKDQ
+2187 
-2201 IDSDAKTA
+2201 
-2209 QDAIDNAK
+2209 
-2217 TDDEV
+2217 
-2222 NTAVDNGQLSI
+2222 
-2233 DKDVANAAIDNAV
+2233 
-2246 AGKKA
+2246 
-2251 EISNSPLTDEEKTAL
+2251 
-2266 NNEVDQKANTA
+2266 
-2277 KKAINAATT
+2277 
-2286 PETVTSAQDNC
+2286 
-2297 IKNINETSV
+2297 
-2306 PTQSAAK
+2306 
-2313 EAAKK
+2313 
-2318 AVAEAAEAK
+2318 
-2327 NNAIDSSNLTDEE
+2327 
-2340 KATLKQK
+2340 
-2347 VTDAQNAAD
+2347 
-2356 QAIDNATTNA
+2356 
-2366 AVTEAQTNG
+2366 
-2375 VNTINGIEVPTKSDA
+2375 
-2390 KDQATAELNTAV
+2390 
-2402 ENAKKAIDQDSNL
+2402 
-2415 TDEQKQ
+2415 
-2421 AAKDQIDSDA
+2421 
-2431 KTAQEA
+2431 
-2437 INNAKTNDDVKKAA
+2437 
-2451 DNGTLAIDKDV
+2451 
-2462 ANAAIDNALAGKK
+2462 
-2475 SEISNSSL
+2475 
-2483 TDEEKATLNNEVDQ
+2483 
-2497 KANIAKDAI
+2497 
-2506 NTATTPEAVTTS
+2506 
-2518 QDKGIKDINKTSVP
+2518 
-2532 TESAAKQAA
+2532 
-2541 KEAVAKAAD
+2541 
-2550 EKNAAIDASNLTDE
+2550 
-2564 EKATLKQK
+2564 
-2572 VTEAQNAADQ
+2572 TEAQNAADQ

-2592 VTEAK
+2592 VTEAQ
-2597 DNGVTAID
+2597 DNGVTTI
-2605 HIKVPT
+2605 
-2611 TSANKEKAITDLNT
+2611 E
-2625 AVDEAKE
+2625 
-2632 AIDQDSNLT
+2632 
-2641 DEEKQAAK
+2641 
-2649 DQIDSDAKT
+2649 
-2658 AQDAINNAKTN
+2658 
-2669 DDVKKAAADG
+2669 
-2679 TLAIDKDVANTAIDN
+2679 
-2694 AVAGKKSEISNLPLT
+2694 
-2709 DEEKTA
+2709 
-2715 LNNEVDQKANIA
+2715 NI
-2727 KEAIN
+2727 E
-2732 TATTPEAVTSAQE
+2732 
-2745 SGIKNINDTSV
+2745 V
-2756 PAESAAKQAAKKAVA
+2756 PA
-2771 KAADEKNAA
+2771 
-2780 IDASNLTDEEK
+2780 
-2791 ATLKQKVTEAQNA
+2791 
-2804 ADQAI
+2804 
-2809 DNATT
+2809 
-2814 NAAVT
+2814 
-2819 EAKNNGVSA
+2819 
-2828 IDHIKVP
+2828 
-2835 TTSANK
+2835 TSANK

-3171 TEKQKLVDQATEVA
+3171 TEKQKLVDQATEAA

-3490 EKNALKDK
+3490 EKNSLKDK

-3520 AAKENGIAA
+3520 TAKENGIAA
-3529 IKDIQIPTMSAAKE
+3529 IKDIQIPTKSAAKE
-3543 QATTDLK
+3543 QATTDLN

-3588 IDNAKT
+3588 INNAKT

-3608 IDKDIANAAIDNAVA
+3608 IDKDIANAAIDNAAA

-3643 NEVDQKAQDA
+3643 NKVAQKAQDA

-3751 IKAINGIEIP
+3751 IKAINGIEVP
-3761 TKSPAKE
+3761 TKSAAKE

-3783 AIDQDNN
+3783 AIDQDSN

-3806 AKKAQEAIDNAK
+3806 AKKAQEVIDNAK

-3839 NTAIDNAVAGKKAEI
+3839 NAAIDNAVAGKKAEI

-3889 AVDDAKNTGVAAIND
+3889 AVEDAKNTGVAAIND

-3924 LANKIK
+3924 LANKTK

-3936 NLSDKQKQDLIDQAN
+3936 NLSNKQKQDLIDEAT
-3951 EEAVKAKENIK
+3951 EEAAKAKENIK

-4000 DDVLKQKED
+4000 DDVLKQKEA

-4014 SHLTNQEKQDLINQA
+4014 SHLTDQEKQDLIHQA

-4057 EKIANIVVPSL
+4057 EKIANIAVPSL
-4068 EDAKDKATKAID
+4068 DDAKDKATKAID

-4090 NDQTH
+4090 NEQTH

-4100 KKDLINQITDIAD
+4100 KNDLIKQITDIAD

-4127 VAKDEKDG
+4127 VVKDEKEG

-4149 RKQNAIKSL
+4149 HKQNAIKSL

-4166 AQIDEATHLTADEK
+4166 VQIDEAGHLTADEK

-4372 IDKILGIEV
+4372 VDKILGIEV

-4403 AEINNASQL
+4403 TEINNASQL

-4453 KINAINVPTISA
+4453 KINAINVPTTSA

-4607 NGAQAIENVTVSSLD
+4607 NGAQAIENVTVPSLD

-4899 TEAAAANKNIDAAT
+4899 TEAAAANKKIDAAT

-4990 TTASAIG
+4990 TTASAIS

-5004 AAIENIKVSNASTES
+5004 AAIENIKVANAPTES

-5030 TPTEGNSASQDNNNA
+5030 TPTEGNSTSQDNNNA

-5066 LTIGQ
+5066 LTTGQ

>member
-40 FSIYGGGQV
+40 FSIYGGGQA

-62 DTIDTGDNSLAD
+62 AASDTGDNSLAD
-74 KSEVTLS
+74 KSEVALS
-81 SATSSTSQSS
+81 NTALNASQSS
-91 TSATSANSAVQSQL
+91 TSATSANGAVQSQS

-114 ASESAVASSAA
+114 ASDNAVASSAA

-145 QTPAQTQPVAQE
+145 QTPAQAQPVVQE
-157 NGSEDTSLDAT
+157 NGSGDTSLDAT
-168 RQVLKTIANR
+168 RQVLNAVARR
-178 NSVPAAIHL
+178 NSNSAGAIHL
-187 MSFAAVPTSVE
+187 TSFAAVPASTPAVATSD
-198 TTTLNLFTNQETNAN
+198 
-213 ALAESKV
+213 
-220 AATALAAEAED
+220 ATAED
-231 PNAVTV
+231 TNAVTV
-237 SDAKGFINAIQ
+237 TDAQGLIDAIQ
-248 NGTATTINVAKDLNL
+248 KGSATTINVANDINL
-263 AEQRDSKYTEINI
+263 AKVTDFNYTYIRKINTRDFTI
-276 KNKRNI
+276 KSATNGVKH
-282 VIQSDNPEEK
+282 
-292 RTIDFSG
+292 TIDFSG
-299 YSFDMNTQNSVT
+299 YVFNMSTPNTVT
-311 FKDLNIYARS
+311 FKDLDIYARS
-321 YWGLVYNAGGYT
+321 YWGVVYNAGGYVYD
-333 FNNVNFTGSQLIY
+333 NVNFTGSQLIY
-346 TKPSINS
+346 TASN
-353 TLTFKN
+353 TDATVTFKN
-359 NITANSVSS
+359 KVTATTVGS
-368 YVGPLDGKTRDT
+368 YTSPIDGKSRSSQGGDT
-380 QQSGG
+380 

-400 DENSNVTLTTE
+400 DENSDVTLGTT
-411 DANALEIDGGI
+411 NSNVLEVDRG
-422 TTIDVKDGAN
+422 TATIDVKNGAN
-432 VAINPHS
+432 VTINPHS

-447 GIGTGYVARAIA
+447 GIGTGSIARAIA
-459 ANAKMTINIDP
+459 SNANTTINVDKGA
-470 NSTLT
+470 NLT
-475 INTEKVDGDKDVAGA
+475 INTEKASGDSDVAGA
-490 LYLNSDAALNVNGK
+490 LYLNSDATLNVNGD
-504 LVINS
+504 LNINS
-509 NGTPSANKS
+509 TGTPSTKND
-518 NGVPVYING
+518 GYPVYIAGN
-527 SAKINVGNGGSFS
+527 AAINVGNGGKFNLS
-540 LDATNLGNYSSSLI
+540 ATNTGSYNDNLMSI
-554 SINGTGTVK
+554 SGKGTVK
-563 LDPHSSFKIS
+563 LAPHSNFKIS

-578 AVTAINLSSGSTFTS
+578 ALTAINLSSGSTFTS
-593 DQPDSFTIDL
+593 DQPDLFTIDL
-603 SANTSNDKSL
+603 SANTSTGKSL
-613 IKNGTINFSRVKTV
+613 IKNGTIHFTRVKTV

-651 YTITAQDK
+651 YTITAQDE

-665 ADGLTNKSLISL
+665 GEGLANKNLIDL

-728 YTVYTNAN
+728 YTVYTNTN

-765 SKLTDDA
+765 SSLTDDA
-772 QVTVTATKD
+772 QVAVNATKD
-781 FVESAQTESVAALRA
+781 FVEAAQTESVAALRA

-821 TAEAQKAYTD
+821 TTEAQKAYID
-831 AISTGKTI
+831 AISTGKDI

-845 YDQVDVDNAV
+845 YDQVDVDDAV
-855 TAIQTAQK
+855 NAIQTAQK

-887 SDNYTNSDADLQK
+887 SNNYTNADSNLQK

-951 KAVDEAPTVKSDDA
+951 KAVAEAPTVKSDDA
-965 AYYNGSDEAKTAYDK
+965 AYYNGSDEAKAAYDK
-980 AVSAGQTVLADPD
+980 AISDGQTVLDNSD

-1050 DSAVTS
+1050 DNAVTA
-1056 AQTVLNKTNATQAE
+1056 AQTVLDKTNATQAE

-1092 AANKAALEGA
+1092 AANKAALEAA

-1119 EEAQTAYNNA
+1119 KEAQTAYNNA
-1129 INAGQAVLNQANPSA
+1129 INAGQAVLNETNPFA
-1144 SEVKNALDA
+1144 SDVKNALDA

-1160 LKGEATNT
+1160 LKGETTST

-1179 NAKQTGNYTNA
+1179 NAKETGNYANA
-1190 DQANQEALNNAITV
+1190 DQANQEALNNAINA
-1204 GQEILKNTKATQ
+1204 GQEILKNTNATQ
-1216 ADVDNAAKV
+1216 AEVDNAAKA

-1458 TAQDEGT
+1458 TVQDEGT

-1477 DAKTKAAA
+1477 DAKKAANKA
-1485 NIDQAL
+1485 VDDAL
-1491 TDKTKEINAANN
+1491 TAQTEVINKADNLSDAEKKDL

-1508 KDQLIKAAT
+1508 NEANKAKDNIET
-1517 DAATTAKDAIEKAT
+1517 ATTNNEATKAGQAGVDAIKKIVPTSLDTVKSDANKAIDDALTKKLEEINSANALTTDEKNALTQEANTAADKAKKEITKAT
-1531 TNDAA
+1531 TNDSVIEA
-1536 TKAGQDGVDAINN
+1536 QNNGV
-1549 VKIPSV
+1549 
-1555 TDSQNAAKEAIDN
+1555 TAID
-1568 ALNAKTKEIN
+1568 
-1578 DANNINQTT
+1578 
-1587 KDQLI
+1587 
-1592 KAATDAANNAK
+1592 
-1603 EAIDQ
+1603 
-1608 ATTNAA
+1608 
-1614 VTKAQTNGVNAING
+1614 G

-1640 AKKAVVD
+1640 AKKAVAEAAEAKNNAINASNLTAEEKAALKQKVTEAENAAD
-1647 AATAKNNAIDSSNLT
+1647 QAIDNATTNAAVTEAQNNGIKAINGIEVTTSTAKEAAKKAVAEAATAKNNAIDSSNLT
-1662 AEEKAALKQKVTEAQ
+1662 AEEKAALKQEVTEAQ
-1677 NAADQAIDNA
+1677 N
-1687 TSNAAVTEAQN
+1687 
-1698 SGVNAID
+1698 
-1705 GIKVPTTSTTKEQ
+1705 
-1718 AITDLNKAVDEAKKA
+1718 
-1733 IDQDNN
+1733 
-1739 LTNEEK
+1739 
-1745 QTVKDQI
+1745 
-1752 DSDAKNAQDTINNAK
+1752 
-1767 TNDDVK
+1767 
-1773 KAAADG
+1773 
-1779 TLAID
+1779 
-1784 KDVANAAID
+1784 
-1793 NAAAGKKEE
+1793 
-1802 ISNSSLTDEEKTA
+1802 
-1815 LNNEV
+1815 
-1820 DQKAQDAKEA
+1820 
-1830 INNATTPEAVTTA
+1830 
-1843 QENGIKNI
+1843 
-1851 NDIDVPTESAAKQAA
+1851 
-1866 KEAVA
+1866 
-1871 NAANEKNA
+1871 
-1879 AIDSSNLTAEE
+1879 
-1890 KAALKQDVTEAQNAA
+1890 
-1905 NTAIDNATTNADV
+1905 
-1918 TEAKDNG
+1918 
-1925 ISAIDGIKVPTTS
+1925 
-1938 ANKEKAITDLNN
+1938 
-1950 EVENAKKAIDQD
+1950 
-1962 SNLTDEQKQAAKD
+1962 
-1975 QIDSDAKTAQEAI
+1975 
-1988 NNAKT
+1988 
-1993 DNEVNNAVN
+1993 
-2002 SGKVSIDKDV
+2002 
-2012 ANAAIDN
+2012 
-2019 AVAGK
+2019 
-2024 KSEIS
+2024 
-2029 NLPLTDEEK
+2029 
-2038 TALNNEVDQKAQ
+2038 
-2050 DAKEAINNATTPEAV
+2050 
-2065 TTAQENGIKN
+2065 
-2075 INETSVPTQSAAKE
+2075 
-2089 AAKKAVAEA
+2089 
-2098 AEAKNNAIDSSN
+2098 
-2110 LTAEE
+2110 
-2115 KAALKQK
+2115 
-2122 VTEAQTAA
+2122 AA

-2143 TEAQTNGVNAINGIE
+2143 TEAQNSGVNAINGIK
-2158 VPNKSDAKDQATA
+2158 VPITSTTKEQATTD
-2171 ALNTAVENA
+2171 LNKAVDEA

-2187 SNLTDEQKQAAKDQ
+2187 SNLTDKEKQAVKDQ

-2209 QDAIDNAK
+2209 QDAINNAK
-2217 TDDEV
+2217 TNDDV
-2222 NTAVDNGQLSI
+2222 KKAVDAGTLVI

-2277 KKAINAATT
+2277 KEAINAATT
-2286 PETVTSAQDNC
+2286 PEAVTSAQDNG
-2297 IKNINETSV
+2297 IKNINDTEV
-2306 PTQSAAK
+2306 
-2313 EAAKK
+2313 
-2318 AVAEAAEAK
+2318 
-2327 NNAIDSSNLTDEE
+2327 SSES
-2340 KATLKQK
+2340 
-2347 VTDAQNAAD
+2347 
-2356 QAIDNATTNA
+2356 TT
-2366 AVTEAQTNG
+2366 
-2375 VNTINGIEVPTKSDA
+2375 
-2390 KDQATAELNTAV
+2390 
-2402 ENAKKAIDQDSNL
+2402 
-2415 TDEQKQ
+2415 
-2421 AAKDQIDSDA
+2421 
-2431 KTAQEA
+2431 
-2437 INNAKTNDDVKKAA
+2437 
-2451 DNGTLAIDKDV
+2451 
-2462 ANAAIDNALAGKK
+2462 
-2475 SEISNSSL
+2475 
-2483 TDEEKATLNNEVDQ
+2483 
-2497 KANIAKDAI
+2497 
-2506 NTATTPEAVTTS
+2506 
-2518 QDKGIKDINKTSVP
+2518 
-2532 TESAAKQAA
+2532 KQAA
-2541 KEAVAKAAD
+2541 KEAVAKAVD
-2550 EKNAAIDASNLTDE
+2550 EKNAAIDSSNLTAE
-2564 EKATLKQK
+2564 EKA
-2572 VTEAQNAADQ
+2572 A
-2582 AIDNATTNAA
+2582 
-2592 VTEAK
+2592 
-2597 DNGVTAID
+2597 
-2605 HIKVPT
+2605 
-2611 TSANKEKAITDLNT
+2611 
-2625 AVDEAKE
+2625 
-2632 AIDQDSNLT
+2632 
-2641 DEEKQAAK
+2641 
-2649 DQIDSDAKT
+2649 
-2658 AQDAINNAKTN
+2658 
-2669 DDVKKAAADG
+2669 
-2679 TLAIDKDVANTAIDN
+2679 
-2694 AVAGKKSEISNLPLT
+2694 
-2709 DEEKTA
+2709 
-2715 LNNEVDQKANIA
+2715 
-2727 KEAIN
+2727 
-2732 TATTPEAVTSAQE
+2732 
-2745 SGIKNINDTSV
+2745 
-2756 PAESAAKQAAKKAVA
+2756 
-2771 KAADEKNAA
+2771 
-2780 IDASNLTDEEK
+2780 
-2791 ATLKQKVTEAQNA
+2791 LKQKVTEAQNA

-2841 EKAITDLNNEV
+2841 EKAITDLNTAVDE
-2852 EKAKQAIDQDSNL
+2852 AKKAIDQDSNL
-2865 TDEEKQAVKSQIDTE
+2865 TDEEKRAAKDQIDAA

-2885 DAINSAKTD
+2885 EAINNAKTND
-2894 NEVNNAV
+2894 DVKKAV
-2901 NSGKVSIDK
+2901 DAGTLVIDK

-2976 KIEVPTTSTV
+2976 KIEVPITSTV

-3171 TEKQKLVDQATEVA
+3171 TEKQKLVDQATEAA

-3316 KNKQISAASN
+3316 KNKQISATSN

-3490 EKNALKDK
+3490 EKNSLKDK

-3520 AAKENGIAA
+3520 TAKENGIAA
-3529 IKDIQIPTMSAAKE
+3529 IKDIQIPTKSAAKE
-3543 QATTDLK
+3543 QATTDLN

-3608 IDKDIANAAIDNAVA
+3608 IDKDIANAAIDNAAA

-3643 NEVDQKAQDA
+3643 NKVAQKAQDA

-3751 IKAINGIEIP
+3751 IKAINGIEVP
-3761 TKSPAKE
+3761 TKSAAKE

-3783 AIDQDNN
+3783 AIDQDSN

-3806 AKKAQEAIDNAK
+3806 AKKAQEVIDNAK

-3839 NTAIDNAVAGKKAEI
+3839 NAAIDNAVAGKKAEI

-3889 AVDDAKNTGVAAIND
+3889 AVEDAKNTGVAAIND

-3924 LANKIK
+3924 LANKTK

-3936 NLSDKQKQDLIDQAN
+3936 NLSNKQKQDLIDEAT
-3951 EEAVKAKENIK
+3951 EEAAKAKENIK

-4000 DDVLKQKED
+4000 DDVLKQKEA

-4014 SHLTNQEKQDLINQA
+4014 SHLTDQEKQDLIHQA

-4057 EKIANIVVPSL
+4057 EKIANIAVPSL
-4068 EDAKDKATKAID
+4068 DDAKDKATKAID

-4090 NDQTH
+4090 NEQTH

-4100 KKDLINQITDIAD
+4100 KNDLIKQITDIAD
-4113 KAKDKINNDSNDAE
+4113 NAKDKINNDSNDAE
-4127 VAKDEKDG
+4127 VAKDEKEG

-4149 RKQNAIKSL
+4149 HKQNAIKSL

-4166 AQIDEATHLTADEK
+4166 AQIDEAGHLTADEK

-4372 IDKILGIEV
+4372 VDKILGIEV

-4403 AEINNASQL
+4403 TEINNALQL

-4453 KINAINVPTISA
+4453 KINAINVPTTSA

-4567 DNLSDS
+4567 DNLSNS

-4607 NGAQAIENVTVSSLD
+4607 NGAQAIENVTVPSLD

-4814 LKNQVDEIADK
+4814 LKNQVDKIADK

>member
-1 MVSKNNKKLIAEKN
+1 MAGYISKGQPILITQGEARMVSKNNKKLIAEKN

-40 FSIYGGGQV
+40 FSIYGGGQA
-49 VAHADTANASDQV
+49 VAHADTDTANASDQV
-62 DTIDTGDNSLAD
+62 AASDTGDNSLAD
-74 KSEVTLS
+74 KSAVALS
-81 SATSSTSQSS
+81 SPAANASQSS
-91 TSATSANSAVQSQL
+91 TSATSANSAVQSQS

-114 ASESAVASSAA
+114 ANTPASDNAVASSAA
-125 VEATKDQSTA
+125 VKATKNQSKA
-135 ENQPSASQEV
+135 ENQPSASQKV
-145 QTPAQTQPVAQE
+145 QTPAQPVAQE
-157 NGSEDTSLDAT
+157 NGSGDTSLDET
-168 RQVLKTIANR
+168 RQVLKRIANR
-178 NSVPAAIHL
+178 NLVLAANN
-187 MSFAAVPTSVE
+187 F
-198 TTTLNLFTNQETNAN
+198 
-213 ALAESKV
+213 AESKV
-220 AATALAAEAED
+220 ATTED
-231 PNAVTV
+231 TNAVTV
-237 SDAKGFINAIQ
+237 TDAQGLIDAIQ
-248 NGTATTINVAKDLNL
+248 KGSATTINVANDINL
-263 AEQRDSKYTEINI
+263 AKVTDSNYTYIRKINTRDFTI
-276 KNKRNI
+276 KSATNGVKH
-282 VIQSDNPEEK
+282 
-292 RTIDFSG
+292 TIDFSG
-299 YSFDMNTQNSVT
+299 YVFNMSTPNTVT
-311 FKDLNIYARS
+311 FKDLDIYARS
-321 YWGLVYNAGGYT
+321 YWGVVYNAGGYVYD
-333 FNNVNFTGSQLIY
+333 NVNFTGSQLIY
-346 TKPSINS
+346 TASN
-353 TLTFKN
+353 TDATVTFKN
-359 NITANSVSS
+359 KVTATTVGS
-368 YVGPLDGKTRDT
+368 YTSPIDGKSRSS
-380 QQSGG
+380 QGG
-385 QQILQFEGGTNQIIF
+385 NTQQILQFEGGTNHIIF
-400 DENSNVTLTTE
+400 DENSNVTLGTT
-411 DANALEIDGGI
+411 NSNVLEIDGG
-422 TTIDVKDGAN
+422 TATIEVKNGAN
-432 VAINPHS
+432 VTINPHS

-447 GIGTGYVARAIA
+447 GIGTGSIARAIA
-459 ANAKMTINIDP
+459 SNANTTINVDKGA
-470 NSTLT
+470 NLT
-475 INTEKVDGDKDVAGA
+475 INTEKASGDSDVAGA
-490 LYLNSDAALNVNGK
+490 LYLNSDATLNVNGD
-504 LVINS
+504 LNINS
-509 NGTPSANKS
+509 TGTPSTKND
-518 NGVPVYING
+518 GYPVYIAGN
-527 SAKINVGNGGSFS
+527 AAINVGNGGKFNLS
-540 LDATNLGNYSSSLI
+540 ATNTGSYNDNLMSI
-554 SINGTGTVK
+554 SGKGTVK
-563 LDPHSSFKIS
+563 LAPHSNFKIS
-573 GDGTG
+573 ADGTG
-578 AVTAINLSSGSTFTS
+578 ALTAINLSSGSTFTS
-593 DQPDSFTIDL
+593 DQPDAFTIDL
-603 SANTSNDKSL
+603 SANTSTGKSL
-613 IKNGTINFSRVKTV
+613 IKNGTINFTRVKTV

-651 YTITAQDK
+651 YTITAQDE

-665 ADGLTNKSLISL
+665 GEGLANKNLIDL

-706 NNPVYVT
+706 NNPIYVT

-723 PVAGN
+723 PVVGN
-728 YTVYTNAN
+728 YTVYTNTN

-741 NNVDYAAQTA
+741 DNVDYAAQTA
-751 STGGNFSI
+751 STGGDFSI

-765 SKLTDDA
+765 SSLTDDA
-772 QVTVTATKD
+772 QVKVTATKD
-781 FVESAQTESVAALRA
+781 FVEAAQTESVAALRA
-796 LNTTTLQELVD
+796 LDTTTLQELVD
-807 DAPTEE
+807 SAPAEE

-855 TAIQTAQK
+855 NAIQNAQK
-863 ALTGKETNKTELQD
+863 ALTGEPTNKTELQT

-887 SDNYTNSDADLQK
+887 SDNYTNADSNLQK

-907 AGQTVLSNDNAT
+907 AGQTVLSNDSAT

-933 KDALNGDAKKA
+933 KKALNGDAKKA

-965 AYYNGSDEAKTAYDK
+965 AYYNGSDEAKAAYDK
-980 AVSAGQTVLADPD
+980 AISTGQAVLDNPD
-993 ATATQITDALNAI
+993 ATATQITDALKEI

-1016 ATDKSVLQKVVDNS
+1016 ATDKSALQKAVDNS

-1050 DSAVTS
+1050 DNAVTA
-1056 AQTVLNKTNATQAE
+1056 AQTVLDKTNATQAE

-1077 LETANNNLNGDAKTE
+1077 LETANSNLNGDAKTE
-1092 AANKAALEGA
+1092 VANKAALEAA

-1107 NVRNTPAYYNGS
+1107 NVRNTSAYYNGS
-1119 EEAQTAYNNA
+1119 EEAQTAYNSA
-1129 INAGQAVLNQANPSA
+1129 INAGQAVLNETNPSA
-1144 SEVKNALDA
+1144 SDVKNALDA

-1160 LKGEATNT
+1160 LKGGATNT
-1168 EALETA
+1168 EALKTA

-1179 NAKQTGNYTNA
+1179 NAKNTGNYTNA
-1190 DQANQEALNNAITV
+1190 DQANQETLNNAITA
-1204 GQEILKNTKATQ
+1204 GQEILKNTNATQ
-1216 ADVDNAAKV
+1216 ADVDMAAKA

-1232 LNGDTNLANAK
+1232 LNGDTNLINAK
-1243 NAATEDIQKALDTK
+1243 NAATKDIQKALDTK
-1257 TTEITDAT
+1257 TTQITDAT
-1265 NIDQAT
+1265 
-1271 KDQLIADAKKAAED
+1271 
-1285 ANTAINQ
+1285 
-1292 ATNAN
+1292 
-1297 AVNTAKTEGITKI
+1297 
-1310 NNVKIPSLDD
+1310 
-1320 AKTNAAKEIDQAL
+1320 
-1333 TDKTKEITDA
+1333 
-1343 ENIDQTT
+1343 NIDQTT

-1360 AATTAKDA
+1360 AANTAKDAIENSTTNAEATKAGRAGVEAINDVKIPSLDGAKQAANQAIDQALDTKTKEINAANNIDQTTKDQLIKEATVAATTAKDA

-1402 AAKDAIDDALNA
+1402 AAKEVIDAALNA
-1414 KTKEINDANNID
+1414 KTKEINAATNID

-1443 AKEAIDKAT
+1443 AKEAIDKAS
-1452 TADAIK
+1452 TAEAIK

-1465 TNINNVTVPSLE
+1465 TNINKVTVPSLE
-1477 DAKTKAAA
+1477 DAKKAATKAV
-1485 NIDQAL
+1485 DDAL
-1491 TDKTKEINAANN
+1491 TAQTEVINKADNLSDTEKKDL

-1508 KDQLIKAAT
+1508 AE
-1517 DAATTAKDAIEKAT
+1517 ATTAKDAIEKAT
-1531 TNDAA
+1531 TNNEAA
-1536 TKAGQDGVDAINN
+1536 QAGQAGVDAIKKIVPTSLDT
-1549 VKIPSV
+1549 VKSDANKAIEAALTKKLEEINSANALT
-1555 TDSQNAAKEAIDN
+1555 TDEKTALTQEANTAADKAKE
-1568 ALNAKTKEIN
+1568 EITN
-1578 DANNINQTT
+1578 
-1587 KDQLI
+1587 
-1592 KAATDAANNAK
+1592 
-1603 EAIDQ
+1603 
-1608 ATTNAA
+1608 ATTNDA
-1614 VTKAQTNGVNAING
+1614 VIEAQNNGVTAIDG

-1640 AKKAVVD
+1640 AKKAVAD
-1647 AATAKNNAIDSSNLT
+1647 AATVKNNAIDAS
-1662 AEEKAALKQKVTEAQ
+1662 
-1677 NAADQAIDNA
+1677 
-1687 TSNAAVTEAQN
+1687 
-1698 SGVNAID
+1698 
-1705 GIKVPTTSTTKEQ
+1705 
-1718 AITDLNKAVDEAKKA
+1718 
-1733 IDQDNN
+1733 N

-1745 QTVKDQI
+1745 
-1752 DSDAKNAQDTINNAK
+1752 
-1767 TNDDVK
+1767 
-1773 KAAADG
+1773 
-1779 TLAID
+1779 
-1784 KDVANAAID
+1784 
-1793 NAAAGKKEE
+1793 
-1802 ISNSSLTDEEKTA
+1802 TA
-1815 LNNEV
+1815 
-1820 DQKAQDAKEA
+1820 
-1830 INNATTPEAVTTA
+1830 
-1843 QENGIKNI
+1843 
-1851 NDIDVPTESAAKQAA
+1851 
-1866 KEAVA
+1866 
-1871 NAANEKNA
+1871 
-1879 AIDSSNLTAEE
+1879 
-1890 KAALKQDVTEAQNAA
+1890 
-1905 NTAIDNATTNADV
+1905 
-1918 TEAKDNG
+1918 
-1925 ISAIDGIKVPTTS
+1925 
-1938 ANKEKAITDLNN
+1938 
-1950 EVENAKKAIDQD
+1950 
-1962 SNLTDEQKQAAKD
+1962 
-1975 QIDSDAKTAQEAI
+1975 
-1988 NNAKT
+1988 
-1993 DNEVNNAVN
+1993 
-2002 SGKVSIDKDV
+2002 
-2012 ANAAIDN
+2012 
-2019 AVAGK
+2019 
-2024 KSEIS
+2024 
-2029 NLPLTDEEK
+2029 
-2038 TALNNEVDQKAQ
+2038 
-2050 DAKEAINNATTPEAV
+2050 
-2065 TTAQENGIKN
+2065 
-2075 INETSVPTQSAAKE
+2075 
-2089 AAKKAVAEA
+2089 
-2098 AEAKNNAIDSSN
+2098 
-2110 LTAEE
+2110 
-2115 KAALKQK
+2115 
-2122 VTEAQTAA
+2122 
-2130 DQAIDNATTNAAV
+2130 
-2143 TEAQTNGVNAINGIE
+2143 
-2158 VPNKSDAKDQATA
+2158 
-2171 ALNTAVENA
+2171 
-2180 KKAIDQD
+2180 
-2187 SNLTDEQKQAAKDQ
+2187 
-2201 IDSDAKTA
+2201 
-2209 QDAIDNAK
+2209 
-2217 TDDEV
+2217 
-2222 NTAVDNGQLSI
+2222 
-2233 DKDVANAAIDNAV
+2233 
-2246 AGKKA
+2246 
-2251 EISNSPLTDEEKTAL
+2251 
-2266 NNEVDQKANTA
+2266 
-2277 KKAINAATT
+2277 
-2286 PETVTSAQDNC
+2286 
-2297 IKNINETSV
+2297 
-2306 PTQSAAK
+2306 
-2313 EAAKK
+2313 
-2318 AVAEAAEAK
+2318 
-2327 NNAIDSSNLTDEE
+2327 
-2340 KATLKQK
+2340 LKQK

-2375 VNTINGIEVPTKSDA
+2375 VNAINAIEVTTSTA
-2390 KDQATAELNTAV
+2390 KEA
-2402 ENAKKAIDQDSNL
+2402 AKKAVA
-2415 TDEQKQ
+2415 E
-2421 AAKDQIDSDA
+2421 AATA
-2431 KTAQEA
+2431 K
-2437 INNAKTNDDVKKAA
+2437 NN
-2451 DNGTLAIDKDV
+2451 
-2462 ANAAIDNALAGKK
+2462 
-2475 SEISNSSL
+2475 
-2483 TDEEKATLNNEVDQ
+2483 
-2497 KANIAKDAI
+2497 
-2506 NTATTPEAVTTS
+2506 
-2518 QDKGIKDINKTSVP
+2518 
-2532 TESAAKQAA
+2532 
-2541 KEAVAKAAD
+2541 
-2550 EKNAAIDASNLTDE
+2550 AIDASNLTAE

-2572 VTEAQNAADQ
+2572 VTEAQTAADQ
-2582 AIDNATTNAA
+2582 AIDKATTNTA
-2592 VTEAK
+2592 VTEAQ
-2597 DNGVTAID
+2597 NTGINAID
-2605 HIKVPT
+2605 GIKVPT
-2611 TSANKEKAITDLNT
+2611 TSTTKEQATTDLNK
-2625 AVDEAKE
+2625 AVDEAKK

-2658 AQDAINNAKTN
+2658 AQEAIDNAKTN
-2669 DDVKKAAADG
+2669 DDVKNAAADG
-2679 TLAIDKDVANTAIDN
+2679 TLA
-2694 AVAGKKSEISNLPLT
+2694 
-2709 DEEKTA
+2709 
-2715 LNNEVDQKANIA
+2715 
-2727 KEAIN
+2727 
-2732 TATTPEAVTSAQE
+2732 
-2745 SGIKNINDTSV
+2745 
-2756 PAESAAKQAAKKAVA
+2756 
-2771 KAADEKNAA
+2771 
-2780 IDASNLTDEEK
+2780 
-2791 ATLKQKVTEAQNA
+2791 
-2804 ADQAI
+2804 
-2809 DNATT
+2809 
-2814 NAAVT
+2814 
-2819 EAKNNGVSA
+2819 
-2828 IDHIKVP
+2828 
-2835 TTSANK
+2835 
-2841 EKAITDLNNEV
+2841 
-2852 EKAKQAIDQDSNL
+2852 
-2865 TDEEKQAVKSQIDTE
+2865 
-2880 AKTAQ
+2880 
-2885 DAINSAKTD
+2885 
-2894 NEVNNAV
+2894 
-2901 NSGKVSIDK
+2901 IDK

-2931 LTTDE
+2931 LTTEE

-2967 QNSGVDAIN
+2967 QTNGVDEITN
-2976 KIEVPTTSTV
+2976 TEIPTTSSA
-2986 KDDAIKAIDKAL
+2986 KDKAIAAINDAL
-2998 QNKTDEINNASNI
+2998 QKKTDEINNASNI
-3011 NPQEKTDLI
+3011 NTQEKTDLI
-3020 NQATEAANVAKN
+3020 KQATEAANTAKN
-3032 NINNA
+3032 NISNA
-3037 TTNADVDT
+3037 TTNAAVDT

-3113 NESQTND
+3113 NQSQTND

-3155 LNSKVNEI
+3155 LKSKVTEI

-3171 TEKQKLVDQATEVA
+3171 TEKQKLVDQANGVA
-3185 TTAKNNVENATT
+3185 ITAKNNVENATT

-3214 IRFTSLEDAKKVAN
+3214 ISFTSLEDAKNAAN
-3228 TAIDNALQVKTDE
+3228 TAIDNALKVKTNE

-3261 EAAKN
+3261 KAAKN

-3287 IADIANVTV
+3287 IVDIANVTV
-3296 PSLAQ
+3296 PSLDQ
-3301 AKQDAI
+3301 VKQDAI

-3316 KNKQISAASN
+3316 KNKQIAAASN
-3326 LSAKEQKE
+3326 LSAEEQKE
-3334 LSDQVDKIANDAI
+3334 LTDQVDKIANDAI
-3347 AKINDAATTTN
+3347 AKINESSTTTN
-3358 DAVTAIRDDAIKQI
+3358 DAVTATRDDAITQI
-3372 TDLFIPTLDGAQT
+3372 TDLFIPTLEGAQT

-3400 DINNAVHLTD
+3400 DINNATHLTD

-3425 EATKA
+3425 DATKE
-3430 INAAQTNDEVKSA
+3430 IKGAQTNDAVKSA
-3443 ETAGLDIINN
+3443 ETAGLDNINN

-3478 SAIDNAADLTTD
+3478 SAIDNAPDLTTD

-3520 AAKENGIAA
+3520 TAKENGIAA
-3529 IKDIQIPTMSAAKE
+3529 IKDIQIPTKSAAKD
-3543 QATTDLK
+3543 QATTDLN
-3550 TAVDDAKKAIDQDS
+3550 TAVDEAKKAIDQDS

-3588 IDNAKT
+3588 INNAKT
-3594 DDEVNSAVDNGKLA
+3594 DDEVNSALDNGKLA

-3623 GKKAEIAKS
+3623 GKKDEIAKS

-3653 KEAINDATT
+3653 KEAINNATT

-3668 AQENGIKKINDT
+3668 AQDNGIKNINDT
-3680 EVPTESAAKEAA
+3680 EVPTESTAKEAA
-3692 KKAVAEAAE
+3692 KKAIAEAAE
-3701 TKNNAIDSSNLTNEE
+3701 AKNNAIDSSNLTDEE

-3751 IKAINGIEIP
+3751 VKAINGIEVP

-3768 QATTDLNDAVDDAKK
+3768 QATTDLNDAVDEAKK

-3799 KDQIDSD
+3799 KDLIDSD

-3839 NTAIDNAVAGKKAEI
+3839 NAAIDNAVAGKKAEI

-3889 AVDDAKNTGVAAIND
+3889 AVDDAKNTGVAAINN

-3924 LANKIK
+3924 LANKTK

-3951 EEAVKAKENIK
+3951 EEAAKAKENIK

-3975 DGVDAI
+3975 DGVNAI

-4068 EDAKDKATKAID
+4068 DDAKDKATKAID

-4090 NDQTH
+4090 NEQTH

-4100 KKDLINQITDIAD
+4100 KNDLIKQITDIAD

-4180 ANLTQQVDA
+4180 ANLTRQVDA

-4250 ANNLNQ
+4250 ANNLSQ

-4334 SATKQ
+4334 SVTKQ

-4372 IDKILGIEV
+4372 VDKILGIEV

-4432 NAINNATTNQSVEET
+4432 DAINNATTNQSVEET

-4453 KINAINVPTISA
+4453 KINAINVPTTSA

-4480 KVNEI
+4480 KINEI

-4525 ATTDGINAIANVTV
+4525 ATTDGIDAIANVTV

-4567 DNLSDS
+4567 QNLSDS

-4607 NGAQAIENVTVSSLD
+4607 NGAQAIENVTVPSLED
-4622 EAKKASTKVIDEVLK
+4622 AKKASTKVIDEVLK

-4766 GVQAILDITVPTLT
+4766 GVQAILDITIPTLT

-4899 TEAAAANKNIDAAT
+4899 TEATAANKNIDAAT

-5004 AAIENIKVSNASTES
+5004 AAIENIKVPNASTES

-5030 TPTEGNSASQDNNNA
+5030 TPTEDNSTSQDNNA

-5053 NTQADLTGSHGTN
+5053 DTQADLTGSHGTN
-5066 LTIGQ
+5066 LTTGQ

-5084 LPQTGNETER
+5084 LPQTGNETGR

>member
-27 LNIGVASVLLGIT
+27 LNVGVASVLLGIT
-40 FSIYGGGQV
+40 FSIYGGGQA
-49 VAHADTANASDQV
+49 VAHADTANTSDQV
-62 DTIDTGDNSLAD
+62 ATSNKGDNSLAD

-81 SATSSTSQSS
+81 SATSSASQSS
-91 TSATSANSAVQSQL
+91 TSATSTNSAVQSQA
-105 SANSQPAAT
+105 SANSQTAVTANTP

-125 VEATKDQSTA
+125 VEASKDQSPA
-135 ENQPSASQEV
+135 ENQSSTSQEV
-145 QTPAQTQPVAQE
+145 QTPAQAVTQK
-157 NGSEDTSLDAT
+157 NSSSDTSLNTT
-168 RQVLKTIANR
+168 RQALNTIALR
-178 NSVPAAIHL
+178 KLNSGSLANHL
-187 MSFAAVPTSVE
+187 MLFADVPGSGV
-198 TTTLNLFTNQETNAN
+198 
-213 ALAESKV
+213 
-220 AATALAAEAED
+220 EAED
-231 PNAVTV
+231 TTAVTV
-237 SDAKGFINAIQ
+237 YTEKEFINAIQ

-263 AEQRDSKYTEINI
+263 AKQTDSKYTEIKI
-276 KNKRNI
+276 KNKRDI
-282 VIQSDNPEEK
+282 AIQSDNPEEK

-299 YSFDMNTQNSVT
+299 YSFDMDTQNSVT

-333 FNNVNFTGSQLIY
+333 FDNVNFTGSQLIY
-346 TKPSINS
+346 TKPWINS

-380 QQSGG
+380 QQWGG

-411 DANALEIDGGI
+411 DANALEIDGGT

-439 KGNPENRN
+439 KGDPENRN
-447 GIGTGYVARAIA
+447 GIGTGDVARAIA

-540 LDATNLGNYSSSLI
+540 LDATNLENYSSSLI
-554 SINGTGTVK
+554 SINGKGTVK

-578 AVTAINLSSGSTFTS
+578 ALTAINLSSGSTFTS
-593 DQPDSFTIDL
+593 NQPNSFTIDL
-603 SANTSNDKSL
+603 SKNTSNGKSL

-627 TDGNESQPLGKIDV
+627 TDGSESQPLGKIDV
-641 TYDRNGNATS
+641 TYDKNGNATK
-651 YTITAQDK
+651 YLITAQNE

-665 ADGLTNKSLISL
+665 GEGLTNKNSIDL

-686 SNLHLSKNNV
+686 SNLHLSKKNV

-706 NNPVYVT
+706 NNPIYVT

-723 PVAGN
+723 PVLDH
-728 YTVYTNAN
+728 YTVYTNTN

-772 QVTVTATKD
+772 QVAVTATKD
-781 FVESAQTESVAALRA
+781 FVESAKTESVAALRA

-807 DAPTEE
+807 AAPEEE

-821 TAEAQKAYTD
+821 SDEAQKAYTE

-839 LANPNN
+839 LDNPNN
-845 YDQVDVDNAV
+845 YDQVDVDEAV
-855 TAIQTAQK
+855 TAIQNAQK
-863 ALTGKETNKTELQD
+863 ALTGEPTNKTELQAAVDD
-877 AIDQASTVES
+877 ASKVES
-887 SDNYTNSDADLQK
+887 SDNYTNADADLQK

-907 AGQTVLSNDNAT
+907 AGQKVLSNVNAT
-919 QTEVDNALTTINNA
+919 QTEVNDALTTINNA

-965 AYYNGSDEAKTAYDK
+965 AYYNGSDEAKAAYDRAISDGQKVLDDSDATATQITAALDAINAAKGNLKGEATDKAALKKAVDNSATVKESNNYTNADEPQKAAYDK
-980 AVSAGQTVLADPD
+980 AVTDAQTVLDKTNATQAEVNQALQNLETANSKLNGDAKKATSKEALQKAVDEAPTVRSKDAAYYNGSKEAQTAYNNAITAGQKVLGNPDATATQITDALTAINTAKGNLKGEATDKSALQKAVNNSATVKESNNYTNADETQKTAYDNAVTAAQTVLDKTNATQAEVNQALKDLETANSNLNGDAKKATSKEALQKAVDEAPTVKSDDAAYYNGSDKAKTAYDNAISEGQTVLDNPD

-1016 ATDKSVLQKVVDNS
+1016 ATDKAALQTAVNNS
-1030 ATVKE
+1030 KAVKE

-1050 DSAVTS
+1050 DNAVTA
-1056 AQTVLNKTNATQAE
+1056 AQTVLDKANATQAE

-1092 AANKAALEGA
+1092 AANKAALEAA

-1119 EEAQTAYNNA
+1119 KEAQTAYNSA
-1129 INAGQAVLNQANPSA
+1129 INAGQAVLDQANPSA
-1144 SEVKNALDA
+1144 NDVKTALDA
-1153 INAAKDN
+1153 INAAKDK
-1160 LKGEATNT
+1160 LKGVATNT
-1168 EALETA
+1168 AALETA

-1179 NAKQTGNYTNA
+1179 NAKETGNYTNA
-1190 DQANQEALNNAITV
+1190 DQAKQEALNNAITA
-1204 GQEILKNTKATQ
+1204 GQEILKNTNATQ
-1216 ADVDNAAKV
+1216 AQVNSAAKA
-1225 ITDAING
+1225 ITEAING

-1243 NAATEDIQKALDTK
+1243 TAATEDIKKALDTK
-1257 TTEITDAT
+1257 TTQITDAT

-1271 KDQLIADAKKAAED
+1271 KDQLIKEATDA
-1285 ANTAINQ
+1285 ANTAKDAIEKATANDAATKAGQ
-1292 ATNAN
+1292 AGVEA
-1297 AVNTAKTEGITKI
+1297 I
-1310 NNVKIPSLDD
+1310 NNVKIPSLDG
-1320 AKTNAAKEIDQAL
+1320 AKQAANQAIDQAL
-1333 TDKTKEITDA
+1333 DTKTKEINA
-1343 ENIDQTT
+1343 ANNIDQTT

-1368 IEKSTTNDEAT
+1368 IEKATTNDEAT

-1402 AAKDAIDDALNA
+1402 AAKEVIDDALNS
-1414 KTKEINDANNID
+1414 KTKEINDATNID

-1443 AKEAIDKAT
+1443 AKEAIDKAS
-1452 TADAIK
+1452 TAEAIK

-1465 TNINNVTVPSLE
+1465 TNINKVTVPSLE
-1477 DAKTKAAA
+1477 DVKKAATKAVA
-1485 NIDQAL
+1485 DAL
-1491 TDKTKEINAANN
+1491 TAQTEVINKANN
-1503 IDQAT
+1503 LSDAEKKDLIDQAT
-1508 KDQLIKAAT
+1508 AEANKAKENIAT
-1517 DAATTAKDAIEKAT
+1517 ATTNNEAAQAGQAGVDAIKNIVPTSLDTVKSDANKAIDDALTKKLEKINSANDLTADEKTALTQEANTVADKAKEKITNAT
-1531 TNDAA
+1531 TNDAVIEA
-1536 TKAGQDGVDAINN
+1536 QNNGV
-1549 VKIPSV
+1549 
-1555 TDSQNAAKEAIDN
+1555 TAID
-1568 ALNAKTKEIN
+1568 
-1578 DANNINQTT
+1578 D
-1587 KDQLI
+1587 
-1592 KAATDAANNAK
+1592 
-1603 EAIDQ
+1603 
-1608 ATTNAA
+1608 
-1614 VTKAQTNGVNAING
+1614 

-1640 AKKAVVD
+1640 AKKAVAD
-1647 AATAKNNAIDSSNLT
+1647 AATAKNNAIDASNLT
-1662 AEEKAALKQKVTEAQ
+1662 DEEKAALKQKVTDAQ
-1677 NAADQAIDNA
+1677 NAADQEIDKA
-1687 TSNAAVTEAQN
+1687 TTNAAVTEAQTN
-1698 SGVNAID
+1698 GVNAIN
-1705 GIKVPTTSTTKEQ
+1705 GIEVTTST
-1718 AITDLNKAVDEAKKA
+1718 
-1733 IDQDNN
+1733 
-1739 LTNEEK
+1739 
-1745 QTVKDQI
+1745 
-1752 DSDAKNAQDTINNAK
+1752 
-1767 TNDDVK
+1767 
-1773 KAAADG
+1773 
-1779 TLAID
+1779 
-1784 KDVANAAID
+1784 
-1793 NAAAGKKEE
+1793 
-1802 ISNSSLTDEEKTA
+1802 
-1815 LNNEV
+1815 
-1820 DQKAQDAKEA
+1820 
-1830 INNATTPEAVTTA
+1830 
-1843 QENGIKNI
+1843 
-1851 NDIDVPTESAAKQAA
+1851 
-1866 KEAVA
+1866 
-1871 NAANEKNA
+1871 
-1879 AIDSSNLTAEE
+1879 
-1890 KAALKQDVTEAQNAA
+1890 
-1905 NTAIDNATTNADV
+1905 
-1918 TEAKDNG
+1918 
-1925 ISAIDGIKVPTTS
+1925 
-1938 ANKEKAITDLNN
+1938 
-1950 EVENAKKAIDQD
+1950 
-1962 SNLTDEQKQAAKD
+1962 
-1975 QIDSDAKTAQEAI
+1975 
-1988 NNAKT
+1988 
-1993 DNEVNNAVN
+1993 
-2002 SGKVSIDKDV
+2002 
-2012 ANAAIDN
+2012 
-2019 AVAGK
+2019 
-2024 KSEIS
+2024 
-2029 NLPLTDEEK
+2029 
-2038 TALNNEVDQKAQ
+2038 
-2050 DAKEAINNATTPEAV
+2050 
-2065 TTAQENGIKN
+2065 
-2075 INETSVPTQSAAKE
+2075 AKE
-2089 AAKKAVAEA
+2089 AAKKAVADA
-2098 AEAKNNAIDSSN
+2098 ATAKNNAIDASN
-2110 LTAEE
+2110 LTDEE

-2122 VTEAQTAA
+2122 VTDAQNAADQEIDKATTNAAVTEAQTNGVTTIDDIKVPTESAVKEAAKKAVADAATAKNNAIDASNLTDEEKAALKQKVTDAQNAA
-2130 DQAIDNATTNAAV
+2130 DQEIDQATTNAAV

-2158 VPNKSDAKDQATA
+2158 VPNKSDAKEKAVTD
-2171 ALNTAVENA
+2171 LNTAAENA
-2180 KKAIDQD
+2180 KKTIDQD

-2209 QDAIDNAK
+2209 QDAINNAK
-2217 TDDEV
+2217 TNNDV
-2222 NTAVDNGQLSI
+2222 KKATADGTLAI

-2246 AGKKA
+2246 AGKKN
-2251 EISNSPLTDEEKTAL
+2251 EISKSPLTDEEKTAL
-2266 NNEVDQKANTA
+2266 NNKVDQKA
-2277 KKAINAATT
+2277 
-2286 PETVTSAQDNC
+2286 Q
-2297 IKNINETSV
+2297 
-2306 PTQSAAK
+2306 
-2313 EAAKK
+2313 
-2318 AVAEAAEAK
+2318 
-2327 NNAIDSSNLTDEE
+2327 
-2340 KATLKQK
+2340 
-2347 VTDAQNAAD
+2347 
-2356 QAIDNATTNA
+2356 
-2366 AVTEAQTNG
+2366 
-2375 VNTINGIEVPTKSDA
+2375 DA
-2390 KDQATAELNTAV
+2390 K
-2402 ENAKKAIDQDSNL
+2402 
-2415 TDEQKQ
+2415 
-2421 AAKDQIDSDA
+2421 
-2431 KTAQEA
+2431 EA
-2437 INNAKTNDDVKKAA
+2437 INN
-2451 DNGTLAIDKDV
+2451 
-2462 ANAAIDNALAGKK
+2462 
-2475 SEISNSSL
+2475 
-2483 TDEEKATLNNEVDQ
+2483 
-2497 KANIAKDAI
+2497 
-2506 NTATTPEAVTTS
+2506 ATTPEAVTS
-2518 QDKGIKDINKTSVP
+2518 AKESGIKNINDTEVP
-2532 TESAAKQAA
+2532 SESDVKQAA

-2550 EKNAAIDASNLTDE
+2550 EKNAAIDSSNLTNE
-2564 EKATLKQK
+2564 EKAVLKQE
-2572 VTEAQNAADQ
+2572 VTKAQNAADK
-2582 AIDNATTNAA
+2582 AINNATTNAA
-2592 VTEAK
+2592 VTEAQT
-2597 DNGVTAID
+2597 NGVNAID
-2605 HIKVPT
+2605 HIEVPT

-2625 AVDEAKE
+2625 AVESAKK
-2632 AIDQDSNLT
+2632 AIDQDNNLT
-2641 DEEKQAAK
+2641 NKEKQAAK

-2658 AQDAINNAKTN
+2658 AQDAINNAKTDN
-2669 DDVKKAAADG
+2669 DVND
-2679 TLAIDKDVANTAIDN
+2679 
-2694 AVAGKKSEISNLPLT
+2694 AV
-2709 DEEKTA
+2709 
-2715 LNNEVDQKANIA
+2715 
-2727 KEAIN
+2727 
-2732 TATTPEAVTSAQE
+2732 
-2745 SGIKNINDTSV
+2745 
-2756 PAESAAKQAAKKAVA
+2756 
-2771 KAADEKNAA
+2771 
-2780 IDASNLTDEEK
+2780 
-2791 ATLKQKVTEAQNA
+2791 
-2804 ADQAI
+2804 
-2809 DNATT
+2809 
-2814 NAAVT
+2814 
-2819 EAKNNGVSA
+2819 NNG
-2828 IDHIKVP
+2828 KV
-2835 TTSANK
+2835 A
-2841 EKAITDLNNEV
+2841 
-2852 EKAKQAIDQDSNL
+2852 
-2865 TDEEKQAVKSQIDTE
+2865 
-2880 AKTAQ
+2880 
-2885 DAINSAKTD
+2885 
-2894 NEVNNAV
+2894 
-2901 NSGKVSIDK
+2901 IDK

-2917 DNAVAGKLKEIQDP
+2917 DNAAAGKLKEIQDP
-2931 LTTDE
+2931 LTTEE

-2986 KDDAIKAIDKAL
+2986 KGDAIKAIDKAL
-2998 QNKTDEINNASNI
+2998 QNKTAEINNASNL
-3011 NPQEKTDLI
+3011 NTQEKTDLI
-3020 NQATEAANVAKN
+3020 KQATEAANTAKN

-3037 TTNADVDT
+3037 TTNAGVET
-3045 AQTNGEKAIAD
+3045 AQINGEKAIAD

-3070 DLVNKALDAKTA
+3070 DLVNKALDAKTD

-3141 DDAKKNANQAIDDA
+3141 DDAKKNANQAIEDA
-3155 LNSKVNEI
+3155 LNTKVNEI

-3171 TEKQKLVDQATEVA
+3171 TEKQKLVDQATEAA
-3185 TTAKNNVENATT
+3185 TTAKNNVEKATT
-3197 NDAARDAANAG
+3197 NDDARDAANAG

-3214 IRFTSLEDAKKVAN
+3214 ITFTSLEDAKKAAN
-3228 TAIDNALQVKTDE
+3228 TAIDNALQVKTNE

-3246 NLSTEEKQDLINQAS
+3246 NLSTDEKQELINRAS

-3277 DAVTDAQNKG
+3277 DAVTEAQNKG

-3296 PSLAQ
+3296 PSLDQ
-3301 AKQDAI
+3301 VKQDAI

-3326 LSAKEQKE
+3326 LSAEEQKE
-3334 LSDQVDKIANDAI
+3334 LTDQVDKIANDAI

-3358 DAVTAIRDDAIKQI
+3358 DAVTATRDEAIKQI

-3400 DINNAVHLTD
+3400 DINNAAHLTD

-3425 EATKA
+3425 DATKA
-3430 INAAQTNDEVKSA
+3430 IKAAQTNDAVKSA
-3443 ETAGLDIINN
+3443 ETAGLDNINN

-3466 IEELNAARDAKN
+3466 IGELNAARDAKN

-3520 AAKENGIAA
+3520 TAKENGIAA
-3529 IKDIQIPTMSAAKE
+3529 IKDIQIPTKSPAKE
-3543 QATTDLK
+3543 QATSDLK
-3550 TAVDDAKKAIDQDS
+3550 TAVDEAKNAIDQDSNLTDEEKQAAKDQIDSDAKKAQEAIDNAKTDDEVSGAVDNGKLAIDKDVANAAIDNAAAGKKAEIAKSPLTDEEKTALNNEVDQKAQDAKDAVNNATTPEAVTTAQENGIKNITNTEVPTESTAKEVAKKAIAEAAEAKNNAIDSSNLTDEEKAALKQEVTDAQNAANTAIDNATTNAAVNEAEDNGIKAINGIEIPTKSPAKDQATTDLNDAVDDAKKAIDQDN
-3564 NLTDEEKQA
+3564 NLTDAEKQA

-3608 IDKDIANAAIDNAVA
+3608 IDKDVANAAIDNAVA
-3623 GKKAEIAKS
+3623 GKKAEIAK
-3632 PLTDEEKTALN
+3632 
-3643 NEVDQKAQDA
+3643 V
-3653 KEAINDATT
+3653 
-3662 PEAVTT
+3662 
-3668 AQENGIKKINDT
+3668 
-3680 EVPTESAAKEAA
+3680 
-3692 KKAVAEAAE
+3692 
-3701 TKNNAIDSSNLTNEE
+3701 
-3716 KTALK
+3716 
-3721 QEVTDAQ
+3721 
-3728 NAANTA
+3728 
-3734 IDNAT
+3734 
-3739 TNAAVTEAEDNG
+3739 
-3751 IKAINGIEIP
+3751 
-3761 TKSPAKE
+3761 
-3768 QATTDLNDAVDDAKK
+3768 
-3783 AIDQDNN
+3783 
-3790 LTDEEKQAA
+3790 
-3799 KDQIDSD
+3799 
-3806 AKKAQEAIDNAK
+3806 
-3818 TADEVKT
+3818 
-3825 AVDNGQLAIDKDVA
+3825 
-3839 NTAIDNAVAGKKAEI
+3839 
-3854 AKAPLTTD
+3854 PLTTD
-3862 EAKALN
+3862 EANALN

-3924 LANKIK
+3924 LANKTK

-3951 EEAVKAKENIK
+3951 EEAAKAKENIK

-3994 DASQLI
+3994 DASQVI

-4014 SHLTNQEKQDLINQA
+4014 SHLTDQEKQDLIKQA

-4068 EDAKDKATKAID
+4068 DDAKDKATKEID

-4100 KKDLINQITDIAD
+4100 KNDLIKQITDIAD

-4217 ILNIAVPSLNEKK
+4217 ILNIAVPSLDEKK

-4235 ALNEVRDAKKEEINN
+4235 ALNEVREAKKEEINN
-4250 ANNLNQ
+4250 ANNLSQ

-4272 AINAINGAKDDQ
+4272 AINAINGAKDDR
-4284 TAKNAENKGIQ
+4284 TAKDAENKGIQ

-4347 EADTAIEKID
+4347 ESDTAIEKID

-4372 IDKILGIEV
+4372 VDKILGIEV

-4403 AEINNASQL
+4403 TEINNASQL

-4423 VNSIADNAK
+4423 VNNIADNAK
-4432 NAINNATTNQSVEET
+4432 DAINNATTNQSVEEA

-4453 KINAINVPTISA
+4453 KINAINVPTTSA

-4490 ITADEKANLIDE
+4490 ITAEEKANLIDE

-4510 KDNITKATSDSEVAT
+4510 KDNITKATSDSKVVT
-4525 ATTDGINAIANVTV
+4525 ATTDGIDAIANVTV

-4567 DNLSDS
+4567 QNLSDS

-4607 NGAQAIENVTVSSLD
+4607 NGAQAIENVTVPSLD

-4753 AQTSAEINAARDN
+4753 TQTSAEINAARDN

-4825 AIDNIK
+4825 TIDNIK

-4913 TNDAAE
+4913 TNDAVE

-4990 TTASAIG
+4990 TTASAIS

-5004 AAIENIKVSNASTES
+5004 AAIENIKVSNAPTES

-5030 TPTEGNSASQDNNNA
+5030 TPTEGNSTSQDNNNA

-5066 LTIGQ
+5066 LTTGQ

-5117 KRD
+5117 KKRD